1 MPAEASIRFR
11 AESQQ
16 ARREIQTLRGTLAQL
31 NKTLAEQRNQ
41 LMGATAA
48 EQKNIRAQ
56 IAANNALKTTIRSQ
70 IEQTNLRKQAI
81 AQTQRE
87 AKERERLAQQQVREA
102 QRVGKAQEQAARRAS
117 AAQSA
122 LIADLTRGARVVY
135 QELSRLTTGFVSAA
149 ANMETF
155 RNSVQAVTRDT
166 TETNRILA
174 ELLELTV
181 ELVGIETGTLISYA
195 GRLMAAG
202 LSAEEAITAIRGVT
216 ERIAEQGKSASVTA
230 RVMEQLTQ
238 SFNAGIATMQDFRP
252 ILREMPTFW
261 RDASNAL
268 GVQITNLEDFRQAAD
283 AAGGNTQALLLV
295 LAEMGRA
302 SEGANLDTLNAQIDI
317 LSDQARLLQA
327 ELGEHLIPAIVA
339 IAKEVNLWIERFR
352 NMDDRA
358 QAAIA
363 WAIALATAL
372 TGLSVIVGTAT
383 LGFGALSAS
392 LAAIT
397 GVAGVAGLTAGIGG
411 LTAAFVAAAPFIA
424 VSGIIVG
431 GIALLAKAIRDTS
444 ESARVLRTEIKRLDE
459 VTRVYNLTTGQL
471 EVVTASQSEA
481 FAVFQQRVKN
491 AQDDVGNISN
501 LLRQNRME
509 QEGLNKAMAVASGD
523 AIPALQLQLRGLEAE
538 GQELSQA
545 LDDATNKLQG
555 LQFEVA
561 PDESTLTDPIESLEE
576 QLVRAVDQVIRL
588 RDSFSEL
595 SRSEDIQ
602 AIESAASDLT
612 AALDRELSI
621 QLMNAELTAAERL
634 DLELTHA
641 REVEGVTTDT
651 QNRIR
656 KIAKETTEA
665 QAEAVER
672 QTDAQIA
679 FAARARSA
687 EVARWEAAA
696 ASGASYAKQL
706 SEIGSPEHRQRFVQ
720 MVEQLQDQGVMLE
733 QARAEAARY
742 IPILAAISNPIQ
754 TADVAY
760 QKFSSTLVDESNR
773 SADAVANLLS
783 GVQAL
788 GVALGERLP
797 DSEGSLERSLLNE
810 RQYFQQNPAGRTLD
824 DIQGEAG
831 EQGRNFVNRLFR
843 RQDRE
848 AEKAAI
854 EAQRESI
861 QLYNDL
867 SAATVDFTGSL
878 IDLKGETN
886 LADHA
891 FQDFLGTFG
900 RLATGDFTALLDIP
914 IRLLNISRQAAA
926 EREQGARD
934 RAALYEEQFGEF
946 ERFGRNF
953 DVVSGVLGIPESPEL
968 SDSLFFNPAGEFENV
983 LAQSTADFSDGIKNA
998 LLASVINLERDI
1010 RPEDIAGIFQSSI
1023 DALGENLDQSQ
1034 FNLNFDQQ
1042 LGRETADAYNALI
1055 TDTTAFYQ
1063 AQIDAI
1069 NLVRR
1074 TTGNLS
1080 FGDPEALARELQAEN
1095 NRLRL
1100 AAPPSGPQNAQQ
1112 FLAQTGRTRGLAA
1125 PTDDQERGV
1134 VAERI
1139 TPEAAAAVA
1148 AAETEEAERVAA
1160 EALANVIEGIN
1171 DDVALINAS
1180 ITAVETQIGRA
1191 SDPEAIAELLA
1202 QLPALIQEKYRRLR
1216 EALDERY
1223 AAGQI
1228 SVDVYNSSLSQL
1240 QSGETRD
1247 LESHSDAMLA
1257 NVVRMIDEDILLIDA
1272 SITDINTQIAGL
1284 SDPEAIAALL
1294 DELPALIQ
1302 EKYTRLR
1309 EALDA
1314 KYGAGEISVDVYNA
1328 SLSLL
1333 SSRESGEIEQ
1343 QSDAVLAQTIGAI
1356 DGDVALIDANIGALQ
1371 LAVENSDDPDAVA
1384 GLLDA
1389 IKLLIMDKYTRLRER
1404 LDALLANEE
1413 ISQTAFDAATTAIG
1427 TAESREISAL
1437 DAQGLNEISEA
1448 TQAQVSFI
1456 NGAISNLRTS
1466 LELTDD
1472 PAEVQQILEA
1482 IRVLVGARF
1491 DILRAEL
1498 EAIRE
1503 TLSPEEYQQAFDG
1516 LNLAERLA
1524 FQNLDTEVFSAI
1536 SAAAQMQVDFINGGI
1551 NNLRLSLQL
1560 TDDPAELEQILNSIK
1575 VLVGARFDILIQELK
1590 DIEESL
1596 DPEIFKQ
1603 ALEGLELG
1611 KLLGIQNIDREIT
1624 TATTPVTR
1632 FVAPVSRVATEIRNI
1647 ALETAERQT
1656 NFIDGTLDNLRTSLA
1671 LTDDPAE
1678 IQQILDAIK
1687 TLTSSR
1693 FDSLRAELEAI
1704 RNTLSSEDYQ
1714 QALKGLNLSE
1724 TLAIE
1729 NIDTEKFAAIS
1740 AEAQTQVDFVNGGIE
1755 NLRLSIQLTDDPT
1768 ERQQILDAIKILLM
1782 QRFTILRTEL
1792 ENIRE
1797 SLDPEDYDQ
1806 ALTGLNLGEQLS
1818 LQNLDTEK
1826 FAIISEAAQ
1835 EQVDFINTDIE
1846 NLRTAFELTDDPA
1859 DRQQILDTI
1868 KILTQA
1874 RFDILREELE
1884 AIRDRLSPEEY
1895 KQAVRGLNLGETLAL
1910 ENIDTEK
1917 FGVISEAAQKQVDF
1931 VNGAI
1936 SNLEL
1941 AFQLTDDP
1949 AEAQQILDAIKV
1961 LVAKRFEI
1969 LIEELKAIEDT
1980 FDDPAVFAQALE
1992 GLELGSQVAL
2002 RGIDDRSIGITLE
2015 GFTGRIS
2022 ETDAGI
2028 NALFD
2033 DLSEQTTA
2041 SGINTAIARLRTAIT
2056 TKYDLIRERIEASA
2070 ENEETQAEQIA
2081 AVNVQEAGELQ
2092 RLGEQGLGAFDSLIN
2107 TAQFLLDNATEAQF
2121 SNRREQLITAI
2132 NTFYDE
2138 RLAFING
2145 LDLSDTD
2152 RANML
2157 AVVDIQR
2164 NIAVEAVPQMHQ
2176 SVVDRLELEKD
2187 LQADIA
2193 DLRDDALDNEADRQQ
2208 KLVDLEQDT
2217 QDRILDIQRK
2227 ATQSR
2232 EDVEREFQREYED
2245 ITRERF
2251 EAENEVLRQFRE
2263 GSITSDEANRRI
2275 EELQAESA
2283 REITELGREKNR
2295 DLEDIGIREG
2305 RRVSD
2310 VERTSGDREQD
2321 IIRQAEQEALALRD
2335 VLAPLLEQQG
2345 NPPPANEAE
2354 TTTAENSTGIAEST
2368 QATADAQPAIMA
2380 ELEPISE
2387 IRDIEQQILQTLGLS
2402 LAAHTRAGVNLE
2414 ALVNATFRGATAR
2427 ERLIEEIEGFG
2438 AVLPDAVAVAIAA
2451 STTTEPAVQTE
2462 INELLELTRPQL
2474 PNNLR
2479 QDIINDIIQPTRA
2492 DVPMRG
2498 ITNLTQRIGAAEALS
2513 ATREVP
2519 TSFTADTVNVSG
2531 SVVNVSGG
2539 NRSGSRESET
2549 PQSRFPVESDE
2560 LRAEITLEFPD
2571 GTIQEINN
2579 QMLRLKQQDR
2589 T

>member
-41 LMGATAA
+41 LMGATAE
-48 EQKNIRAQ
+48 EQKNIRAH
-56 IAANNALKTTIRSQ
+56 IAANNALKTTMRSQ

-81 AQTQRE
+81 AQTQKE

-102 QRVGKAQEQAARRAS
+102 QRVAKAQEQAARRAS

-149 ANMETF
+149 ADMETF

-174 ELLELTV
+174 ELLQLTV
-181 ELVGIETGTLISYA
+181 ELVGIKTGTLISYA

-230 RVMEQLTQ
+230 RVMEQFTQ

-268 GVQITNLEDFRQAAD
+268 GVQITNLEGFRQAAD

-339 IAKEVNLWIERFR
+339 IAKEVNVWIERFR
-352 NMDDRA
+352 NLDDRA

-372 TGLSVIVGTAT
+372 TGISVIVGTAT

-392 LAAIT
+392 LAAMT

-424 VSGIIVG
+424 VGGIIVG

-612 AALDRELSI
+612 GALRRELTL
-621 QLMNAELTAAERL
+621 QLMDAELTAAERL

-968 SDSLFFNPAGEFENV
+968 SDSLFFNPAGKFENV

-1023 DALGENLDQSQ
+1023 DALGENLAQSQ
-1034 FNLNFDQQ
+1034 FNLNFDEQ
-1042 LGRETADAYNALI
+1042 LGRDTADAYNALI

-1069 NLVRR
+1069 NLVRQV
-1074 TTGNLS
+1074 TGNLS
-1080 FGDPEALARELQAEN
+1080 FGDPEALAREQQAQT
-1095 NRLRL
+1095 NRARL
-1100 AAPPSGPQNAQQ
+1100 AAPPLPSSSRYNANQRLQAQQ
-1112 FLAQTGRTRGLAA
+1112 AGR
-1125 PTDDQERGV
+1125 PSQEN
-1134 VAERI
+1134 I
-1139 TPEAAAAVA
+1139 DKYN
-1148 AAETEEAERVAA
+1148 
-1160 EALANVIEGIN
+1160 ALA
-1171 DDVALINAS
+1171 
-1180 ITAVETQIGRA
+1180 
-1191 SDPEAIAELLA
+1191 
-1202 QLPALIQEKYRRLR
+1202 
-1216 EALDERY
+1216 
-1223 AAGQI
+1223 
-1228 SVDVYNSSLSQL
+1228 
-1240 QSGETRD
+1240 
-1247 LESHSDAMLA
+1247 
-1257 NVVRMIDEDILLIDA
+1257 
-1272 SITDINTQIAGL
+1272 
-1284 SDPEAIAALL
+1284 
-1294 DELPALIQ
+1294 
-1302 EKYTRLR
+1302 
-1309 EALDA
+1309 
-1314 KYGAGEISVDVYNA
+1314 
-1328 SLSLL
+1328 
-1333 SSRESGEIEQ
+1333 
-1343 QSDAVLAQTIGAI
+1343 
-1356 DGDVALIDANIGALQ
+1356 
-1371 LAVENSDDPDAVA
+1371 
-1384 GLLDA
+1384 
-1389 IKLLIMDKYTRLRER
+1389 
-1404 LDALLANEE
+1404 
-1413 ISQTAFDAATTAIG
+1413 
-1427 TAESREISAL
+1427 
-1437 DAQGLNEISEA
+1437 DAQGG
-1448 TQAQVSFI
+1448 VRY
-1456 NGAISNLRTS
+1456 G
-1466 LELTDD
+1466 
-1472 PAEVQQILEA
+1472 
-1482 IRVLVGARF
+1482 
-1491 DILRAEL
+1491 
-1498 EAIRE
+1498 
-1503 TLSPEEYQQAFDG
+1503 EEG
-1516 LNLAERLA
+1516 
-1524 FQNLDTEVFSAI
+1524 
-1536 SAAAQMQVDFINGGI
+1536 
-1551 NNLRLSLQL
+1551 
-1560 TDDPAELEQILNSIK
+1560 
-1575 VLVGARFDILIQELK
+1575 
-1590 DIEESL
+1590 
-1596 DPEIFKQ
+1596 
-1603 ALEGLELG
+1603 
-1611 KLLGIQNIDREIT
+1611 
-1624 TATTPVTR
+1624 
-1632 FVAPVSRVATEIRNI
+1632 VSRV
-1647 ALETAERQT
+1647 
-1656 NFIDGTLDNLRTSLA
+1656 
-1671 LTDDPAE
+1671 DD
-1678 IQQILDAIK
+1678 Q
-1687 TLTSSR
+1687 
-1693 FDSLRAELEAI
+1693 
-1704 RNTLSSEDYQ
+1704 
-1714 QALKGLNLSE
+1714 
-1724 TLAIE
+1724 TLA
-1729 NIDTEKFAAIS
+1729 AALQ
-1740 AEAQTQVDFVNGGIE
+1740 ANQE
-1755 NLRLSIQLTDDPT
+1755 SI
-1768 ERQQILDAIKILLM
+1768 
-1782 QRFTILRTEL
+1782 
-1792 ENIRE
+1792 
-1797 SLDPEDYDQ
+1797 
-1806 ALTGLNLGEQLS
+1806 
-1818 LQNLDTEK
+1818 
-1826 FAIISEAAQ
+1826 AA
-1835 EQVDFINTDIE
+1835 
-1846 NLRTAFELTDDPA
+1846 
-1859 DRQQILDTI
+1859 
-1868 KILTQA
+1868 
-1874 RFDILREELE
+1874 
-1884 AIRDRLSPEEY
+1884 
-1895 KQAVRGLNLGETLAL
+1895 
-1910 ENIDTEK
+1910 
-1917 FGVISEAAQKQVDF
+1917 
-1931 VNGAI
+1931 
-1936 SNLEL
+1936 
-1941 AFQLTDDP
+1941 
-1949 AEAQQILDAIKV
+1949 
-1961 LVAKRFEI
+1961 
-1969 LIEELKAIEDT
+1969 
-1980 FDDPAVFAQALE
+1980 
-1992 GLELGSQVAL
+1992 
-2002 RGIDDRSIGITLE
+2002 
-2015 GFTGRIS
+2015 
-2022 ETDAGI
+2022 
-2028 NALFD
+2028 
-2033 DLSEQTTA
+2033 
-2041 SGINTAIARLRTAIT
+2041 INTAIA
-2056 TKYDLIRERIEASA
+2056 
-2070 ENEETQAEQIA
+2070 
-2081 AVNVQEAGELQ
+2081 
-2092 RLGEQGLGAFDSLIN
+2092 
-2107 TAQFLLDNATEAQF
+2107 
-2121 SNRREQLITAI
+2121 
-2132 NTFYDE
+2132 
-2138 RLAFING
+2138 G
-2145 LDLSDTD
+2145 LDAS
-2152 RANML
+2152 
-2157 AVVDIQR
+2157 IS
-2164 NIAVEAVPQMHQ
+2164 Q
-2176 SVVDRLELEKD
+2176 SNDP
-2187 LQADIA
+2187 
-2193 DLRDDALDNEADRQQ
+2193 
-2208 KLVDLEQDT
+2208 
-2217 QDRILDIQRK
+2217 
-2227 ATQSR
+2227 
-2232 EDVEREFQREYED
+2232 
-2245 ITRERF
+2245 
-2251 EAENEVLRQFRE
+2251 
-2263 GSITSDEANRRI
+2263 
-2275 EELQAESA
+2275 
-2283 REITELGREKNR
+2283 GR
-2295 DLEDIGIREG
+2295 
-2305 RRVSD
+2305 
-2310 VERTSGDREQD
+2310 
-2321 IIRQAEQEALALRD
+2321 
-2335 VLAPLLEQQG
+2335 
-2345 NPPPANEAE
+2345 
-2354 TTTAENSTGIAEST
+2354 
-2368 QATADAQPAIMA
+2368 
-2380 ELEPISE
+2380 
-2387 IRDIEQQILQTLGLS
+2387 
-2402 LAAHTRAGVNLE
+2402 
-2414 ALVNATFRGATAR
+2414 
-2427 ERLIEEIEGFG
+2427 
-2438 AVLPDAVAVAIAA
+2438 
-2451 STTTEPAVQTE
+2451 
-2462 INELLELTRPQL
+2462 
-2474 PNNLR
+2474 
-2479 QDIINDIIQPTRA
+2479 
-2492 DVPMRG
+2492 
-2498 ITNLTQRIGAAEALS
+2498 
-2513 ATREVP
+2513 
-2519 TSFTADTVNVSG
+2519 
-2531 SVVNVSGG
+2531 
-2539 NRSGSRESET
+2539 
-2549 PQSRFPVESDE
+2549 
-2560 LRAEITLEFPD
+2560 
-2571 GTIQEINN
+2571 
-2579 QMLRLKQQDR
+2579 DR
-2589 T
+2589 TTLTTNCHTNP

>member
-41 LMGATAA
+41 LIGATAE
-48 EQKNIRAQ
+48 EQKNIRAH
-56 IAANNALKTTIRSQ
+56 IAANNALKTTMRSQ

-102 QRVGKAQEQAARRAS
+102 QRVAKAQEQAARRTS

-149 ANMETF
+149 ADMETF

-174 ELLELTV
+174 ELLQLTV

-339 IAKEVNLWIERFR
+339 IAKEVNVWIERFR
-352 NMDDRA
+352 NLDDRA

-424 VSGIIVG
+424 VGGIIVG

-523 AIPALQLQLRGLEAE
+523 AIPALQLQLRGLKAE

-612 AALDRELSI
+612 GALRRELTL
-621 QLMNAELTAAERL
+621 QLMDAELTAAERL

-696 ASGASYAKQL
+696 ASGASYANQL
-706 SEIGSPEHRQRFVQ
+706 RELRSVSQRRNFVELVNTLQEQGLSFDEARQR
-720 MVEQLQDQGVMLE
+720 
-733 QARAEAARY
+733 A
-742 IPILAAISNPIQ
+742 
-754 TADVAY
+754 
-760 QKFSSTLVDESNR
+760 QKFLDEINEIPPVLKGADAAYGNFASTWVRELDR

-788 GVALGERLP
+788 GAEIKSLFDDKTFRL
-797 DSEGSLERSLLNE
+797 DSSLERSLLNE
-810 RQYFQQNPAGRTLD
+810 QRYFQQNPAGRTLD

-914 IRLLNISRQAAA
+914 IQLLNISRQAAA

-1042 LGRETADAYNALI
+1042 LGRDTADAYQSLI
-1055 TDTTAFYQ
+1055 NDTTTFYQ

-1069 NLVRR
+1069 NLVRQA
-1074 TTGNLS
+1074 TGNLS
-1080 FGDPEALARELQAEN
+1080 FGDPEALARQAQAET
-1095 NRLRL
+1095 NRQRL
-1100 AAPPSGPQNAQQ
+1100 AAPPLENNVTIRNRINAVRATAERTGTDRQATEDVAR
-1112 FLAQTGRTRGLAA
+1112 AQYGDAAYQAEFARVDDEVLAA
-1125 PTDDQERGV
+1125 ALQANQESIAAIHTAIAGLDASISQSNDP
-1134 VAERI
+1134 AEI
-1139 TPEAAAAVA
+1139 EQLLQQIAIQIPE
-1148 AAETEEAERVAA
+1148 RYRLRR
-1160 EALANVIEGIN
+1160 EALQQQLDAG
-1171 DDVALINAS
+1171 D
-1180 ITAVETQIGRA
+1180 ITQAAFDT
-1191 SDPEAIAELLA
+1191 SLA
-1202 QLPALIQEKYRRLR
+1202 QLGIEESAEL
-1216 EALDERY
+1216 ER
-1223 AAGQI
+1223 
-1228 SVDVYNSSLSQL
+1228 N
-1240 QSGETRD
+1240 
-1247 LESHSDAMLA
+1247 SDAMLA
-1257 NVVRMIDEDILLIDA
+1257 NALLINRQA
-1272 SITDINTQIAGL
+1272 I
-1284 SDPEAIAALL
+1284 EAINV
-1294 DELPALIQ
+1294 Q
-1302 EKYTRLR
+1302 
-1309 EALDA
+1309 
-1314 KYGAGEISVDVYNA
+1314 
-1328 SLSLL
+1328 
-1333 SSRESGEIEQ
+1333 
-1343 QSDAVLAQTIGAI
+1343 
-1356 DGDVALIDANIGALQ
+1356 
-1371 LAVENSDDPDAVA
+1371 VA
-1384 GLLDA
+1384 GLENA
-1389 IKLLIMDKYTRLRER
+1389 
-1404 LDALLANEE
+1404 
-1413 ISQTAFDAATTAIG
+1413 ISQ
-1427 TAESREISAL
+1427 
-1437 DAQGLNEISEA
+1437 
-1448 TQAQVSFI
+1448 
-1456 NGAISNLRTS
+1456 SN
-1466 LELTDD
+1466 
-1472 PAEVQQILEA
+1472 
-1482 IRVLVGARF
+1482 
-1491 DILRAEL
+1491 
-1498 EAIRE
+1498 
-1503 TLSPEEYQQAFDG
+1503 
-1516 LNLAERLA
+1516 
-1524 FQNLDTEVFSAI
+1524 
-1536 SAAAQMQVDFINGGI
+1536 
-1551 NNLRLSLQL
+1551 
-1560 TDDPAELEQILNSIK
+1560 
-1575 VLVGARFDILIQELK
+1575 
-1590 DIEESL
+1590 
-1596 DPEIFKQ
+1596 
-1603 ALEGLELG
+1603 
-1611 KLLGIQNIDREIT
+1611 
-1624 TATTPVTR
+1624 
-1632 FVAPVSRVATEIRNI
+1632 
-1647 ALETAERQT
+1647 
-1656 NFIDGTLDNLRTSLA
+1656 
-1671 LTDDPAE
+1671 DPAE
-1678 IQQILDAIK
+1678 IINLLQQIATQIPEIYRLRRDALSEQFAAGEI
-1687 TLTSSR
+1687 TLQAFNTSIAQLNIEQSAAVEQNS
-1693 FDSLRAELEAI
+1693 DQQLA
-1704 RNTLSSEDYQ
+1704 NTLLINQQTTEAVSSAISDLENRISESRDPAEIARLLMEIAEQIPEIYRLRRNALSAQYAAGEITLQAINTGMANLNIEQAAAVERNADAQLANALVINQ
-1714 QALKGLNLSE
+1714 QSIDMLSAGVSSLENAIAQSNDLTEIE
-1724 TLAIE
+1724 TLLMDIAVQIPE
-1729 NIDTEKFAAIS
+1729 IYQLRRDALQAQYDAGEITLSVLNTGLAVIDTEQAAALEQNSDAQLANALRMNQEAVESLNVGVS
-1740 AEAQTQVDFVNGGIE
+1740 ALENSIAQ
-1755 NLRLSIQLTDDPT
+1755 SSDPT
-1768 ERQQILDAIKILLM
+1768 EIATLLQQI
-1782 QRFTILRTEL
+1782 
-1792 ENIRE
+1792 
-1797 SLDPEDYDQ
+1797 
-1806 ALTGLNLGEQLS
+1806 
-1818 LQNLDTEK
+1818 
-1826 FAIISEAAQ
+1826 
-1835 EQVDFINTDIE
+1835 
-1846 NLRTAFELTDDPA
+1846 
-1859 DRQQILDTI
+1859 
-1868 KILTQA
+1868 
-1874 RFDILREELE
+1874 
-1884 AIRDRLSPEEY
+1884 
-1895 KQAVRGLNLGETLAL
+1895 
-1910 ENIDTEK
+1910 
-1917 FGVISEAAQKQVDF
+1917 
-1931 VNGAI
+1931 
-1936 SNLEL
+1936 
-1941 AFQLTDDP
+1941 
-1949 AEAQQILDAIKV
+1949 AQQIPEIYQLRREALQSQYDAG
-1961 LVAKRFEI
+1961 E
-1969 LIEELKAIEDT
+1969 
-1980 FDDPAVFAQALE
+1980 
-1992 GLELGSQVAL
+1992 
-2002 RGIDDRSIGITLE
+2002 ITLTALN
-2015 GFTGRIS
+2015 TGI
-2022 ETDAGI
+2022 
-2028 NALFD
+2028 
-2033 DLSEQTTA
+2033 A
-2041 SGINTAIARLRTAIT
+2041 SLN
-2056 TKYDLIRERIEASA
+2056 IEASA
-2070 ENEETQAEQIA
+2070 ALEQNSDAQLANALLINQQAVEAINAEISGIENAISQSNDPAEIANLLQQIA
-2081 AVNVQEAGELQ
+2081 VQIPEIYQL
-2092 RLGEQGLGAFDSLIN
+2092 
-2107 TAQFLLDNATEAQF
+2107 
-2121 SNRREQLITAI
+2121 RRETLQSQYDEGEMTLSALQTGLAELGIEESAAVARNSDAMLANALSINQLAAEAI
-2132 NTFYDE
+2132 NTHIAGLEERISSSNDPVEIATLLQQVAQQIPEIYRLRREALQRQFNEGEITLSALQTGLAQANIDASAALERNSDQQLANTLGVLNTDAQIVNTEINSLSEQIRNSNDPAEIVSLVVDLQTAVMEKYRLQREVLQKQLDAEELTIEAFNAELGSINLAETSELAGAAALGGAETDNLRRTSNALLQNALQRAQFNLTGATSESDFETRRRELLRFIEEYYDAEKARIDALMLSESQLRDQQEDTEFARQRALQQATDATNRFAEDRIQTEE
-2138 RLAFING
+2138 RLQ
-2145 LDLSDTD
+2145 D
-2152 RANML
+2152 R
-2157 AVVDIQR
+2157 I
-2164 NIAVEAVPQMHQ
+2164 E
-2176 SVVDRLELEKD
+2176 
-2187 LQADIA
+2187 
-2193 DLRDDALDNEADRQQ
+2193 DLRDDAVENEADRQQ
-2208 KLVDLEQDT
+2208 ALQDLAESH
-2217 QDRILDIQRK
+2217 QDRLTDIEEDGIRR
-2227 ATQSR
+2227 R
-2232 EDVEREFQREYED
+2232 EDLQRESQRSLEDLRREFQED
-2245 ITRERF
+2245 QFDVGAQLDRGEITRE
-2251 EAENEVLRQFRE
+2251 EAEQQISDLTREFLRDSGDLQ
-2263 GSITSDEANRRI
+2263 RR
-2275 EELQAESA
+2275 QRRA
-2283 REITELGREKNR
+2283 
-2295 DLEDIGIREG
+2295 LEDQGIRE
-2305 RRVSD
+2305 
-2310 VERTSGDREQD
+2310 ERQQEDA
-2321 IIRQAEQEALALRD
+2321 AEGFTKSQQQIETEARATATAIQTALT
-2335 VLAPLLEQQG
+2335 PLLTEQQTDEV
-2345 NPPPANEAE
+2345 AEKQVTAADKQIEA
-2354 TTTAENSTGIAEST
+2354 
-2368 QATADAQPAIMA
+2368 ADAQTTAADDLGTVVTGLKDSDIPGAIDVVRQSA
-2380 ELEPISE
+2380 EASLGISSAISALPSLLESSFERIFDDLQETIVDILEIESGILGINPEQFAPPEVEMPTPNMSE
-2387 IRDIEQQILQTLGLS
+2387 ITAMVETDVPLDVKVINPDDLYDPAEIERLREDGLNNREIGVHLREIASLAEPTRPDVSMRGLS
-2402 LAAHTRAGVNLE
+2402 DL
-2414 ALVNATFRGATAR
+2414 TA
-2427 ERLIEEIEGFG
+2427 
-2438 AVLPDAVAVAIAA
+2438 
-2451 STTTEPAVQTE
+2451 
-2462 INELLELTRPQL
+2462 
-2474 PNNLR
+2474 
-2479 QDIINDIIQPTRA
+2479 
-2492 DVPMRG
+2492 
-2498 ITNLTQRIGAAEALS
+2498 RIGAAEALS
-2513 ATREVP
+2513 ATRAVP

-2531 SVVNVSGG
+2531 GVVNVSGG

-2560 LRAEITLEFPD
+2560 LRADITLEFPD

>member
-1 MPAEASIRFR
+1 MPADVSIRFR

-16 ARREIQTLRGTLAQL
+16 ARKEVQILRGTLTQL
-31 NKTLAEQRNQ
+31 NKTLVENRNALLTSTGEERKRIQ
-41 LMGATAA
+41 AV
-48 EQKNIRAQ
+48 Q
-56 IAANNALKTTIRSQ
+56 AANAVQKAALQQQIRETQ
-70 IEQTNLRKQAI
+70 GRKQAI
-81 AQTQRE
+81 ADLQRE
-87 AKERERLAQQQVREA
+87 TRERERAAAQQAAAA

-135 QELSRLTTGFVSAA
+135 RELSRLTTGFVSAA
-149 ANMETF
+149 ADMETF

-339 IAKEVNLWIERFR
+339 IAKEVNVWIERFR
-352 NMDDRA
+352 NLDDRA

-392 LAAIT
+392 LAAMT

-424 VSGIIVG
+424 VGGIIVG

-444 ESARVLRTEIKRLDE
+444 ESAQVLRTEIKRLDE

-612 AALDRELSI
+612 GALRRELTL
-621 QLMNAELTAAERL
+621 QLMDAELTAAERL

-914 IRLLNISRQAAA
+914 IQLLNISRQAAA

-998 LLASVINLERDI
+998 LLSSVVNLERDI

-1042 LGRETADAYNALI
+1042 LGRDTADAYQSLI
-1055 TDTTAFYQ
+1055 NDTTTFYQ

-1069 NLVRR
+1069 NLVRQA
-1074 TTGNLS
+1074 TGNLS
-1080 FGDPEALARELQAEN
+1080 FGDPEALARQAQAET
-1095 NRLRL
+1095 NRQRL
-1100 AAPPSGPQNAQQ
+1100 AAPPLENNVTIRNRINAARATAERTGTDRQATEDVAR
-1112 FLAQTGRTRGLAA
+1112 AQYGDAAYQAEFARADDETLAA
-1125 PTDDQERGV
+1125 ALQANQESIAAINTAIAGLDASISQSNDP
-1134 VAERI
+1134 AEI
-1139 TPEAAAAVA
+1139 EQLLQQIAIQIPE
-1148 AAETEEAERVAA
+1148 RYRLRR
-1160 EALANVIEGIN
+1160 EALQQQLDAG
-1171 DDVALINAS
+1171 D
-1180 ITAVETQIGRA
+1180 ITQAAFDT
-1191 SDPEAIAELLA
+1191 SLA
-1202 QLPALIQEKYRRLR
+1202 QLGIEESAEL
-1216 EALDERY
+1216 ER
-1223 AAGQI
+1223 
-1228 SVDVYNSSLSQL
+1228 N
-1240 QSGETRD
+1240 
-1247 LESHSDAMLA
+1247 SDAMLA
-1257 NVVRMIDEDILLIDA
+1257 NALLINRQA
-1272 SITDINTQIAGL
+1272 I
-1284 SDPEAIAALL
+1284 EAINV
-1294 DELPALIQ
+1294 Q
-1302 EKYTRLR
+1302 
-1309 EALDA
+1309 
-1314 KYGAGEISVDVYNA
+1314 
-1328 SLSLL
+1328 
-1333 SSRESGEIEQ
+1333 
-1343 QSDAVLAQTIGAI
+1343 
-1356 DGDVALIDANIGALQ
+1356 
-1371 LAVENSDDPDAVA
+1371 VA
-1384 GLLDA
+1384 GLENA
-1389 IKLLIMDKYTRLRER
+1389 
-1404 LDALLANEE
+1404 
-1413 ISQTAFDAATTAIG
+1413 ISQ
-1427 TAESREISAL
+1427 
-1437 DAQGLNEISEA
+1437 
-1448 TQAQVSFI
+1448 
-1456 NGAISNLRTS
+1456 SN
-1466 LELTDD
+1466 
-1472 PAEVQQILEA
+1472 
-1482 IRVLVGARF
+1482 
-1491 DILRAEL
+1491 
-1498 EAIRE
+1498 
-1503 TLSPEEYQQAFDG
+1503 
-1516 LNLAERLA
+1516 
-1524 FQNLDTEVFSAI
+1524 
-1536 SAAAQMQVDFINGGI
+1536 
-1551 NNLRLSLQL
+1551 
-1560 TDDPAELEQILNSIK
+1560 
-1575 VLVGARFDILIQELK
+1575 
-1590 DIEESL
+1590 
-1596 DPEIFKQ
+1596 
-1603 ALEGLELG
+1603 
-1611 KLLGIQNIDREIT
+1611 
-1624 TATTPVTR
+1624 
-1632 FVAPVSRVATEIRNI
+1632 
-1647 ALETAERQT
+1647 
-1656 NFIDGTLDNLRTSLA
+1656 
-1671 LTDDPAE
+1671 DPAE
-1678 IQQILDAIK
+1678 IINLLQQIATQIPEIYRLRRDALSEQFAAGEI
-1687 TLTSSR
+1687 TLQAFNTSIAQLNIEQSAAVEQNS
-1693 FDSLRAELEAI
+1693 DQQLA
-1704 RNTLSSEDYQ
+1704 NTLLINQQTTEAVSSAISDLENRISESRDPAEIARLLMEIAEQIPEIYRLRRNALSAQYAAGEITLQAINTGMANLNIEQAAAVERNADAQLANALVINQ
-1714 QALKGLNLSE
+1714 QSIDMLSAGVSSLENAIAQSNDLTEIE
-1724 TLAIE
+1724 TLLMDIAVQIPE
-1729 NIDTEKFAAIS
+1729 IYQLRRDALQAQYDAGEITLSVLNTGLAVIDTEQAAALEQNSDAQLANALRMNQEAVESLNVGVS
-1740 AEAQTQVDFVNGGIE
+1740 ALENSIAQ
-1755 NLRLSIQLTDDPT
+1755 SSDPT
-1768 ERQQILDAIKILLM
+1768 EIATLLQQI
-1782 QRFTILRTEL
+1782 
-1792 ENIRE
+1792 
-1797 SLDPEDYDQ
+1797 
-1806 ALTGLNLGEQLS
+1806 
-1818 LQNLDTEK
+1818 
-1826 FAIISEAAQ
+1826 
-1835 EQVDFINTDIE
+1835 
-1846 NLRTAFELTDDPA
+1846 
-1859 DRQQILDTI
+1859 
-1868 KILTQA
+1868 
-1874 RFDILREELE
+1874 
-1884 AIRDRLSPEEY
+1884 
-1895 KQAVRGLNLGETLAL
+1895 
-1910 ENIDTEK
+1910 
-1917 FGVISEAAQKQVDF
+1917 
-1931 VNGAI
+1931 
-1936 SNLEL
+1936 
-1941 AFQLTDDP
+1941 
-1949 AEAQQILDAIKV
+1949 AQQIPEIYQLRREALQSQYDAG
-1961 LVAKRFEI
+1961 E
-1969 LIEELKAIEDT
+1969 
-1980 FDDPAVFAQALE
+1980 
-1992 GLELGSQVAL
+1992 
-2002 RGIDDRSIGITLE
+2002 ITLTALN
-2015 GFTGRIS
+2015 TGI
-2022 ETDAGI
+2022 
-2028 NALFD
+2028 
-2033 DLSEQTTA
+2033 A
-2041 SGINTAIARLRTAIT
+2041 SLN
-2056 TKYDLIRERIEASA
+2056 IEASA
-2070 ENEETQAEQIA
+2070 ALEQNSDAQLANALLINQQAVEAINAEISGIENAISQSNDPAEIANLLQQIA
-2081 AVNVQEAGELQ
+2081 VQIPEIYQL
-2092 RLGEQGLGAFDSLIN
+2092 
-2107 TAQFLLDNATEAQF
+2107 
-2121 SNRREQLITAI
+2121 RREILQSQYDEGEMTLSALQTGLAELGIEESAAVARNSDAMLANALSINQLAAEAI
-2132 NTFYDE
+2132 NTHIAGLEERISSSNDPVEIATLLQQVAQQIPEIYRLRREALQRQFNEGEITLSALQTGLAQANIDASAALERNSDQQLANTLGVLNTDAQIVNTEINSLSEQIRNSNDPAEIVSQVVDLQTAVMEKYRLQREVLQKQLDAEELTIEAFNAELGSINLAETSELAGAAALGGAKTHNLRRTSNALLQNALQRAQFNLTGATSESDFETRRRELLRFIEEYYDAEKARIDALMLSESQLRDQQEDTEFARQRALQQATDATNRFAEDRIQTEE
-2138 RLAFING
+2138 RLQ
-2145 LDLSDTD
+2145 D
-2152 RANML
+2152 R
-2157 AVVDIQR
+2157 I
-2164 NIAVEAVPQMHQ
+2164 E
-2176 SVVDRLELEKD
+2176 
-2187 LQADIA
+2187 
-2193 DLRDDALDNEADRQQ
+2193 DLRDDAVENEADRQQ
-2208 KLVDLEQDT
+2208 ALQDLAESH
-2217 QDRILDIQRK
+2217 QDRLTDIEEDGIRR
-2227 ATQSR
+2227 R
-2232 EDVEREFQREYED
+2232 EDLQRESQRSLEDLRREFQED
-2245 ITRERF
+2245 QFDVGAQLDRGEITRE
-2251 EAENEVLRQFRE
+2251 EAEQQISDLTREFLRDSGDLQ
-2263 GSITSDEANRRI
+2263 RR
-2275 EELQAESA
+2275 QRRA
-2283 REITELGREKNR
+2283 
-2295 DLEDIGIREG
+2295 LEDQGIRE
-2305 RRVSD
+2305 
-2310 VERTSGDREQD
+2310 ERQQEDA
-2321 IIRQAEQEALALRD
+2321 AEGFTKSQQQIETEARATATAIQTALT
-2335 VLAPLLEQQG
+2335 PLLTEQQTDEV
-2345 NPPPANEAE
+2345 AEKQVTAADKQIEA
-2354 TTTAENSTGIAEST
+2354 
-2368 QATADAQPAIMA
+2368 ADAQTTAADDLGTVVTGLKDSDIPGAIDLVRQSA
-2380 ELEPISE
+2380 EASLGISSAISALPSLLESSFERIFDDLQETIVDILEIESGILGINPEQFAPPEVEMPTPNMSE
-2387 IRDIEQQILQTLGLS
+2387 ITAMVETDVPLDVKVINPDDLYDPAEIERLREDGLNNREIGVHLREIASLAEPTRPDVSMRGLS
-2402 LAAHTRAGVNLE
+2402 DL
-2414 ALVNATFRGATAR
+2414 TA
-2427 ERLIEEIEGFG
+2427 
-2438 AVLPDAVAVAIAA
+2438 
-2451 STTTEPAVQTE
+2451 
-2462 INELLELTRPQL
+2462 
-2474 PNNLR
+2474 
-2479 QDIINDIIQPTRA
+2479 
-2492 DVPMRG
+2492 
-2498 ITNLTQRIGAAEALS
+2498 RIGAAEALS
-2513 ATREVP
+2513 ANREVP

-2531 SVVNVSGG
+2531 GVVNVSGE

-2549 PQSRFPVESDE
+2549 PQSRFPVEGDE
-2560 LRAEITLEFPD
+2560 LRADITLEFPD

>member
-41 LMGATAA
+41 LIGATAE
-48 EQKNIRAQ
+48 EQKNIRAH
-56 IAANNALKTTIRSQ
+56 IAANNALKTTMRSQ

-149 ANMETF
+149 ADMETF

-174 ELLELTV
+174 ELLQLTV

-216 ERIAEQGKSASVTA
+216 ERIAEQGKAASVTA
-230 RVMEQLTQ
+230 RVMEQVTQ

-339 IAKEVNLWIERFR
+339 IAKEVNVWIERFR

-392 LAAIT
+392 FAAIT

-424 VSGIIVG
+424 VGGIIVG

-612 AALDRELSI
+612 GALRRELTL
-621 QLMNAELTAAERL
+621 QLMDAELTAAERL

-672 QTDAQIA
+672 QTEAQIA

-696 ASGASYAKQL
+696 ASGASYAEQL

-720 MVEQLQDQGVMLE
+720 IVEQLQDQGVTLE

-861 QLYNDL
+861 QLYNEL
-867 SAATVDFTGSL
+867 SDATVDFTSSL
-878 IDLKGETN
+878 IDLQEETN

-914 IRLLNISRQAAA
+914 IQLLNISRQAAA

-998 LLASVINLERDI
+998 LLSSVVNLERDI

-1042 LGRETADAYNALI
+1042 LGRDTADAYQSLI
-1055 TDTTAFYQ
+1055 NDTTTFYQ

-1069 NLVRR
+1069 NLVRQA
-1074 TTGNLS
+1074 TGNLS
-1080 FGDPEALARELQAEN
+1080 FGDPEGLARQLQEET
-1095 NRLRL
+1095 NRARL
-1100 AAPPSGPQNAQQ
+1100 AAQPLESSNRFNRFQEFQRQQGAIPSQANIDEYNR
-1112 FLAQTGRTRGLAA
+1112 LADEQG
-1125 PTDDQERGV
+1125 GV
-1134 VAERI
+1134 RYD
-1139 TPEAAAAVA
+1139 PEPI
-1148 AAETEEAERVAA
+1148 TEEARAA
-1160 EALANVIEGIN
+1160 IEALETRTANRLAQEAIEAISEVTRDVN
-1171 DDVALINAS
+1171 ATETEILESWNAARPQIENWWQELYDDIVNNPNL
-1180 ITAVETQIGRA
+1180 
-1191 SDPEAIAELLA
+1191 SDAERTEAIAELGTQQAFVESIRSQYVTPALQGIQQAAEALQTRTANRLATEAINAIGEAASDINVTETEILSLWTAAVPAIETYWQELYEDIVNNPNLSDAQQSEDLAALGSQQDFVSSLKSQYVTPVLMGIVQATEALETRTANRLA
-1202 QLPALIQEKYRRLR
+1202 QDALGAISEAAGDVNATEQEILDQWTAAIPALENWWTELYDDIINNPNLSDAQQSESLTALGSQQDFVSSLKSQYVTPVLSGIAQATEALQTRTANRLAQEALGAISEAAGDTNITEEAIVTLWDTSIPALENWYQELLDDANAIENDAERGEALAALGSPEAFIANLKSQYVTPVITGIMRGTEALETRTANRLANEALSGIREAATDANITETAILDLWNTALPALENWYQELLDDVNAIENDAERT
-1216 EALDERY
+1216 EAL
-1223 AAGQI
+1223 AALG
-1228 SVDVYNSSLSQL
+1228 
-1240 QSGETRD
+1240 T
-1247 LESHSDAMLA
+1247 
-1257 NVVRMIDEDILLIDA
+1257 
-1272 SITDINTQIAGL
+1272 
-1284 SDPEAIAALL
+1284 PEAFIANLKSQYVTPVITGIAR
-1294 DELPALIQ
+1294 A
-1302 EKYTRLR
+1302 T
-1309 EALDA
+1309 EALET
-1314 KYGAGEISVDVYNA
+1314 K
-1328 SLSLL
+1328 
-1333 SSRESGEIEQ
+1333 
-1343 QSDAVLAQTIGAI
+1343 
-1356 DGDVALIDANIGALQ
+1356 
-1371 LAVENSDDPDAVA
+1371 
-1384 GLLDA
+1384 
-1389 IKLLIMDKYTRLRER
+1389 
-1404 LDALLANEE
+1404 
-1413 ISQTAFDAATTAIG
+1413 TA
-1427 TAESREISAL
+1427 
-1437 DAQGLNEISEA
+1437 
-1448 TQAQVSFI
+1448 
-1456 NGAISNLRTS
+1456 
-1466 LELTDD
+1466 
-1472 PAEVQQILEA
+1472 
-1482 IRVLVGARF
+1482 
-1491 DILRAEL
+1491 
-1498 EAIRE
+1498 
-1503 TLSPEEYQQAFDG
+1503 
-1516 LNLAERLA
+1516 
-1524 FQNLDTEVFSAI
+1524 
-1536 SAAAQMQVDFINGGI
+1536 
-1551 NNLRLSLQL
+1551 
-1560 TDDPAELEQILNSIK
+1560 
-1575 VLVGARFDILIQELK
+1575 
-1590 DIEESL
+1590 
-1596 DPEIFKQ
+1596 
-1603 ALEGLELG
+1603 
-1611 KLLGIQNIDREIT
+1611 
-1624 TATTPVTR
+1624 
-1632 FVAPVSRVATEIRNI
+1632 SRVA
-1647 ALETAERQT
+1647 
-1656 NFIDGTLDNLRTSLA
+1656 
-1671 LTDDPAE
+1671 
-1678 IQQILDAIK
+1678 
-1687 TLTSSR
+1687 
-1693 FDSLRAELEAI
+1693 
-1704 RNTLSSEDYQ
+1704 NT
-1714 QALKGLNLSE
+1714 ALKGLREATGDVNITEEVILGLWDTALPLIE
-1724 TLAIE
+1724 TWYQELLDDANAIE
-1729 NIDTEKFAAIS
+1729 NDAQRTEALTALGSPEAFIANLKSQYVSPVLMGIAQSTEALETRTANRQAQGAIGALRTVADDVNVTEQAIIDKWQEAIP
-1740 AEAQTQVDFVNGGIE
+1740 FIE
-1755 NLRLSIQLTDDPT
+1755 NWWRELYEDIVNNENLG
-1768 ERQQILDAIKILLM
+1768 DA
-1782 QRFTILRTEL
+1782 Q
-1792 ENIRE
+1792 IRE
-1797 SLDPEDYDQ
+1797 SL
-1806 ALTGLNLGEQLS
+1806 A
-1818 LQNLDTEK
+1818 
-1826 FAIISEAAQ
+1826 
-1835 EQVDFINTDIE
+1835 
-1846 NLRTAFELTDDPA
+1846 
-1859 DRQQILDTI
+1859 
-1868 KILTQA
+1868 
-1874 RFDILREELE
+1874 
-1884 AIRDRLSPEEY
+1884 
-1895 KQAVRGLNLGETLAL
+1895 
-1910 ENIDTEK
+1910 
-1917 FGVISEAAQKQVDF
+1917 
-1931 VNGAI
+1931 
-1936 SNLEL
+1936 
-1941 AFQLTDDP
+1941 
-1949 AEAQQILDAIKV
+1949 
-1961 LVAKRFEI
+1961 
-1969 LIEELKAIEDT
+1969 
-1980 FDDPAVFAQALE
+1980 
-1992 GLELGSQVAL
+1992 ELGSVEAFVGNIRSQYVTPVLNNIIGTQFQNRSNAAQNRVNRAQFNLGGATSESDFETRRGLVIDAL
-2002 RGIDDRSIGITLE
+2002 NAYYDAEEERINNLE
-2015 GFTGRIS
+2015 KS
-2022 ETDAGI
+2022 EEMLSDLRQDNQLARDQAIQRATDATNRFAEDRI
-2028 NALFD
+2028 
-2033 DLSEQTTA
+2033 QTEE
-2041 SGINTAIARLRTAIT
+2041 RLQ
-2056 TKYDLIRERIEASA
+2056 DRIE
-2070 ENEETQAEQIA
+2070 
-2081 AVNVQEAGELQ
+2081 
-2092 RLGEQGLGAFDSLIN
+2092 
-2107 TAQFLLDNATEAQF
+2107 
-2121 SNRREQLITAI
+2121 
-2132 NTFYDE
+2132 
-2138 RLAFING
+2138 
-2145 LDLSDTD
+2145 
-2152 RANML
+2152 
-2157 AVVDIQR
+2157 
-2164 NIAVEAVPQMHQ
+2164 
-2176 SVVDRLELEKD
+2176 
-2187 LQADIA
+2187 
-2193 DLRDDALDNEADRQQ
+2193 DLRDDAVENEADRQQ
-2208 KLVDLEQDT
+2208 ALQDLAESH
-2217 QDRILDIQRK
+2217 QDRLTDIEEDGIRR
-2227 ATQSR
+2227 R
-2232 EDVEREFQREYED
+2232 EDLQRESQRSLEDLRREFQED
-2245 ITRERF
+2245 QFDVGAQLDRGEITRE
-2251 EAENEVLRQFRE
+2251 EAEQQISDLTREFLRDSGDLQ
-2263 GSITSDEANRRI
+2263 RR
-2275 EELQAESA
+2275 QRRA
-2283 REITELGREKNR
+2283 
-2295 DLEDIGIREG
+2295 LEDQGIRE
-2305 RRVSD
+2305 
-2310 VERTSGDREQD
+2310 ERQQEDA
-2321 IIRQAEQEALALRD
+2321 AEGFTKSQQQIETEARATATAIQTALT
-2335 VLAPLLEQQG
+2335 PLLTEQQTG
-2345 NPPPANEAE
+2345 EVAEKQVAAADKQIEAAEGTE
-2354 TTTAENSTGIAEST
+2354 TAATDLGTVATALMDSDIPGAIDVVRQSAEASLGISSAISALPSLLESSFERIFDDLQETIVDILETESGIQGGVSQYLLDTLIESEGRATGIVGKP
-2368 QATADAQPAIMA
+2368 TAAFALQSLGINPEQFAPPEVEM
-2380 ELEPISE
+2380 PTPNMSE
-2387 IRDIEQQILQTLGLS
+2387 I
-2402 LAAHTRAGVNLE
+2402 
-2414 ALVNATFRGATAR
+2414 TAMVETDVPLDVKVINPDDLYDPAEI
-2427 ERLIEEIEGFG
+2427 ERLREDGRNNREIGVHLRE
-2438 AVLPDAVAVAIAA
+2438 IA
-2451 STTTEPAVQTE
+2451 SLTEP
-2462 INELLELTRPQL
+2462 TRP
-2474 PNNLR
+2474 
-2479 QDIINDIIQPTRA
+2479 DVSMRA
-2492 DVPMRG
+2492 LSD
-2498 ITNLTQRIGAAEALS
+2498 LTARIGAAEALS

-2539 NRSGSRESET
+2539 SRSGARESET
-2549 PQSRFPVESDE
+2549 PQSRFPVEGDE
-2560 LRAEITLEFPD
+2560 LRADITLEFPD

>member
-41 LMGATAA
+41 LMGATAE
-48 EQKNIRAQ
+48 EQKNIRAH
-56 IAANNALKTTIRSQ
+56 IAANNALKTTMRSQ

-149 ANMETF
+149 ADMETF

-174 ELLELTV
+174 ELLQLTV

-339 IAKEVNLWIERFR
+339 IAKEVNVWIERFR
-352 NMDDRA
+352 NLDDRA

-392 LAAIT
+392 LAAMT

-424 VSGIIVG
+424 VGGIIVG

-444 ESARVLRTEIKRLDE
+444 ESAQVLRTEIKRLDE
-459 VTRVYNLTTGQL
+459 VTRVYNLTTGHL

-523 AIPALQLQLRGLEAE
+523 AIPALQRQLRGLEAE

-612 AALDRELSI
+612 GALRRELTL
-621 QLMNAELTAAERL
+621 QLMDAELTAAERL

-914 IRLLNISRQAAA
+914 IQLLNISRQAAA

-968 SDSLFFNPAGEFENV
+968 SDSLFFDQAEEFENV
-983 LAQSTADFSDGIKNA
+983 ISQSTIDFSDGIKNA

-1063 AQIDAI
+1063 AQIDVI
-1069 NLVRR
+1069 NLVRQA
-1074 TTGNLS
+1074 TGDLD
-1080 FGDPEALARELQAEN
+1080 FGDQAGLARQLQQNLNQA
-1095 NRLRL
+1095 RLSQASDRPNFQAVSRQQGQL
-1100 AAPPSGPQNAQQ
+1100 ADRSI
-1112 FLAQTGRTRGLAA
+1112 
-1125 PTDDQERGV
+1125 PTNTNPLD
-1134 VAERI
+1134 VAYK
-1139 TPEAAAAVA
+1139 AAVA
-1148 AAETEEAERVAA
+1148 SATTGSDTVDDTTLAA
-1160 EALANVIEGIN
+1160 ALQTN
-1171 DDVALINAS
+1171 
-1180 ITAVETQIGRA
+1180 Q
-1191 SDPEAIAELLA
+1191 EAIAAINTAIAGLDASISQSNDPAEIEQLLQQIAIQIPERYRLRREALQQQLDAGDITQAAFDTSLA
-1202 QLPALIQEKYRRLR
+1202 QLGIEESAEL
-1216 EALDERY
+1216 ER
-1223 AAGQI
+1223 
-1228 SVDVYNSSLSQL
+1228 N
-1240 QSGETRD
+1240 
-1247 LESHSDAMLA
+1247 SDAMLA
-1257 NVVRMIDEDILLIDA
+1257 NALLINRQA
-1272 SITDINTQIAGL
+1272 IEAINVQVAGLENAISQSNDPAEIINLLQQIATQI
-1284 SDPEAIAALL
+1284 PEI
-1294 DELPALIQ
+1294 
-1302 EKYTRLR
+1302 YRLR
-1309 EALDA
+1309 REAVSA
-1314 KYGAGEISVDVYNA
+1314 QYAAGEITLDAFNTSLANLNIEQSAALEQNSDQQLANTLLINQQQTEVVSVAISELENRISQSNDPAEIARLLMDIATQIPEIYRLRRNA
-1328 SLSLL
+1328 LSKQFAA
-1333 SSRESGEIEQ
+1333 GEITSSAFNTEFANLNIEESAALEQ
-1343 QSDAVLAQTIGAI
+1343 NSDAQLANTLRINQEAQTAI
-1356 DGDVALIDANIGALQ
+1356 
-1371 LAVENSDDPDAVA
+1371 S
-1384 GLLDA
+1384 
-1389 IKLLIMDKYTRLRER
+1389 T
-1404 LDALLANEE
+1404 
-1413 ISQTAFDAATTAIG
+1413 
-1427 TAESREISAL
+1427 EISAL
-1437 DAQGLNEISEA
+1437 EQAITTSNDPVEIVELLMQIAEQIPEKYRLKREALQKQFDANEI
-1448 TQAQVSFI
+1448 TIGQ
-1456 NGAISNLRTS
+1456 LR
-1466 LELTDD
+1466 
-1472 PAEVQQILEA
+1472 
-1482 IRVLVGARF
+1482 
-1491 DILRAEL
+1491 
-1498 EAIRE
+1498 
-1503 TLSPEEYQQAFDG
+1503 DG
-1516 LNLAERLA
+1516 LL
-1524 FQNLDTEVFSAI
+1524 QLDTAE
-1536 SAAAQMQVDFINGGI
+1536 AAEIE
-1551 NNLRLSLQL
+1551 R
-1560 TDDPAELEQILNSIK
+1560 NSD
-1575 VLVGARFDILIQELK
+1575 A
-1590 DIEESL
+1590 
-1596 DPEIFKQ
+1596 
-1603 ALEGLELG
+1603 
-1611 KLLGIQNIDREIT
+1611 KLAN
-1624 TATTPVTR
+1624 
-1632 FVAPVSRVATEIRNI
+1632 
-1647 ALETAERQT
+1647 
-1656 NFIDGTLDNLRTSLA
+1656 A
-1671 LTDDPAE
+1671 LTDHNADIQLISNNINTLSADIRDAEDPAE
-1678 IQQILDAIK
+1678 IARLLVDLRAAIMEKFRLRREFLQKQLDAEELTVKQYQGRLGSLNIQEQGELGSAESLAGTETQGITDAVQRETQAAQRAADDAAQAAQRAADDAAQAAQRAAERTLANALRANQDAQGTVNVEISRLENAIAQSNDPAEIATLLQQIAVQIPETYRLRREALQTQFDAGKLTQEGLKNGIASLDIEQSAAIERNDDQRLAN
-1687 TLTSSR
+1687 TLVINQQ
-1693 FDSLRAELEAI
+1693 AVEAI
-1704 RNTLSSEDYQ
+1704 NTE
-1714 QALKGLNLSE
+1714 
-1724 TLAIE
+1724 
-1729 NIDTEKFAAIS
+1729 IS
-1740 AEAQTQVDFVNGGIE
+1740 GIE
-1755 NLRLSIQLTDDPT
+1755 N
-1768 ERQQILDAIKILLM
+1768 
-1782 QRFTILRTEL
+1782 
-1792 ENIRE
+1792 
-1797 SLDPEDYDQ
+1797 
-1806 ALTGLNLGEQLS
+1806 
-1818 LQNLDTEK
+1818 
-1826 FAIISEAAQ
+1826 
-1835 EQVDFINTDIE
+1835 
-1846 NLRTAFELTDDPA
+1846 
-1859 DRQQILDTI
+1859 
-1868 KILTQA
+1868 
-1874 RFDILREELE
+1874 
-1884 AIRDRLSPEEY
+1884 
-1895 KQAVRGLNLGETLAL
+1895 
-1910 ENIDTEK
+1910 
-1917 FGVISEAAQKQVDF
+1917 
-1931 VNGAI
+1931 AI
-1936 SNLEL
+1936 SQSN
-1941 AFQLTDDP
+1941 DP
-1949 AEAQQILDAIKV
+1949 AEIATLLQQIAIQIPEIYRLRREALQSQYDEGEITLSALQTGLAELGIEESAAVERNSDAMLANALSINQLAAEAINTHIAGLEERISSSNDPVEIATLLQQVAQQIP
-1961 LVAKRFEI
+1961 EI
-1969 LIEELKAIEDT
+1969 YRLRREALQRQFNEGEITLSALQT
-1980 FDDPAVFAQALE
+1980 GLAQANIDASAALE
-1992 GLELGSQVAL
+1992 RNSDQQLANTLGVL
-2002 RGIDDRSIGITLE
+2002 N
-2015 GFTGRIS
+2015 
-2022 ETDAGI
+2022 TDAQIVNTEI
-2028 NALFD
+2028 NS
-2033 DLSEQTTA
+2033 LSEQIRNSNDPAEIVSLVVDLQTA
-2041 SGINTAIARLRTAIT
+2041 VMEKYRLQREVLQKRLDAEELTIEAFNAQLGSINLAETSELTSAAALGGAETDDLRRTSNALLQNAIQRAQFNLTGATSESDFETRRRELLRFIKEYYDAEKARIDALMLSESELRDQQEDTEFARQRALQQATDATNRFAEDRIQT
-2056 TKYDLIRERIEASA
+2056 EERLQDRIE
-2070 ENEETQAEQIA
+2070 
-2081 AVNVQEAGELQ
+2081 
-2092 RLGEQGLGAFDSLIN
+2092 
-2107 TAQFLLDNATEAQF
+2107 
-2121 SNRREQLITAI
+2121 
-2132 NTFYDE
+2132 
-2138 RLAFING
+2138 
-2145 LDLSDTD
+2145 
-2152 RANML
+2152 
-2157 AVVDIQR
+2157 
-2164 NIAVEAVPQMHQ
+2164 
-2176 SVVDRLELEKD
+2176 
-2187 LQADIA
+2187 
-2193 DLRDDALDNEADRQQ
+2193 DLRDDAVENEADRQQ
-2208 KLVDLEQDT
+2208 ALQDLAESH
-2217 QDRILDIQRK
+2217 QDRLTDIEEDGIRR
-2227 ATQSR
+2227 R
-2232 EDVEREFQREYED
+2232 EDLQRESQRSLEDLRREFQED
-2245 ITRERF
+2245 QFDVGAQLDRGEITRE
-2251 EAENEVLRQFRE
+2251 EAEQQISDLTREFLRDSGDLQ
-2263 GSITSDEANRRI
+2263 RR
-2275 EELQAESA
+2275 QRRA
-2283 REITELGREKNR
+2283 
-2295 DLEDIGIREG
+2295 LEDQGIRE
-2305 RRVSD
+2305 
-2310 VERTSGDREQD
+2310 ERQQEDA
-2321 IIRQAEQEALALRD
+2321 AEGFTKSQQQIETEARATATAIQEALA
-2335 VLAPLLEQQG
+2335 PLLTEQQTDEV
-2345 NPPPANEAE
+2345 AEKQVTAADKQIEA
-2354 TTTAENSTGIAEST
+2354 
-2368 QATADAQPAIMA
+2368 ADAQTTAADDLGGVVTGLKDSDIPGAIDLVRQSA
-2380 ELEPISE
+2380 EASLGISSAISALPSLLESSFERIFDDLQSLGINPEQFAPPEVEMPTPNMSE
-2387 IRDIEQQILQTLGLS
+2387 ITAMVETDVPLDVKVINPDDLYDPAEIERLREDGLNNREIGVHLREIASLAEPTRPDVSIRGLS
-2402 LAAHTRAGVNLE
+2402 DL
-2414 ALVNATFRGATAR
+2414 TA
-2427 ERLIEEIEGFG
+2427 
-2438 AVLPDAVAVAIAA
+2438 
-2451 STTTEPAVQTE
+2451 
-2462 INELLELTRPQL
+2462 
-2474 PNNLR
+2474 
-2479 QDIINDIIQPTRA
+2479 
-2492 DVPMRG
+2492 
-2498 ITNLTQRIGAAEALS
+2498 RIGAAEALS
-2513 ATREVP
+2513 ATRAVP

-2531 SVVNVSGG
+2531 GVVNVSGG

-2560 LRAEITLEFPD
+2560 LRADITLEFPD

>member
-41 LMGATAA
+41 LIGATAE
-48 EQKNIRAQ
+48 EQKNIRAH
-56 IAANNALKTTIRSQ
+56 IAANNALKTTMRSQ

-174 ELLELTV
+174 ELLQLTV

-424 VSGIIVG
+424 VGGIIVG

-523 AIPALQLQLRGLEAE
+523 AIPALQLQLRGLKAE

-602 AIESAASDLT
+602 AIESAASNLT
-612 AALDRELSI
+612 GALRRELTL
-621 QLMNAELTAAERL
+621 QLMDAELTAAERL

-672 QTDAQIA
+672 QTEAQIA

-720 MVEQLQDQGVMLE
+720 MVEQLQDQGVTLE

-848 AEKAAI
+848 AEKAEI

-914 IRLLNISRQAAA
+914 IQLLNISRQAAA

-998 LLASVINLERDI
+998 LLSSVVNLERDI

-1042 LGRETADAYNALI
+1042 LGRDTADAYQSLI
-1055 TDTTAFYQ
+1055 NDTTTFYQ

-1069 NLVRR
+1069 NLVRQA
-1074 TTGNLS
+1074 TGNLS
-1080 FGDPEALARELQAEN
+1080 FGDPEALARQAQAETN
-1095 NRLRL
+1095 QLRL

-1112 FLAQTGRTRGLAA
+1112 FLAASNRTRGLTE
-1125 PTDDQERGV
+1125 PTDDQERGLTSAE
-1134 VAERI
+1134 VARVDDEVL
-1139 TPEAAAAVA
+1139 AAALQANQESIA
-1148 AAETEEAERVAA
+1148 A
-1160 EALANVIEGIN
+1160 IN
-1171 DDVALINAS
+1171 TAIAGLNAS
-1180 ITAVETQIGRA
+1180 ISQSNDPAEIEQLLQQIAIQIPERYRLRREALQQQLDAGDITQA
-1191 SDPEAIAELLA
+1191 AFDTSLA
-1202 QLPALIQEKYRRLR
+1202 QLGIEESAEL
-1216 EALDERY
+1216 ER
-1223 AAGQI
+1223 
-1228 SVDVYNSSLSQL
+1228 N
-1240 QSGETRD
+1240 
-1247 LESHSDAMLA
+1247 SDAMLA
-1257 NVVRMIDEDILLIDA
+1257 NALLINRQA
-1272 SITDINTQIAGL
+1272 I
-1284 SDPEAIAALL
+1284 EAINV
-1294 DELPALIQ
+1294 Q
-1302 EKYTRLR
+1302 
-1309 EALDA
+1309 
-1314 KYGAGEISVDVYNA
+1314 
-1328 SLSLL
+1328 
-1333 SSRESGEIEQ
+1333 
-1343 QSDAVLAQTIGAI
+1343 
-1356 DGDVALIDANIGALQ
+1356 
-1371 LAVENSDDPDAVA
+1371 VA
-1384 GLLDA
+1384 GLENA
-1389 IKLLIMDKYTRLRER
+1389 
-1404 LDALLANEE
+1404 
-1413 ISQTAFDAATTAIG
+1413 ISQ
-1427 TAESREISAL
+1427 
-1437 DAQGLNEISEA
+1437 
-1448 TQAQVSFI
+1448 
-1456 NGAISNLRTS
+1456 SN
-1466 LELTDD
+1466 
-1472 PAEVQQILEA
+1472 
-1482 IRVLVGARF
+1482 
-1491 DILRAEL
+1491 
-1498 EAIRE
+1498 
-1503 TLSPEEYQQAFDG
+1503 
-1516 LNLAERLA
+1516 
-1524 FQNLDTEVFSAI
+1524 
-1536 SAAAQMQVDFINGGI
+1536 
-1551 NNLRLSLQL
+1551 
-1560 TDDPAELEQILNSIK
+1560 
-1575 VLVGARFDILIQELK
+1575 
-1590 DIEESL
+1590 
-1596 DPEIFKQ
+1596 
-1603 ALEGLELG
+1603 
-1611 KLLGIQNIDREIT
+1611 
-1624 TATTPVTR
+1624 
-1632 FVAPVSRVATEIRNI
+1632 
-1647 ALETAERQT
+1647 
-1656 NFIDGTLDNLRTSLA
+1656 
-1671 LTDDPAE
+1671 DPAE
-1678 IQQILDAIK
+1678 IINLLQQIATQIPEIYRLRRDALSEQFAAGEI
-1687 TLTSSR
+1687 TLQAFNTSIAQLNIEQSAAVEQNS
-1693 FDSLRAELEAI
+1693 DQQLA
-1704 RNTLSSEDYQ
+1704 NTLLINQQTTEAVSSAISDLENRISQSSDPAEIARLLMEIAEQIPEIYRLRRNALSAQYAAGEITLQAINTGMANLNIEQAAAVERNADAQLANALVINQ
-1714 QALKGLNLSE
+1714 QSIDMLSAGVSSLENAIAQSNDLTEIE
-1724 TLAIE
+1724 TLLMDIAVQIPE
-1729 NIDTEKFAAIS
+1729 IYQLRRDTLQAQYDAGEITLSVLNTGLAVIDTEQAAALEQNSDAQLANALRMNQEAVESLNVGVSALENSIAQSSDPTEIATLLQQIAQQIPEIYQLRREALQSQYDAGEITLTALNTGIASLNIEESAALEQNSDAQLANALLINQQAVEAINAEIS
-1740 AEAQTQVDFVNGGIE
+1740 GIE
-1755 NLRLSIQLTDDPT
+1755 N
-1768 ERQQILDAIKILLM
+1768 
-1782 QRFTILRTEL
+1782 
-1792 ENIRE
+1792 
-1797 SLDPEDYDQ
+1797 
-1806 ALTGLNLGEQLS
+1806 
-1818 LQNLDTEK
+1818 
-1826 FAIISEAAQ
+1826 
-1835 EQVDFINTDIE
+1835 
-1846 NLRTAFELTDDPA
+1846 
-1859 DRQQILDTI
+1859 
-1868 KILTQA
+1868 
-1874 RFDILREELE
+1874 
-1884 AIRDRLSPEEY
+1884 
-1895 KQAVRGLNLGETLAL
+1895 
-1910 ENIDTEK
+1910 
-1917 FGVISEAAQKQVDF
+1917 
-1931 VNGAI
+1931 AI
-1936 SNLEL
+1936 SQSN
-1941 AFQLTDDP
+1941 DP
-1949 AEAQQILDAIKV
+1949 AEIANLLQQIAVQIPEIYQLRRETLQSQYDEGEITLSALQTGLAELGIEESAAVERNSDAMLANALSINQLAAEAINTHIAGLEERISSSNDPVEIATLLQQVAQQIPEIYRLRREALQRQFNEGEITLSALQTGLAQANIDESAALERNSDQQLANTLGVLNTDAQIVNTEINSLSEQIRNSNDPAEIVSLVVDLQTAVMEKYRLQREVLQKQLDA
-1961 LVAKRFEI
+1961 
-1969 LIEELKAIEDT
+1969 EELTIEA
-1980 FDDPAVFAQALE
+1980 FNA
-1992 GLELGSQVAL
+1992 ELGSINLAETSELAGAAAL
-2002 RGIDDRSIGITLE
+2002 GGA
-2015 GFTGRIS
+2015 
-2022 ETDAGI
+2022 ETDNLRRTS
-2028 NALFD
+2028 NALLQNALQRAQFNLTGATSESD
-2033 DLSEQTTA
+2033 FETRRRELLRFIKEYYDAEKARIDGLMLSESQLRDQQEDTEFARQRALQQATDATNRFAEDRIQTEE
-2041 SGINTAIARLRTAIT
+2041 RLQ
-2056 TKYDLIRERIEASA
+2056 DRIE
-2070 ENEETQAEQIA
+2070 
-2081 AVNVQEAGELQ
+2081 
-2092 RLGEQGLGAFDSLIN
+2092 
-2107 TAQFLLDNATEAQF
+2107 
-2121 SNRREQLITAI
+2121 
-2132 NTFYDE
+2132 
-2138 RLAFING
+2138 
-2145 LDLSDTD
+2145 
-2152 RANML
+2152 
-2157 AVVDIQR
+2157 
-2164 NIAVEAVPQMHQ
+2164 
-2176 SVVDRLELEKD
+2176 
-2187 LQADIA
+2187 
-2193 DLRDDALDNEADRQQ
+2193 DLRDDAVENEADRQQ
-2208 KLVDLEQDT
+2208 ALQDLAESH
-2217 QDRILDIQRK
+2217 QDRLTDIEEDGIRR
-2227 ATQSR
+2227 R
-2232 EDVEREFQREYED
+2232 EDLQRESQRSLEDLRREFQED
-2245 ITRERF
+2245 QFDVGAQLDRGEITRE
-2251 EAENEVLRQFRE
+2251 EAEQQISDLTREFLRDSGDLQ
-2263 GSITSDEANRRI
+2263 RR
-2275 EELQAESA
+2275 QRRA
-2283 REITELGREKNR
+2283 
-2295 DLEDIGIREG
+2295 LEDQGIRE
-2305 RRVSD
+2305 
-2310 VERTSGDREQD
+2310 ERQQEDA
-2321 IIRQAEQEALALRD
+2321 AEGFTKSQQQIETEARATATAIQTALT
-2335 VLAPLLEQQG
+2335 PLLTEQQTG
-2345 NPPPANEAE
+2345 EVAEKQVAAADKQIEA
-2354 TTTAENSTGIAEST
+2354 
-2368 QATADAQPAIMA
+2368 ADAQTTAADDLGTVVTGLKDSDIPGAIDLVRQSA
-2380 ELEPISE
+2380 EASLGISSAISALPSLLESSFEKIFDDLQETIVDILEIESGIQGGVSQYLLDTLIESEGRATGIVGQTAAFALQSLGINPEQFAPPEVEMPTPNMSE
-2387 IRDIEQQILQTLGLS
+2387 ITAMVETDVPLDVKVINPDDLYDPAEIERLREDGLNNREIGVHLREIASLTEPTRPDVSMRGLS
-2402 LAAHTRAGVNLE
+2402 DL
-2414 ALVNATFRGATAR
+2414 TA
-2427 ERLIEEIEGFG
+2427 
-2438 AVLPDAVAVAIAA
+2438 
-2451 STTTEPAVQTE
+2451 
-2462 INELLELTRPQL
+2462 
-2474 PNNLR
+2474 
-2479 QDIINDIIQPTRA
+2479 
-2492 DVPMRG
+2492 
-2498 ITNLTQRIGAAEALS
+2498 RIGAAEALS

-2531 SVVNVSGG
+2531 SVVNVSGE
-2539 NRSGSRESET
+2539 NRSDSRESET
-2549 PQSRFPVESDE
+2549 SQSRFPVEGDE

>member
-41 LMGATAA
+41 LIGATAE
-48 EQKNIRAQ
+48 EQKNIRAH

-81 AQTQRE
+81 AQTQ
-87 AKERERLAQQQVREA
+87 KESQQRERLAQQQVRDA
-102 QRVGKAQEQAARRAS
+102 ARVAKAQEQAARRTS

-149 ANMETF
+149 ADMETF

-174 ELLELTV
+174 ELLQLTV

-252 ILREMPTFW
+252 ILREMPTYW

-424 VSGIIVG
+424 VGGIIVG

-612 AALDRELSI
+612 GALRRELTL
-621 QLMNAELTAAERL
+621 QLMDAELTAAERL
-634 DLELTHA
+634 DLELSTTREIESAERDAQA
-641 REVEGVTTDT
+641 RITAI
-651 QNRIR
+651 N
-656 KIAKETTEA
+656 KEAAEA
-665 QAEAVER
+665 QAGSVER
-672 QTDAQIA
+672 VTERRIESAEL
-679 FAARARSA
+679 ARAA
-687 EVARWEAAA
+687 EVAAFTAAA
-696 ASGASYAKQL
+696 VSGREYAEQLNQLATVGQRQAFIEIVERFQAQGLSLEEARERAEPYLEVIRAMPAGLTAADIAFDSFTSNLVSGAN
-706 SEIGSPEHRQRFVQ
+706 E
-720 MVEQLQDQGVMLE
+720 
-733 QARAEAARY
+733 
-742 IPILAAISNPIQ
+742 
-754 TADVAY
+754 
-760 QKFSSTLVDESNR
+760 
-773 SADAVANLLS
+773 SADAIANLMDA
-783 GVQAL
+783 VNAL
-788 GVALGERLP
+788 GTSIATRLP
-797 DSEGSLERSLLNE
+797 DARGSAERAAQNE
-810 RQYFQQNPAGRTLD
+810 ADFFQQNPIGRTLD

-831 EQGRNFVNRLFR
+831 EQGRNFVNQLFR

-1042 LGRETADAYNALI
+1042 LGRDTADAYQSLI
-1055 TDTTAFYQ
+1055 NDTTTFYQ

-1069 NLVRR
+1069 NLVRQA
-1074 TTGNLS
+1074 TGNLS
-1080 FGDPEALARELQAEN
+1080 FGDPEALARQAQAETN
-1095 NRLRL
+1095 QLRL

-1112 FLAQTGRTRGLAA
+1112 FLAASNRTRGLTE
-1125 PTDDQERGV
+1125 PTDDQERGLTSAE
-1134 VAERI
+1134 VARVDVARVDDEVL
-1139 TPEAAAAVA
+1139 AAALQ
-1148 AAETEEAERVAA
+1148 T
-1160 EALANVIEGIN
+1160 N
-1171 DDVALINAS
+1171 
-1180 ITAVETQIGRA
+1180 Q
-1191 SDPEAIAELLA
+1191 EAIAAINTAIAGFDNAISQSNDPAEIEQLLQQIAIQIPERYRLRREALQQQLDAGDITQAAFDTSLA
-1202 QLPALIQEKYRRLR
+1202 QLGIEESAEL
-1216 EALDERY
+1216 ER
-1223 AAGQI
+1223 
-1228 SVDVYNSSLSQL
+1228 N
-1240 QSGETRD
+1240 
-1247 LESHSDAMLA
+1247 SDAMLA
-1257 NVVRMIDEDILLIDA
+1257 NTLLINRQAIEAINVQVAGLENAISQSNDPAEIINLLQQIATQIPEIYRLRRDA
-1272 SITDINTQIAGL
+1272 LSEQFAAGEITLQAFNTSIAQLNIEQSAALEQNSDQRLANTLLINQQQTEAVSSAISELENRIAQSNDPAEIAQLLMQIAEQIPEIYRLRRNALSAQYAAGEITLSAINTG
-1284 SDPEAIAALL
+1284 IAALNI
-1294 DELPALIQ
+1294 EESAAL
-1302 EKYTRLR
+1302 ER
-1309 EALDA
+1309 
-1314 KYGAGEISVDVYNA
+1314 N
-1328 SLSLL
+1328 
-1333 SSRESGEIEQ
+1333 
-1343 QSDAVLAQTIGAI
+1343 SDAVLANT
-1356 DGDVALIDANIGALQ
+1356 
-1371 LAVENSDDPDAVA
+1371 
-1384 GLLDA
+1384 
-1389 IKLLIMDKYTRLRER
+1389 LRINQE
-1404 LDALLANEE
+1404 A
-1413 ISQTAFDAATTAIG
+1413 QTAIST
-1427 TAESREISAL
+1427 EISAL
-1437 DAQGLNEISEA
+1437 EQAITTSNDPVEIVGLLMQIAEQIPEKYRLKREALQKQFDANEI
-1448 TQAQVSFI
+1448 TIGQ
-1456 NGAISNLRTS
+1456 LR
-1466 LELTDD
+1466 
-1472 PAEVQQILEA
+1472 
-1482 IRVLVGARF
+1482 
-1491 DILRAEL
+1491 
-1498 EAIRE
+1498 
-1503 TLSPEEYQQAFDG
+1503 DG
-1516 LNLAERLA
+1516 L
-1524 FQNLDTEVFSAI
+1524 
-1536 SAAAQMQVDFINGGI
+1536 
-1551 NNLRLSLQL
+1551 LQL
-1560 TDDPAELEQILNSIK
+1560 N
-1575 VLVGARFDILIQELK
+1575 
-1590 DIEESL
+1590 
-1596 DPEIFKQ
+1596 
-1603 ALEGLELG
+1603 
-1611 KLLGIQNIDREIT
+1611 
-1624 TATTPVTR
+1624 
-1632 FVAPVSRVATEIRNI
+1632 
-1647 ALETAERQT
+1647 TAEAAEIER
-1656 NFIDGTLDNLRTSLA
+1656 NSDEILANA
-1671 LTDDPAE
+1671 LTDHNADIQLIANTVSIVSADIRNSTDPAE
-1678 IQQILDAIK
+1678 IAQL
-1687 TLTSSR
+1687 LV
-1693 FDSLRAELEAI
+1693 SLRAAIMEKYRLQREFLQKQLDAEELTVKQYQGRIGSLNIQESAQLGGADTLAQTETQDIADTAQAAADTAQRTAAQNAQAAQAAAAQAAQAAQRAADEALANALRANQDQQGAINVEISRVENVISQSNDPADIAQLLQQIAEQIPEIYRLRREALQTQFDAGKLTQEGLENGIASLDIEQSAAIERNDDQRLANTLLINQQAVEAI
-1704 RNTLSSEDYQ
+1704 NTE
-1714 QALKGLNLSE
+1714 
-1724 TLAIE
+1724 
-1729 NIDTEKFAAIS
+1729 IS
-1740 AEAQTQVDFVNGGIE
+1740 GIE
-1755 NLRLSIQLTDDPT
+1755 N
-1768 ERQQILDAIKILLM
+1768 
-1782 QRFTILRTEL
+1782 
-1792 ENIRE
+1792 
-1797 SLDPEDYDQ
+1797 
-1806 ALTGLNLGEQLS
+1806 
-1818 LQNLDTEK
+1818 
-1826 FAIISEAAQ
+1826 
-1835 EQVDFINTDIE
+1835 
-1846 NLRTAFELTDDPA
+1846 
-1859 DRQQILDTI
+1859 
-1868 KILTQA
+1868 
-1874 RFDILREELE
+1874 
-1884 AIRDRLSPEEY
+1884 
-1895 KQAVRGLNLGETLAL
+1895 
-1910 ENIDTEK
+1910 
-1917 FGVISEAAQKQVDF
+1917 
-1931 VNGAI
+1931 AI
-1936 SNLEL
+1936 SQSN
-1941 AFQLTDDP
+1941 DP
-1949 AEAQQILDAIKV
+1949 AEIATLLQQIAIQIPEIYRLRRETLQSQYDEGEITLSALQTGLAELGIEESAAVARNSDAMLANALSINQLAAEAINTHIAGLEERISSSNDPVEIATLLQQVAQQIPEIYRLRREALQRQFDEGEITLSTLQTGLARANIDESAALERNSDQQLANTLGVLNTDAQIVNTEINSLSEQIRNSNDPAEIVSLVVDLQTAVMEKYRRQREVLQKQLDA
-1961 LVAKRFEI
+1961 
-1969 LIEELKAIEDT
+1969 EELTIEA
-1980 FDDPAVFAQALE
+1980 FNA
-1992 GLELGSQVAL
+1992 ELGSINLAETSELAGAAAL
-2002 RGIDDRSIGITLE
+2002 GGA
-2015 GFTGRIS
+2015 
-2022 ETDAGI
+2022 ETDNLRRTS
-2028 NALFD
+2028 NALLQNAIQRAQFNLTGATSESD
-2033 DLSEQTTA
+2033 FETRRRELLRFIEEYYDAEKARIDALMLSESQLRDQQEDTEFARQRALQQATDATNRFAEDRIQTEK
-2041 SGINTAIARLRTAIT
+2041 RLQ
-2056 TKYDLIRERIEASA
+2056 DRIE
-2070 ENEETQAEQIA
+2070 
-2081 AVNVQEAGELQ
+2081 
-2092 RLGEQGLGAFDSLIN
+2092 
-2107 TAQFLLDNATEAQF
+2107 
-2121 SNRREQLITAI
+2121 
-2132 NTFYDE
+2132 
-2138 RLAFING
+2138 
-2145 LDLSDTD
+2145 
-2152 RANML
+2152 
-2157 AVVDIQR
+2157 
-2164 NIAVEAVPQMHQ
+2164 
-2176 SVVDRLELEKD
+2176 
-2187 LQADIA
+2187 
-2193 DLRDDALDNEADRQQ
+2193 DLRDDAVENEADRQQ
-2208 KLVDLEQDT
+2208 ALQDLAESH
-2217 QDRILDIQRK
+2217 QDRLTDIEEDGIRR
-2227 ATQSR
+2227 R
-2232 EDVEREFQREYED
+2232 EDLQRESQRSLEDLRREFQED
-2245 ITRERF
+2245 QFDVGAQLDRGEITRE
-2251 EAENEVLRQFRE
+2251 EAEQQISDLTREFLRDSGDLQ
-2263 GSITSDEANRRI
+2263 RR
-2275 EELQAESA
+2275 QRRA
-2283 REITELGREKNR
+2283 
-2295 DLEDIGIREG
+2295 LEDQGIRE
-2305 RRVSD
+2305 
-2310 VERTSGDREQD
+2310 ERQQEDA
-2321 IIRQAEQEALALRD
+2321 AEGFTKSQQQIETEARATATAIQEALA
-2335 VLAPLLEQQG
+2335 PLLTEQQTDEV
-2345 NPPPANEAE
+2345 AEKQVTAADKQIEA
-2354 TTTAENSTGIAEST
+2354 
-2368 QATADAQPAIMA
+2368 ADAQTTAADDLGTVVTGLKDSDIPGAIDLVRQSA
-2380 ELEPISE
+2380 EASLGISSAISALPSLLESSFERIFDDLQSLGINPEQFAPPEVEMPTPNMSE
-2387 IRDIEQQILQTLGLS
+2387 ITAMVETDVPLDVKVINPDDLYDPAEIERLREDGLNNREIGVHLREIASLAEPTRPDVSIRGLS
-2402 LAAHTRAGVNLE
+2402 DL
-2414 ALVNATFRGATAR
+2414 TA
-2427 ERLIEEIEGFG
+2427 
-2438 AVLPDAVAVAIAA
+2438 
-2451 STTTEPAVQTE
+2451 
-2462 INELLELTRPQL
+2462 
-2474 PNNLR
+2474 
-2479 QDIINDIIQPTRA
+2479 
-2492 DVPMRG
+2492 
-2498 ITNLTQRIGAAEALS
+2498 RIGAAEALS

-2549 PQSRFPVESDE
+2549 PQSRFPVESNE
-2560 LRAEITLEFPD
+2560 LRADITLEFPD

>member
-41 LMGATAA
+41 LIGATAE
-48 EQKNIRAQ
+48 EQKNIRAH
-56 IAANNALKTTIRSQ
+56 IAANNALKTTMRSQ

-174 ELLELTV
+174 ELLQLTV

-339 IAKEVNLWIERFR
+339 IAKEVNVWIERFR
-352 NMDDRA
+352 NLDDRA

-424 VSGIIVG
+424 VGGIIVG

-523 AIPALQLQLRGLEAE
+523 AIPALQLQLRGLKAE

-602 AIESAASDLT
+602 AIESAASNLT
-612 AALDRELSI
+612 GALRRELTL

-672 QTDAQIA
+672 QTEAQIA

-720 MVEQLQDQGVMLE
+720 MVEQLQDQGVTLE

-848 AEKAAI
+848 AEKAEI

-914 IRLLNISRQAAA
+914 IQLLNISRQAAA

-998 LLASVINLERDI
+998 LLSSVVNLERDI

-1042 LGRETADAYNALI
+1042 LGRDTADAYQSLI
-1055 TDTTAFYQ
+1055 NDTTTFYQ

-1069 NLVRR
+1069 NLVRQA
-1074 TTGNLS
+1074 TGNLS
-1080 FGDPEALARELQAEN
+1080 FGDPEALARQAQAETN
-1095 NRLRL
+1095 QLRL

-1112 FLAQTGRTRGLAA
+1112 FLAQNNITRGLT
-1125 PTDDQERGV
+1125 PGQDDQERGV
-1134 VAERI
+1134 VFDPNTAAGASEALQTQIANRVANEALDAI
-1139 TPEAAAAVA
+1139 REAASDVNATTVSIVEAWEAAQPEVEA
-1148 AAETEEAERVAA
+1148 WYQELLEDANAIEDEAERA
-1160 EALANVIEGIN
+1160 
-1171 DDVALINAS
+1171 
-1180 ITAVETQIGRA
+1180 
-1191 SDPEAIAELLA
+1191 
-1202 QLPALIQEKYRRLR
+1202 
-1216 EALDERY
+1216 
-1223 AAGQI
+1223 
-1228 SVDVYNSSLSQL
+1228 
-1240 QSGETRD
+1240 
-1247 LESHSDAMLA
+1247 
-1257 NVVRMIDEDILLIDA
+1257 
-1272 SITDINTQIAGL
+1272 
-1284 SDPEAIAALL
+1284 EAIAALGTLPEFVANLKSQYVTPTIARIAQSAEALQTRTANRLAQDALSAVSEAVSDVNITEAEINRLWQEAIPSLENWWQELYEDIINNPNLSDAQQAEDLAALGSQQDFVSRLKSQYVTPVITGIQRSAEALETRTASRLAQEALRAISEAASDANATETEIVSLWDASIPALETWYQELL
-1294 DELPALIQ
+1294 DDANAIENDAERNEAIAALGTPEAFIANLKSQYVTPVITSIQNSAEALQTRTANRLANEALGAIRTAGSDANITEQAILDLWNTALPALENWYQELLDDANAIENDAERAEALAALGSPEAFVANLKAQYVTPVITGIQ
-1302 EKYTRLR
+1302 RSQESLETRTANRLAQEALGGLR
-1309 EALDA
+1309 EL
-1314 KYGAGEISVDVYNA
+1314 G
-1328 SLSLL
+1328 
-1333 SSRESGEIEQ
+1333 
-1343 QSDAVLAQTIGAI
+1343 SDANVTEQAIADAWIAALPLIETWYQELLDDADAIANEDLRNEALAALGTPEAFVANLKAQYVTPIITGIQRSQEARETRTANRLAQ
-1356 DGDVALIDANIGALQ
+1356 D
-1371 LAVENSDDPDAVA
+1371 
-1384 GLLDA
+1384 
-1389 IKLLIMDKYTRLRER
+1389 
-1404 LDALLANEE
+1404 
-1413 ISQTAFDAATTAIG
+1413 
-1427 TAESREISAL
+1427 
-1437 DAQGLNEISEA
+1437 
-1448 TQAQVSFI
+1448 
-1456 NGAISNLRTS
+1456 
-1466 LELTDD
+1466 
-1472 PAEVQQILEA
+1472 
-1482 IRVLVGARF
+1482 
-1491 DILRAEL
+1491 
-1498 EAIRE
+1498 
-1503 TLSPEEYQQAFDG
+1503 
-1516 LNLAERLA
+1516 
-1524 FQNLDTEVFSAI
+1524 
-1536 SAAAQMQVDFINGGI
+1536 
-1551 NNLRLSLQL
+1551 
-1560 TDDPAELEQILNSIK
+1560 
-1575 VLVGARFDILIQELK
+1575 
-1590 DIEESL
+1590 
-1596 DPEIFKQ
+1596 
-1603 ALEGLELG
+1603 
-1611 KLLGIQNIDREIT
+1611 
-1624 TATTPVTR
+1624 
-1632 FVAPVSRVATEIRNI
+1632 
-1647 ALETAERQT
+1647 
-1656 NFIDGTLDNLRTSLA
+1656 
-1671 LTDDPAE
+1671 
-1678 IQQILDAIK
+1678 
-1687 TLTSSR
+1687 
-1693 FDSLRAELEAI
+1693 
-1704 RNTLSSEDYQ
+1704 
-1714 QALKGLNLSE
+1714 ALKGLREIGADVNVTEQAIADAWIAALPFIETWYQELLDDANAIANDEDRGEALAALGSPEAFVANLKSQYVTPVLTGIAQSTEALE
-1724 TLAIE
+1724 TRTANRQAQGAIGALRTVADDVNVTE
-1729 NIDTEKFAAIS
+1729 QAIIDKWQEAIPFI
-1740 AEAQTQVDFVNGGIE
+1740 ETWWQELYDDIVNNE
-1755 NLRLSIQLTDDPT
+1755 NLNDD
-1768 ERQQILDAIKILLM
+1768 Q
-1782 QRFTILRTEL
+1782 
-1792 ENIRE
+1792 IRE
-1797 SLDPEDYDQ
+1797 SL
-1806 ALTGLNLGEQLS
+1806 A
-1818 LQNLDTEK
+1818 
-1826 FAIISEAAQ
+1826 
-1835 EQVDFINTDIE
+1835 
-1846 NLRTAFELTDDPA
+1846 
-1859 DRQQILDTI
+1859 
-1868 KILTQA
+1868 
-1874 RFDILREELE
+1874 
-1884 AIRDRLSPEEY
+1884 
-1895 KQAVRGLNLGETLAL
+1895 
-1910 ENIDTEK
+1910 
-1917 FGVISEAAQKQVDF
+1917 
-1931 VNGAI
+1931 
-1936 SNLEL
+1936 
-1941 AFQLTDDP
+1941 
-1949 AEAQQILDAIKV
+1949 
-1961 LVAKRFEI
+1961 
-1969 LIEELKAIEDT
+1969 
-1980 FDDPAVFAQALE
+1980 
-1992 GLELGSQVAL
+1992 ELGSVEAFIGNIRSQYVTPVLNNILGTQFRNRSNAAQNRVNRAQFNLGGATSESDFETRRGLVIAAL
-2002 RGIDDRSIGITLE
+2002 NAYYDAEEERINNLE
-2015 GFTGRIS
+2015 KS
-2022 ETDAGI
+2022 EEMLSDLRQDNQLARDQAIQRATDATNRFAEDRI
-2028 NALFD
+2028 
-2033 DLSEQTTA
+2033 QTEE
-2041 SGINTAIARLRTAIT
+2041 RLQ
-2056 TKYDLIRERIEASA
+2056 DRIE
-2070 ENEETQAEQIA
+2070 
-2081 AVNVQEAGELQ
+2081 
-2092 RLGEQGLGAFDSLIN
+2092 
-2107 TAQFLLDNATEAQF
+2107 
-2121 SNRREQLITAI
+2121 
-2132 NTFYDE
+2132 
-2138 RLAFING
+2138 
-2145 LDLSDTD
+2145 
-2152 RANML
+2152 
-2157 AVVDIQR
+2157 
-2164 NIAVEAVPQMHQ
+2164 
-2176 SVVDRLELEKD
+2176 
-2187 LQADIA
+2187 
-2193 DLRDDALDNEADRQQ
+2193 DLRDDAVENEADRQQ
-2208 KLVDLEQDT
+2208 ALQDLAESH
-2217 QDRILDIQRK
+2217 QDRLTDIEEDGIRR
-2227 ATQSR
+2227 R
-2232 EDVEREFQREYED
+2232 EDLQRESQRSLEDLRREFQED
-2245 ITRERF
+2245 QFDVGAQLDRGEITRE
-2251 EAENEVLRQFRE
+2251 EAEQQISDLTREFLRDSGDLQ
-2263 GSITSDEANRRI
+2263 RR
-2275 EELQAESA
+2275 QRRA
-2283 REITELGREKNR
+2283 
-2295 DLEDIGIREG
+2295 LEDQGIRE
-2305 RRVSD
+2305 
-2310 VERTSGDREQD
+2310 ERQQEDA
-2321 IIRQAEQEALALRD
+2321 AEGFTKSQQQIETEARATATAIQTALT
-2335 VLAPLLEQQG
+2335 PLLTEQQTG
-2345 NPPPANEAE
+2345 EVAEKQVAAADKQIEA
-2354 TTTAENSTGIAEST
+2354 
-2368 QATADAQPAIMA
+2368 ADAQTTAADDLGTVVTGLKDSDIPGAIDLVRQSA
-2380 ELEPISE
+2380 EASLGISSAISALPSLLESSFERIFDDLQETIVDILEIESGIQGGVSQYLLDTLIESEGRATGIVGQTAAFALQSLGINPEQFAPPEVEMPTPNMSE
-2387 IRDIEQQILQTLGLS
+2387 ITAMVETDVPLDVKVINPDDLYDPAEIERLREDGLNNREIGVHLREIASLTEPTRPDVSMRGLS
-2402 LAAHTRAGVNLE
+2402 DL
-2414 ALVNATFRGATAR
+2414 TA
-2427 ERLIEEIEGFG
+2427 
-2438 AVLPDAVAVAIAA
+2438 
-2451 STTTEPAVQTE
+2451 
-2462 INELLELTRPQL
+2462 
-2474 PNNLR
+2474 
-2479 QDIINDIIQPTRA
+2479 
-2492 DVPMRG
+2492 
-2498 ITNLTQRIGAAEALS
+2498 RIGAAEALS

-2549 PQSRFPVESDE
+2549 PQSRFPVEGDE

>member
-41 LMGATAA
+41 LMGATAE
-48 EQKNIRAQ
+48 EQKNIRAH
-56 IAANNALKTTIRSQ
+56 IAANNALKTTMRSQ

-149 ANMETF
+149 ADMETF

-174 ELLELTV
+174 ELLQLTV
-181 ELVGIETGTLISYA
+181 ELVGIKTGTLISYA

-268 GVQITNLEDFRQAAD
+268 GVQITNLEGFRQAAD

-339 IAKEVNLWIERFR
+339 IAKEVNVWIERFR
-352 NMDDRA
+352 NLDDRA

-372 TGLSVIVGTAT
+372 TGISVIVGTAT

-392 LAAIT
+392 LAAMT

-968 SDSLFFNPAGEFENV
+968 SDSLFFNPAREFENV

-1042 LGRETADAYNALI
+1042 LGRDTADAYQSLI
-1055 TDTTAFYQ
+1055 NDTTTFYQ

-1069 NLVRR
+1069 NLVRQA
-1074 TTGNLS
+1074 TGNLS
-1080 FGDPEALARELQAEN
+1080 FGDPEALARQAQAETN
-1095 NRLRL
+1095 QLRL

-1112 FLAQTGRTRGLAA
+1112 FLAASNRTRGLTE
-1125 PTDDQERGV
+1125 PTDDQERGLTS
-1134 VAERI
+1134 AEFARVDDE
-1139 TPEAAAAVA
+1139 TLAAALQ
-1148 AAETEEAERVAA
+1148 T
-1160 EALANVIEGIN
+1160 N
-1171 DDVALINAS
+1171 
-1180 ITAVETQIGRA
+1180 Q
-1191 SDPEAIAELLA
+1191 EAIAAINTAIAGFDNAISQSNDPAEIEQLLQQIAIQIPERYRLRREALQQQLDAGDITQAAFDTSLA
-1202 QLPALIQEKYRRLR
+1202 QLGIEESAEL
-1216 EALDERY
+1216 ER
-1223 AAGQI
+1223 
-1228 SVDVYNSSLSQL
+1228 N
-1240 QSGETRD
+1240 
-1247 LESHSDAMLA
+1247 SDAMLA
-1257 NVVRMIDEDILLIDA
+1257 NALLINRQAIEAINVQVAGLENAISQSNDPAEIINLLQQIATQIPEIYRLRRDA
-1272 SITDINTQIAGL
+1272 LSEQFAAGEITLQAFNTSIAQLNIEQSAALEQNSDQRLANTLLINQQQTEAVSSAISELENRIAQSNDPAEIAQLLMQIAEQIPEIYRLRRNALSAQFAAGEITLSAINTG
-1284 SDPEAIAALL
+1284 IAALNI
-1294 DELPALIQ
+1294 EESAAL
-1302 EKYTRLR
+1302 ER
-1309 EALDA
+1309 
-1314 KYGAGEISVDVYNA
+1314 N
-1328 SLSLL
+1328 
-1333 SSRESGEIEQ
+1333 
-1343 QSDAVLAQTIGAI
+1343 SDAVLANT
-1356 DGDVALIDANIGALQ
+1356 
-1371 LAVENSDDPDAVA
+1371 
-1384 GLLDA
+1384 
-1389 IKLLIMDKYTRLRER
+1389 LRINQE
-1404 LDALLANEE
+1404 A
-1413 ISQTAFDAATTAIG
+1413 QTAIST
-1427 TAESREISAL
+1427 EISAL
-1437 DAQGLNEISEA
+1437 EQAITTSNDPVEIVGLLMQIAEQIPEKYRLKREALQKQFDANEI
-1448 TQAQVSFI
+1448 TIGQ
-1456 NGAISNLRTS
+1456 LR
-1466 LELTDD
+1466 
-1472 PAEVQQILEA
+1472 
-1482 IRVLVGARF
+1482 
-1491 DILRAEL
+1491 
-1498 EAIRE
+1498 
-1503 TLSPEEYQQAFDG
+1503 DG
-1516 LNLAERLA
+1516 L
-1524 FQNLDTEVFSAI
+1524 
-1536 SAAAQMQVDFINGGI
+1536 
-1551 NNLRLSLQL
+1551 LQL
-1560 TDDPAELEQILNSIK
+1560 N
-1575 VLVGARFDILIQELK
+1575 
-1590 DIEESL
+1590 
-1596 DPEIFKQ
+1596 
-1603 ALEGLELG
+1603 
-1611 KLLGIQNIDREIT
+1611 
-1624 TATTPVTR
+1624 
-1632 FVAPVSRVATEIRNI
+1632 
-1647 ALETAERQT
+1647 TAEAAEIER
-1656 NFIDGTLDNLRTSLA
+1656 NSDEILANA
-1671 LTDDPAE
+1671 LTDHNADIQLIANTVSIVSADIRNSTDPAE
-1678 IQQILDAIK
+1678 IAQL
-1687 TLTSSR
+1687 LV
-1693 FDSLRAELEAI
+1693 SLRAAI
-1704 RNTLSSEDYQ
+1704 M
-1714 QALKGLNLSE
+1714 
-1724 TLAIE
+1724 
-1729 NIDTEKFAAIS
+1729 EKY
-1740 AEAQTQVDFVNGGIE
+1740 
-1755 NLRLSIQLTDDPT
+1755 RLQREFL
-1768 ERQQILDAIKILLM
+1768 QKQLDA
-1782 QRFTILRTEL
+1782 E
-1792 ENIRE
+1792 
-1797 SLDPEDYDQ
+1797 
-1806 ALTGLNLGEQLS
+1806 
-1818 LQNLDTEK
+1818 
-1826 FAIISEAAQ
+1826 
-1835 EQVDFINTDIE
+1835 
-1846 NLRTAFELTDDPA
+1846 ELTVKQYQGRIGSLNIQESAQLGSA
-1859 DRQQILDTI
+1859 D
-1868 KILTQA
+1868 
-1874 RFDILREELE
+1874 
-1884 AIRDRLSPEEY
+1884 
-1895 KQAVRGLNLGETLAL
+1895 TLAL
-1910 ENIDTEK
+1910 TETQDIADTAQRSTQSV
-1917 FGVISEAAQKQVDF
+1917 FRSAGGRQRTVDPAQAAQRAADEALANALRANQDAQGT
-1931 VNGAI
+1931 VNVEI
-1936 SNLEL
+1936 SRLENVI
-1941 AFQLTDDP
+1941 AQSNDP
-1949 AEAQQILDAIKV
+1949 AEIATLLQQIAVQIPETYRLRREALQTQFDAGKLTQEGLKNGIASLDIEQSAAIERNDDQRLANTLLINQQAVAAINTEISGLENAIAQSNDPAEIATLLQQIAVQIPEIYQLRRETLQSQYDEGEITLSALQTGLAELGIEESAAVARNSDAMLANALSINQLAAEAINTHIAGLEERISSSNDPVEIATLLQQVAQQIPEIYRLRREALQRQFDEGEITLSTLQTGLARANIDESAALERNSDQQLANTLGVLNTDAQIVNTEINSLSEQIRNSNDPAEIVSLVVDLQTAVMEKYRRQREVLQKQLDA
-1961 LVAKRFEI
+1961 
-1969 LIEELKAIEDT
+1969 EELTIEA
-1980 FDDPAVFAQALE
+1980 FNA
-1992 GLELGSQVAL
+1992 ELGSINLAETSELAGAAAL
-2002 RGIDDRSIGITLE
+2002 GGA
-2015 GFTGRIS
+2015 
-2022 ETDAGI
+2022 ETDNLRRTS
-2028 NALFD
+2028 NALLQNAIQRAQFNLTGATSESD
-2033 DLSEQTTA
+2033 FETRRRELLRFIEEYYDAEKARIDALMLSESQLRDQQEDTEFARQRALQQATDATNRFAEDRIQTEE
-2041 SGINTAIARLRTAIT
+2041 RLQ
-2056 TKYDLIRERIEASA
+2056 DRIE
-2070 ENEETQAEQIA
+2070 
-2081 AVNVQEAGELQ
+2081 
-2092 RLGEQGLGAFDSLIN
+2092 
-2107 TAQFLLDNATEAQF
+2107 
-2121 SNRREQLITAI
+2121 
-2132 NTFYDE
+2132 
-2138 RLAFING
+2138 
-2145 LDLSDTD
+2145 
-2152 RANML
+2152 
-2157 AVVDIQR
+2157 
-2164 NIAVEAVPQMHQ
+2164 
-2176 SVVDRLELEKD
+2176 
-2187 LQADIA
+2187 
-2193 DLRDDALDNEADRQQ
+2193 DLRDDAVENEADRQQ
-2208 KLVDLEQDT
+2208 ALQDLAESH
-2217 QDRILDIQRK
+2217 QDRLTDIEEDGIRR
-2227 ATQSR
+2227 R
-2232 EDVEREFQREYED
+2232 EDLQRESQRSLEDLRREFQED
-2245 ITRERF
+2245 QFDVGAQLDRGEITRE
-2251 EAENEVLRQFRE
+2251 EAEQQISDLTREFLRDSGDLQ
-2263 GSITSDEANRRI
+2263 RR
-2275 EELQAESA
+2275 QRRA
-2283 REITELGREKNR
+2283 
-2295 DLEDIGIREG
+2295 LEDQGIRE
-2305 RRVSD
+2305 
-2310 VERTSGDREQD
+2310 ERQQEDA
-2321 IIRQAEQEALALRD
+2321 AEGFTKSQQQIETEARATATAIQEALA
-2335 VLAPLLEQQG
+2335 PLLTEQQTDEV
-2345 NPPPANEAE
+2345 AEKQVTAADKQIEA
-2354 TTTAENSTGIAEST
+2354 
-2368 QATADAQPAIMA
+2368 ADAQTTAADDLGTVVTGLKDSDIPGAIDLVRQSA
-2380 ELEPISE
+2380 EASLGISSAISALPSLLESSFERIFDDLQSLGINPEQFAPPEVEMPTPNMSE
-2387 IRDIEQQILQTLGLS
+2387 ITAMVETDVPLDVKVINPDDLYDPAEIERLREDGLNNREIGVHLREIASLAEPTRPDVSIRGLS
-2402 LAAHTRAGVNLE
+2402 DL
-2414 ALVNATFRGATAR
+2414 TA
-2427 ERLIEEIEGFG
+2427 
-2438 AVLPDAVAVAIAA
+2438 
-2451 STTTEPAVQTE
+2451 
-2462 INELLELTRPQL
+2462 
-2474 PNNLR
+2474 
-2479 QDIINDIIQPTRA
+2479 
-2492 DVPMRG
+2492 
-2498 ITNLTQRIGAAEALS
+2498 RIGAAEALS
-2513 ATREVP
+2513 ATRAVP

-2549 PQSRFPVESDE
+2549 PQSRFPVESEE
-2560 LRAEITLEFPD
+2560 LRADITLEFPD

>member
-41 LMGATAA
+41 LIGATAE
-48 EQKNIRAQ
+48 EQKNIRAH
-56 IAANNALKTTIRSQ
+56 IAANNALKTTMRSQ

-174 ELLELTV
+174 ELLQLTV

-339 IAKEVNLWIERFR
+339 IAKEVNVWIERFR

-424 VSGIIVG
+424 VGGIIVG

-523 AIPALQLQLRGLEAE
+523 AIPALQLQLRGLKAE

-602 AIESAASDLT
+602 AIESAASNLT
-612 AALDRELSI
+612 GALRRELTL
-621 QLMNAELTAAERL
+621 QLMDAELTAAERL

-672 QTDAQIA
+672 QTEAQIA

-720 MVEQLQDQGVMLE
+720 MVEQLQDQGVTLE

-754 TADVAY
+754 TADLAY

-848 AEKAAI
+848 AEKAEI

-914 IRLLNISRQAAA
+914 IQLLNISRQAAA

-998 LLASVINLERDI
+998 LLSSVVNLERDI

-1042 LGRETADAYNALI
+1042 LGRDTADAYQSLI
-1055 TDTTAFYQ
+1055 NDTTTFYQ

-1069 NLVRR
+1069 NLVRQA
-1074 TTGNLS
+1074 TGNLS
-1080 FGDPEALARELQAEN
+1080 FGDPEALARQAQAETN
-1095 NRLRL
+1095 QLRL

-1112 FLAQTGRTRGLAA
+1112 FLAQNNITRGLT
-1125 PTDDQERGV
+1125 PGQDDQERGV
-1134 VAERI
+1134 VFDPNTAAGASEALQTQIANRVANEALDAI
-1139 TPEAAAAVA
+1139 REAASDVNATTVSIVEAWEAAQPEVEA
-1148 AAETEEAERVAA
+1148 WYQELLEDANAIEDEAERA
-1160 EALANVIEGIN
+1160 
-1171 DDVALINAS
+1171 
-1180 ITAVETQIGRA
+1180 
-1191 SDPEAIAELLA
+1191 
-1202 QLPALIQEKYRRLR
+1202 
-1216 EALDERY
+1216 
-1223 AAGQI
+1223 
-1228 SVDVYNSSLSQL
+1228 
-1240 QSGETRD
+1240 
-1247 LESHSDAMLA
+1247 
-1257 NVVRMIDEDILLIDA
+1257 
-1272 SITDINTQIAGL
+1272 
-1284 SDPEAIAALL
+1284 EAIAALGTLPEFVANLKSQYVTPTIARIAQSAEALQTRTANRLAQDALSAVSEAVSDVNITEAEINRLWQEAIPSLENWWQELYEDIINNPNLSDAQQAEDLAALGSQQDFVSRLKSQYVTPVITGIQRSAEALETRTASRLAQEALRAISEAASDANATETEIVSLWNASIPALETWYQELL
-1294 DELPALIQ
+1294 DDANAIENDAERNEAIAALGTPEAFIANLKSQYVTPVITSIQNSAEALQTRTANRLANEALGAIRTAGSDANITEQAILDLWNTALPALENWYQELLDDANAIENDAERAEALAALGSPEAFVANLKAQYVTPVITGIQ
-1302 EKYTRLR
+1302 RSQESLETRTANRLAQEALGGLR
-1309 EALDA
+1309 EL
-1314 KYGAGEISVDVYNA
+1314 G
-1328 SLSLL
+1328 
-1333 SSRESGEIEQ
+1333 
-1343 QSDAVLAQTIGAI
+1343 SDANVTEQAIADAWIAALPLIETWYQELLDDADAIANEDLRNEALAALGTPEAFVANLKAQYVTPIITGIQRSQEARETRTANRLAQ
-1356 DGDVALIDANIGALQ
+1356 D
-1371 LAVENSDDPDAVA
+1371 
-1384 GLLDA
+1384 
-1389 IKLLIMDKYTRLRER
+1389 
-1404 LDALLANEE
+1404 
-1413 ISQTAFDAATTAIG
+1413 
-1427 TAESREISAL
+1427 
-1437 DAQGLNEISEA
+1437 
-1448 TQAQVSFI
+1448 
-1456 NGAISNLRTS
+1456 
-1466 LELTDD
+1466 
-1472 PAEVQQILEA
+1472 
-1482 IRVLVGARF
+1482 
-1491 DILRAEL
+1491 
-1498 EAIRE
+1498 
-1503 TLSPEEYQQAFDG
+1503 
-1516 LNLAERLA
+1516 
-1524 FQNLDTEVFSAI
+1524 
-1536 SAAAQMQVDFINGGI
+1536 
-1551 NNLRLSLQL
+1551 
-1560 TDDPAELEQILNSIK
+1560 
-1575 VLVGARFDILIQELK
+1575 
-1590 DIEESL
+1590 
-1596 DPEIFKQ
+1596 
-1603 ALEGLELG
+1603 
-1611 KLLGIQNIDREIT
+1611 
-1624 TATTPVTR
+1624 
-1632 FVAPVSRVATEIRNI
+1632 
-1647 ALETAERQT
+1647 
-1656 NFIDGTLDNLRTSLA
+1656 
-1671 LTDDPAE
+1671 
-1678 IQQILDAIK
+1678 
-1687 TLTSSR
+1687 
-1693 FDSLRAELEAI
+1693 
-1704 RNTLSSEDYQ
+1704 
-1714 QALKGLNLSE
+1714 ALKGLREIGADVNVTEQAIADAWIAALPFIETWYQELLDDANAIANDEDRGEALAALGSPEAFVANLKSQYVTPVLTGIAQSTEALE
-1724 TLAIE
+1724 TRTANRQAQGAIGALRTVADDVNVTE
-1729 NIDTEKFAAIS
+1729 QAIIDKWQEAIPFI
-1740 AEAQTQVDFVNGGIE
+1740 ETWWQELYDDIVNNE
-1755 NLRLSIQLTDDPT
+1755 NLNDD
-1768 ERQQILDAIKILLM
+1768 Q
-1782 QRFTILRTEL
+1782 
-1792 ENIRE
+1792 IRE
-1797 SLDPEDYDQ
+1797 SL
-1806 ALTGLNLGEQLS
+1806 A
-1818 LQNLDTEK
+1818 
-1826 FAIISEAAQ
+1826 
-1835 EQVDFINTDIE
+1835 
-1846 NLRTAFELTDDPA
+1846 
-1859 DRQQILDTI
+1859 
-1868 KILTQA
+1868 
-1874 RFDILREELE
+1874 
-1884 AIRDRLSPEEY
+1884 
-1895 KQAVRGLNLGETLAL
+1895 
-1910 ENIDTEK
+1910 
-1917 FGVISEAAQKQVDF
+1917 
-1931 VNGAI
+1931 
-1936 SNLEL
+1936 
-1941 AFQLTDDP
+1941 
-1949 AEAQQILDAIKV
+1949 
-1961 LVAKRFEI
+1961 
-1969 LIEELKAIEDT
+1969 
-1980 FDDPAVFAQALE
+1980 
-1992 GLELGSQVAL
+1992 ELGSVEAFIGNIRSQYVTPVLNNILGTQFRNRSNAAQNRVNRAQFNLGGATSESDFETRRGLVIAAL
-2002 RGIDDRSIGITLE
+2002 NAYYDAEEERINNLE
-2015 GFTGRIS
+2015 KS
-2022 ETDAGI
+2022 EEMLSDLRQDNQLARDQAIQRATDATNRFAEDRI
-2028 NALFD
+2028 
-2033 DLSEQTTA
+2033 QTEE
-2041 SGINTAIARLRTAIT
+2041 RLQ
-2056 TKYDLIRERIEASA
+2056 DRIE
-2070 ENEETQAEQIA
+2070 
-2081 AVNVQEAGELQ
+2081 
-2092 RLGEQGLGAFDSLIN
+2092 
-2107 TAQFLLDNATEAQF
+2107 
-2121 SNRREQLITAI
+2121 
-2132 NTFYDE
+2132 
-2138 RLAFING
+2138 
-2145 LDLSDTD
+2145 
-2152 RANML
+2152 
-2157 AVVDIQR
+2157 
-2164 NIAVEAVPQMHQ
+2164 
-2176 SVVDRLELEKD
+2176 
-2187 LQADIA
+2187 
-2193 DLRDDALDNEADRQQ
+2193 DLRDDAVENEADRQQ
-2208 KLVDLEQDT
+2208 ALQDLAESH
-2217 QDRILDIQRK
+2217 QDRLTDIEEDGIRR
-2227 ATQSR
+2227 R
-2232 EDVEREFQREYED
+2232 EDLQRESQRSLEDLRREFQED
-2245 ITRERF
+2245 QFDVGAQLDRGEITRE
-2251 EAENEVLRQFRE
+2251 EAEQQISDLTREFLRDSGDLQ
-2263 GSITSDEANRRI
+2263 RR
-2275 EELQAESA
+2275 QRRA
-2283 REITELGREKNR
+2283 
-2295 DLEDIGIREG
+2295 LEDQGIRE
-2305 RRVSD
+2305 
-2310 VERTSGDREQD
+2310 ERQQEDA
-2321 IIRQAEQEALALRD
+2321 AEGFTKSQQQIETEARATATAIQTALT
-2335 VLAPLLEQQG
+2335 PLLTEQQTG
-2345 NPPPANEAE
+2345 EVAEKQVAAADKQIEA
-2354 TTTAENSTGIAEST
+2354 
-2368 QATADAQPAIMA
+2368 ADAQTTAADDLGTVVTGLKDSDIPGAIDLVRQSA
-2380 ELEPISE
+2380 EASLGISSAISALPSLLESSFERIFDDLQETIVDILEIESGIQGGVSQYLLDTLIESEGRATGIVGQTAAFALQSLGINPEQFAPPEVEMPTPNMSE
-2387 IRDIEQQILQTLGLS
+2387 ITAMVETDVPLDVKVINPDDLYDPAEIERLREDGLNNREIGVHLREIASLTEPTRPDVSMRGLS
-2402 LAAHTRAGVNLE
+2402 DL
-2414 ALVNATFRGATAR
+2414 TA
-2427 ERLIEEIEGFG
+2427 
-2438 AVLPDAVAVAIAA
+2438 
-2451 STTTEPAVQTE
+2451 
-2462 INELLELTRPQL
+2462 
-2474 PNNLR
+2474 
-2479 QDIINDIIQPTRA
+2479 
-2492 DVPMRG
+2492 
-2498 ITNLTQRIGAAEALS
+2498 RIGAAEALS

-2549 PQSRFPVESDE
+2549 PQSRFPVEGDE

>member
-41 LMGATAA
+41 LIGATAE
-48 EQKNIRAQ
+48 EQKNIRAH

-81 AQTQRE
+81 AQTQ
-87 AKERERLAQQQVREA
+87 KESQQRERLAQQQVREA
-102 QRVGKAQEQAARRAS
+102 QRVAKAQEQAARRTS

-149 ANMETF
+149 ADMETF

-174 ELLELTV
+174 ELLQLTV

-339 IAKEVNLWIERFR
+339 IAKEVNVWIERFR

-424 VSGIIVG
+424 VGGIIVG

-444 ESARVLRTEIKRLDE
+444 ESARVLQTEIKRLDE

-612 AALDRELSI
+612 GALRRELTL
-621 QLMNAELTAAERL
+621 QLMDAELTAAERL

-672 QTDAQIA
+672 QTEAQIA

-696 ASGASYAKQL
+696 ASGASYAEQL

-720 MVEQLQDQGVMLE
+720 IVEQLQDQGVTLE

-797 DSEGSLERSLLNE
+797 DSGGSLERSLLNE
-810 RQYFQQNPAGRTLD
+810 QRYFQQNPAGRTLD

-914 IRLLNISRQAAA
+914 IQLLNISRQAAA

-934 RAALYEEQFGEF
+934 RAAFYEEQFGEF

-998 LLASVINLERDI
+998 LLSSVVNLERDI

-1042 LGRETADAYNALI
+1042 LGRDTADAYQSLI
-1055 TDTTAFYQ
+1055 NDTTTFYQ

-1069 NLVRR
+1069 NLVRQA
-1074 TTGNLS
+1074 TGNLS
-1080 FGDPEALARELQAEN
+1080 FGDPEALARQLQAETN
-1095 NRLRL
+1095 QLRL

-1112 FLAQTGRTRGLAA
+1112 FLAASNRTRGLTE
-1125 PTDDQERGV
+1125 PTDDQERGLTSAE
-1134 VAERI
+1134 VARVDDEVL
-1139 TPEAAAAVA
+1139 AAALQANQESIA
-1148 AAETEEAERVAA
+1148 AINTAIAGLDASISQSNDPAEIEQLLQQIVIQIPERYRLRR
-1160 EALANVIEGIN
+1160 EALQQQLDAG
-1171 DDVALINAS
+1171 D
-1180 ITAVETQIGRA
+1180 ITQAAFDT
-1191 SDPEAIAELLA
+1191 SLA
-1202 QLPALIQEKYRRLR
+1202 QLGIEESAEL
-1216 EALDERY
+1216 ER
-1223 AAGQI
+1223 
-1228 SVDVYNSSLSQL
+1228 N
-1240 QSGETRD
+1240 
-1247 LESHSDAMLA
+1247 SDAMLA
-1257 NVVRMIDEDILLIDA
+1257 NALLINRQA
-1272 SITDINTQIAGL
+1272 I
-1284 SDPEAIAALL
+1284 EAINV
-1294 DELPALIQ
+1294 Q
-1302 EKYTRLR
+1302 
-1309 EALDA
+1309 
-1314 KYGAGEISVDVYNA
+1314 
-1328 SLSLL
+1328 
-1333 SSRESGEIEQ
+1333 
-1343 QSDAVLAQTIGAI
+1343 
-1356 DGDVALIDANIGALQ
+1356 
-1371 LAVENSDDPDAVA
+1371 VA
-1384 GLLDA
+1384 GLENA
-1389 IKLLIMDKYTRLRER
+1389 
-1404 LDALLANEE
+1404 
-1413 ISQTAFDAATTAIG
+1413 ISQ
-1427 TAESREISAL
+1427 
-1437 DAQGLNEISEA
+1437 
-1448 TQAQVSFI
+1448 
-1456 NGAISNLRTS
+1456 SN
-1466 LELTDD
+1466 
-1472 PAEVQQILEA
+1472 
-1482 IRVLVGARF
+1482 
-1491 DILRAEL
+1491 
-1498 EAIRE
+1498 
-1503 TLSPEEYQQAFDG
+1503 
-1516 LNLAERLA
+1516 
-1524 FQNLDTEVFSAI
+1524 
-1536 SAAAQMQVDFINGGI
+1536 
-1551 NNLRLSLQL
+1551 
-1560 TDDPAELEQILNSIK
+1560 
-1575 VLVGARFDILIQELK
+1575 
-1590 DIEESL
+1590 
-1596 DPEIFKQ
+1596 
-1603 ALEGLELG
+1603 
-1611 KLLGIQNIDREIT
+1611 
-1624 TATTPVTR
+1624 
-1632 FVAPVSRVATEIRNI
+1632 
-1647 ALETAERQT
+1647 
-1656 NFIDGTLDNLRTSLA
+1656 
-1671 LTDDPAE
+1671 DPAE
-1678 IQQILDAIK
+1678 IINLLQQIATQIPEIYRLRRDALSEQFAAGEI
-1687 TLTSSR
+1687 TLQAFNTSIAQLNIEQSAAVEQNS
-1693 FDSLRAELEAI
+1693 DQQLA
-1704 RNTLSSEDYQ
+1704 NTLLINQQTTEAVASAISDLENRISQSSDPAEIARLLMEIAEQIPEIYRLRRNALSAQYAAGEITLQAINTGMANLNIEQAAAVERNADAQLANALVINQ
-1714 QALKGLNLSE
+1714 QSIDMLSAGVSSLENAIAQSNDLTEIE
-1724 TLAIE
+1724 TLLMDIAVQIPE
-1729 NIDTEKFAAIS
+1729 IYQLRRDALQAQYDAGEITLSVLNTGLAVIDTEQAAALEQNSDAQLANALRMNQEAVESLNVGVS
-1740 AEAQTQVDFVNGGIE
+1740 ALENSIAQ
-1755 NLRLSIQLTDDPT
+1755 SSDPT
-1768 ERQQILDAIKILLM
+1768 EIATLLQQI
-1782 QRFTILRTEL
+1782 
-1792 ENIRE
+1792 
-1797 SLDPEDYDQ
+1797 
-1806 ALTGLNLGEQLS
+1806 
-1818 LQNLDTEK
+1818 
-1826 FAIISEAAQ
+1826 
-1835 EQVDFINTDIE
+1835 V
-1846 NLRTAFELTDDPA
+1846 
-1859 DRQQILDTI
+1859 QQIPEI
-1868 KILTQA
+1868 YQ
-1874 RFDILREELE
+1874 LRRE
-1884 AIRDRLSPEEY
+1884 ALQSQYD
-1895 KQAVRGLNLGETLAL
+1895 AGE
-1910 ENIDTEK
+1910 
-1917 FGVISEAAQKQVDF
+1917 
-1931 VNGAI
+1931 
-1936 SNLEL
+1936 
-1941 AFQLTDDP
+1941 
-1949 AEAQQILDAIKV
+1949 
-1961 LVAKRFEI
+1961 
-1969 LIEELKAIEDT
+1969 
-1980 FDDPAVFAQALE
+1980 
-1992 GLELGSQVAL
+1992 
-2002 RGIDDRSIGITLE
+2002 ITLTALN
-2015 GFTGRIS
+2015 TGI
-2022 ETDAGI
+2022 
-2028 NALFD
+2028 
-2033 DLSEQTTA
+2033 A
-2041 SGINTAIARLRTAIT
+2041 SLN
-2056 TKYDLIRERIEASA
+2056 IEASA
-2070 ENEETQAEQIA
+2070 ALEQNSDAQLANALLINQQAVEAINAEISGIENAISQSNDPAEIATLLQQIA
-2081 AVNVQEAGELQ
+2081 IQIPEIYRLRREALQSQYDAGEITLSALQ
-2092 RLGEQGLGAFDSLIN
+2092 TGIAELGIEESAAVERNSDAMLA
-2107 TAQFLLDNATEAQF
+2107 NAL
-2121 SNRREQLITAI
+2121 SMNQLAAEAI
-2132 NTFYDE
+2132 NTHIAGLEERISSSNDPVEIATLLQQVAQQIPEIYRLRRAALQRQVNEGEITLSALQTGLAQANIDESAALERNSDQQLANTLGVLNTDAQIVNTEINSLSEQIRNSNDPVSEIVSLVVDLQTAVMEKYRLQREVLQKQLDAEELTIEAFNAELGSINLAETSELAGAAALGGAETDNLRRTSNALLQNALQRAQFNLTGATSESDFETRRRELLRFIEEYYDAEKARIDALMLSESQLRDQQEDTEFARQRALQQATDATNRFAEDRIQTEE
-2138 RLAFING
+2138 RLQ
-2145 LDLSDTD
+2145 D
-2152 RANML
+2152 R
-2157 AVVDIQR
+2157 I
-2164 NIAVEAVPQMHQ
+2164 E
-2176 SVVDRLELEKD
+2176 
-2187 LQADIA
+2187 
-2193 DLRDDALDNEADRQQ
+2193 DLRDDAVENEADRQQ
-2208 KLVDLEQDT
+2208 ALQDLAESH
-2217 QDRILDIQRK
+2217 QDRLTDIEEDGIRR
-2227 ATQSR
+2227 R
-2232 EDVEREFQREYED
+2232 EDLQRESQRSLEDLRREFQED
-2245 ITRERF
+2245 QFDVGAQLDRGEITRE
-2251 EAENEVLRQFRE
+2251 EAEQQISDLTREFLRDSGDLQ
-2263 GSITSDEANRRI
+2263 RR
-2275 EELQAESA
+2275 QRRA
-2283 REITELGREKNR
+2283 
-2295 DLEDIGIREG
+2295 LEDQGIRE
-2305 RRVSD
+2305 
-2310 VERTSGDREQD
+2310 ERQQEDA
-2321 IIRQAEQEALALRD
+2321 AEGFTKSQQQIETEARATATAIQTALT
-2335 VLAPLLEQQG
+2335 PLLTEQQTG
-2345 NPPPANEAE
+2345 EVAEKQVAAADKQIEAAEGTE
-2354 TTTAENSTGIAEST
+2354 TAATDLGTVATALMDSDIPGAIDVVRQSAEASLGISSAISALPSLLESSFERIFDDLQETIVDILEIESGIQGGVSQYLLDTLIESEGRATGIVGETAAFALQSLGINPEQFAPPEVETDVPLDVKVINPDDLYDPAEIERLREDGRNNREIGVHLREIASLT
-2368 QATADAQPAIMA
+2368 
-2380 ELEPISE
+2380 EPTRPDVSM
-2387 IRDIEQQILQTLGLS
+2387 RGLS
-2402 LAAHTRAGVNLE
+2402 DL
-2414 ALVNATFRGATAR
+2414 TA
-2427 ERLIEEIEGFG
+2427 
-2438 AVLPDAVAVAIAA
+2438 
-2451 STTTEPAVQTE
+2451 
-2462 INELLELTRPQL
+2462 
-2474 PNNLR
+2474 
-2479 QDIINDIIQPTRA
+2479 
-2492 DVPMRG
+2492 
-2498 ITNLTQRIGAAEALS
+2498 RIGAAEALS

-2531 SVVNVSGG
+2531 NVVNVSGG
-2539 NRSGSRESET
+2539 NRSGARESET
-2549 PQSRFPVESDE
+2549 PQSRFPVEGDE
-2560 LRAEITLEFPD
+2560 LRADITLEFPD

>member
-1 MPAEASIRFR
+1 MPADVSIRFR

-16 ARREIQTLRGTLAQL
+16 ARKEVQILRGTLTQL
-31 NKTLAEQRNQ
+31 NKTLVENRNALLTSTGEERKRIQ
-41 LMGATAA
+41 AV
-48 EQKNIRAQ
+48 Q
-56 IAANNALKTTIRSQ
+56 AANAVQKAALQQQIRETQ
-70 IEQTNLRKQAI
+70 GRKQAI
-81 AQTQRE
+81 ADLQRE
-87 AKERERLAQQQVREA
+87 TRERERAAAQQAAAA

-135 QELSRLTTGFVSAA
+135 RELSRLTTGFVSAA
-149 ANMETF
+149 ADMETF

-339 IAKEVNLWIERFR
+339 IAKEVNVWIERFR
-352 NMDDRA
+352 NLDDRA

-392 LAAIT
+392 LAAMT

-424 VSGIIVG
+424 VGGIIVG

-444 ESARVLRTEIKRLDE
+444 ESAQVLRTEIKRLDE

-612 AALDRELSI
+612 GALRRELTL
-621 QLMNAELTAAERL
+621 QLMDAELTAAERL

-914 IRLLNISRQAAA
+914 IQLLNISRQATA

-998 LLASVINLERDI
+998 LLASVVNLERDI

-1042 LGRETADAYNALI
+1042 LGRDTADAYQSLI
-1055 TDTTAFYQ
+1055 NDTTTFYQ

-1069 NLVRR
+1069 NLVRQA
-1074 TTGNLS
+1074 TGNLS
-1080 FGDPEALARELQAEN
+1080 FGDPEALARQAQAETN
-1095 NRLRL
+1095 QTRLQLASDRPNFQSISRQQGRL
-1100 AAPPSGPQNAQQ
+1100 ADERAVADTTVSPEYAQYQ
-1112 FLAQTGRTRGLAA
+1112 
-1125 PTDDQERGV
+1125 
-1134 VAERI
+1134 
-1139 TPEAAAAVA
+1139 AAVA
-1148 AAETEEAERVAA
+1148 ETVDPPPGVTEDITRIIEAVETRTANRLAQDTLAAITEAAGDVNATETTIIERWNEAVPEIKNWWTEIYDDIVNNPDLKEIERTESLSALGTQQDFVASLKSQYVTPVLSGIAQATEALETRTANRLAQEALGAIGEAASDVNATEQEILDQWTAAIPALENWWSELYDDIINNPNLSDAQQSESLAALGSQQDFVSSLKSQYVTPVLSGIAQATEALQTRTANRLAQEALGSLSEATSDVNITEAEVVDLWTATLPALETWYQELLDDANAIADDAERTEALAALGSPEAFIANLKSQYVTPVITGIQRSA
-1160 EALANVIEGIN
+1160 EALQTRTANR
-1171 DDVALINAS
+1171 VAQS
-1180 ITAVETQIGRA
+1180 
-1191 SDPEAIAELLA
+1191 
-1202 QLPALIQEKYRRLR
+1202 ALKGLR
-1216 EALDERY
+1216 EATSDVNITEAEVINLWTATVPLIETWYQELLD
-1223 AAGQI
+1223 
-1228 SVDVYNSSLSQL
+1228 
-1240 QSGETRD
+1240 
-1247 LESHSDAMLA
+1247 DA
-1257 NVVRMIDEDILLIDA
+1257 N
-1272 SITDINTQIAGL
+1272 
-1284 SDPEAIAALL
+1284 AIADDA
-1294 DELPALIQ
+1294 ER
-1302 EKYTRLR
+1302 T

-1314 KYGAGEISVDVYNA
+1314 LG
-1328 SLSLL
+1328 
-1333 SSRESGEIEQ
+1333 
-1343 QSDAVLAQTIGAI
+1343 
-1356 DGDVALIDANIGALQ
+1356 
-1371 LAVENSDDPDAVA
+1371 
-1384 GLLDA
+1384 
-1389 IKLLIMDKYTRLRER
+1389 
-1404 LDALLANEE
+1404 
-1413 ISQTAFDAATTAIG
+1413 
-1427 TAESREISAL
+1427 
-1437 DAQGLNEISEA
+1437 
-1448 TQAQVSFI
+1448 
-1456 NGAISNLRTS
+1456 
-1466 LELTDD
+1466 
-1472 PAEVQQILEA
+1472 
-1482 IRVLVGARF
+1482 
-1491 DILRAEL
+1491 
-1498 EAIRE
+1498 
-1503 TLSPEEYQQAFDG
+1503 SPEAFVA
-1516 LNLAERLA
+1516 NLKSQYVTPVITGIQRSAE
-1524 FQNLDTEVFSAI
+1524 
-1536 SAAAQMQVDFINGGI
+1536 
-1551 NNLRLSLQL
+1551 
-1560 TDDPAELEQILNSIK
+1560 
-1575 VLVGARFDILIQELK
+1575 
-1590 DIEESL
+1590 
-1596 DPEIFKQ
+1596 
-1603 ALEGLELG
+1603 ALET
-1611 KLLGIQNIDREIT
+1611 K
-1624 TATTPVTR
+1624 TA
-1632 FVAPVSRVATEIRNI
+1632 SRVA
-1647 ALETAERQT
+1647 
-1656 NFIDGTLDNLRTSLA
+1656 
-1671 LTDDPAE
+1671 
-1678 IQQILDAIK
+1678 
-1687 TLTSSR
+1687 
-1693 FDSLRAELEAI
+1693 
-1704 RNTLSSEDYQ
+1704 NT
-1714 QALKGLNLSE
+1714 ALKGLREATSDVNITEEAILGLWNTALPLIETWYQELLDDANAIADDAERTEALDALGSPEAFVANLKSQYVTPVLTGIAQSTEALE
-1724 TLAIE
+1724 TRTANRQAQDAIGALRTVADDVNVTE
-1729 NIDTEKFAAIS
+1729 QAIIDKWQEAIPFIES
-1740 AEAQTQVDFVNGGIE
+1740 WWQELYDDIVNNANFTDSDIAEA
-1755 NLRLSIQLTDDPT
+1755 LT
-1768 ERQQILDAIKILLM
+1768 
-1782 QRFTILRTEL
+1782 
-1792 ENIRE
+1792 
-1797 SLDPEDYDQ
+1797 
-1806 ALTGLNLGEQLS
+1806 
-1818 LQNLDTEK
+1818 
-1826 FAIISEAAQ
+1826 
-1835 EQVDFINTDIE
+1835 
-1846 NLRTAFELTDDPA
+1846 
-1859 DRQQILDTI
+1859 
-1868 KILTQA
+1868 
-1874 RFDILREELE
+1874 
-1884 AIRDRLSPEEY
+1884 
-1895 KQAVRGLNLGETLAL
+1895 
-1910 ENIDTEK
+1910 
-1917 FGVISEAAQKQVDF
+1917 
-1931 VNGAI
+1931 
-1936 SNLEL
+1936 
-1941 AFQLTDDP
+1941 
-1949 AEAQQILDAIKV
+1949 
-1961 LVAKRFEI
+1961 
-1969 LIEELKAIEDT
+1969 
-1980 FDDPAVFAQALE
+1980 
-1992 GLELGSQVAL
+1992 ELGSVEAFV
-2002 RGIDDRSIGITLE
+2002 GNIRSQYVTPVLNNIL
-2015 GFTGRIS
+2015 
-2022 ETDAGI
+2022 
-2028 NALFD
+2028 
-2033 DLSEQTTA
+2033 QT
-2041 SGINTAIARLRTAIT
+2041 
-2056 TKYDLIRERIEASA
+2056 
-2070 ENEETQAEQIA
+2070 
-2081 AVNVQEAGELQ
+2081 
-2092 RLGEQGLGAFDSLIN
+2092 
-2107 TAQFLLDNATEAQF
+2107 QF
-2121 SNRREQLITAI
+2121 SNRSNAAQ
-2132 NTFYDE
+2132 
-2138 RLAFING
+2138 
-2145 LDLSDTD
+2145 
-2152 RANML
+2152 
-2157 AVVDIQR
+2157 
-2164 NIAVEAVPQMHQ
+2164 
-2176 SVVDRLELEKD
+2176 
-2187 LQADIA
+2187 
-2193 DLRDDALDNEADRQQ
+2193 
-2208 KLVDLEQDT
+2208 
-2217 QDRILDIQRK
+2217 
-2227 ATQSR
+2227 
-2232 EDVEREFQREYED
+2232 
-2245 ITRERF
+2245 
-2251 EAENEVLRQFRE
+2251 
-2263 GSITSDEANRRI
+2263 NR
-2275 EELQAESA
+2275 
-2283 REITELGREKNR
+2283 
-2295 DLEDIGIREG
+2295 
-2305 RRVSD
+2305 V
-2310 VERTSGDREQD
+2310 
-2321 IIRQAEQEALALRD
+2321 
-2335 VLAPLLEQQG
+2335 
-2345 NPPPANEAE
+2345 
-2354 TTTAENSTGIAEST
+2354 
-2368 QATADAQPAIMA
+2368 
-2380 ELEPISE
+2380 
-2387 IRDIEQQILQTLGLS
+2387 
-2402 LAAHTRAGVNLE
+2402 
-2414 ALVNATFRGATAR
+2414 
-2427 ERLIEEIEGFG
+2427 
-2438 AVLPDAVAVAIAA
+2438 
-2451 STTTEPAVQTE
+2451 
-2462 INELLELTRPQL
+2462 
-2474 PNNLR
+2474 
-2479 QDIINDIIQPTRA
+2479 
-2492 DVPMRG
+2492 
-2498 ITNLTQRIGAAEALS
+2498 
-2513 ATREVP
+2513 
-2519 TSFTADTVNVSG
+2519 
-2531 SVVNVSGG
+2531 
-2539 NRSGSRESET
+2539 NRSQFNLGGCNVR
-2549 PQSRFPVESDE
+2549 
-2560 LRAEITLEFPD
+2560 I
-2571 GTIQEINN
+2571 
-2579 QMLRLKQQDR
+2579 RL
-2589 T
+2589 

>member
-41 LMGATAA
+41 LIGATAE
-48 EQKNIRAQ
+48 EQKNIRAH
-56 IAANNALKTTIRSQ
+56 IAANNALKTTMRSQ

-174 ELLELTV
+174 ELLQLTV

-339 IAKEVNLWIERFR
+339 IAKEVNVWIERFR
-352 NMDDRA
+352 NLDDRA

-424 VSGIIVG
+424 VGGIIVG

-523 AIPALQLQLRGLEAE
+523 AIPALQLQLRGLKAE

-602 AIESAASDLT
+602 AIESAASNLT
-612 AALDRELSI
+612 GALRRELAL
-621 QLMNAELTAAERL
+621 QLMDAELTAAERL

-672 QTDAQIA
+672 QTEAQIA

-720 MVEQLQDQGVMLE
+720 MVEQLQDQGVTLE

-754 TADVAY
+754 TADLAY

-810 RQYFQQNPAGRTLD
+810 RQYFEQNPAGRTLD

-848 AEKAAI
+848 AEKAEI

-914 IRLLNISRQAAA
+914 IQLLNISRQAAA

-998 LLASVINLERDI
+998 LLSSVVNLERDI

-1042 LGRETADAYNALI
+1042 LGRDTADAYQSLI
-1055 TDTTAFYQ
+1055 NDTTTFYQ

-1069 NLVRR
+1069 NLVRQA
-1074 TTGNLS
+1074 TGNLS
-1080 FGDPEALARELQAEN
+1080 FGDPEALARQAQAETN
-1095 NRLRL
+1095 QLRL

-1112 FLAQTGRTRGLAA
+1112 FLAASNRTRGLTE
-1125 PTDDQERGV
+1125 PTDDQERGLTSV
-1134 VAERI
+1134 EVARVDDEVL
-1139 TPEAAAAVA
+1139 AAALQANQESIA
-1148 AAETEEAERVAA
+1148 A
-1160 EALANVIEGIN
+1160 IN
-1171 DDVALINAS
+1171 TAIAGLNAS
-1180 ITAVETQIGRA
+1180 ISQSNDPAEIEQLLQQIAIQIPERYRLRREALQQQLDAGDITQA
-1191 SDPEAIAELLA
+1191 AFDTSLA
-1202 QLPALIQEKYRRLR
+1202 QLGIEESAEL
-1216 EALDERY
+1216 ER
-1223 AAGQI
+1223 
-1228 SVDVYNSSLSQL
+1228 N
-1240 QSGETRD
+1240 
-1247 LESHSDAMLA
+1247 SDAMLA
-1257 NVVRMIDEDILLIDA
+1257 NALLINRQA
-1272 SITDINTQIAGL
+1272 I
-1284 SDPEAIAALL
+1284 EAINV
-1294 DELPALIQ
+1294 Q
-1302 EKYTRLR
+1302 
-1309 EALDA
+1309 
-1314 KYGAGEISVDVYNA
+1314 
-1328 SLSLL
+1328 
-1333 SSRESGEIEQ
+1333 
-1343 QSDAVLAQTIGAI
+1343 
-1356 DGDVALIDANIGALQ
+1356 
-1371 LAVENSDDPDAVA
+1371 VA
-1384 GLLDA
+1384 GLENA
-1389 IKLLIMDKYTRLRER
+1389 
-1404 LDALLANEE
+1404 
-1413 ISQTAFDAATTAIG
+1413 ISQ
-1427 TAESREISAL
+1427 
-1437 DAQGLNEISEA
+1437 
-1448 TQAQVSFI
+1448 
-1456 NGAISNLRTS
+1456 SN
-1466 LELTDD
+1466 
-1472 PAEVQQILEA
+1472 
-1482 IRVLVGARF
+1482 
-1491 DILRAEL
+1491 
-1498 EAIRE
+1498 
-1503 TLSPEEYQQAFDG
+1503 
-1516 LNLAERLA
+1516 
-1524 FQNLDTEVFSAI
+1524 
-1536 SAAAQMQVDFINGGI
+1536 
-1551 NNLRLSLQL
+1551 
-1560 TDDPAELEQILNSIK
+1560 
-1575 VLVGARFDILIQELK
+1575 
-1590 DIEESL
+1590 
-1596 DPEIFKQ
+1596 
-1603 ALEGLELG
+1603 
-1611 KLLGIQNIDREIT
+1611 
-1624 TATTPVTR
+1624 
-1632 FVAPVSRVATEIRNI
+1632 
-1647 ALETAERQT
+1647 
-1656 NFIDGTLDNLRTSLA
+1656 
-1671 LTDDPAE
+1671 DPAE
-1678 IQQILDAIK
+1678 IINLLQQIATQIPEIYRLRRDALSEQFAAGEI
-1687 TLTSSR
+1687 TLQAFNTSIAQLNIEQSAAVEQNS
-1693 FDSLRAELEAI
+1693 DQQLA
-1704 RNTLSSEDYQ
+1704 NTLLINQQTTEAVSSAISDLENRISQSSDPAEIARLLMEIAEQIPEIYRLRRNALSAQYAAGEITLQAINTGMANLNIEQAAAVERNADAQLANALVINQ
-1714 QALKGLNLSE
+1714 QSIDMLSAGVSSLENAIAQSNDLTEIE
-1724 TLAIE
+1724 TLLMDIAVQIPE
-1729 NIDTEKFAAIS
+1729 IYQLRRDTLQAQYDAGEITLSVLNTGLAVIDTEQAAALEQNSDAQLANALRMNQEAVESLNVGVSALENSIAQSSDPTEIATLLQQIAQQIPEIYQLRREALQSQYDAGEITLTALNTGIASLNIEESAALEQNSDAQLANALLINQQAVEAINAEIS
-1740 AEAQTQVDFVNGGIE
+1740 GIE
-1755 NLRLSIQLTDDPT
+1755 N
-1768 ERQQILDAIKILLM
+1768 
-1782 QRFTILRTEL
+1782 
-1792 ENIRE
+1792 
-1797 SLDPEDYDQ
+1797 
-1806 ALTGLNLGEQLS
+1806 
-1818 LQNLDTEK
+1818 
-1826 FAIISEAAQ
+1826 
-1835 EQVDFINTDIE
+1835 
-1846 NLRTAFELTDDPA
+1846 
-1859 DRQQILDTI
+1859 
-1868 KILTQA
+1868 
-1874 RFDILREELE
+1874 
-1884 AIRDRLSPEEY
+1884 
-1895 KQAVRGLNLGETLAL
+1895 
-1910 ENIDTEK
+1910 
-1917 FGVISEAAQKQVDF
+1917 
-1931 VNGAI
+1931 AI
-1936 SNLEL
+1936 SQSN
-1941 AFQLTDDP
+1941 DP
-1949 AEAQQILDAIKV
+1949 AEIANLLQQIAVQIPEIYQLRRETLQSQYDEGEITLSALQTGLAELGIEESAAVERNSDAMLANALSINQLAAEAINTHIAGLEERISSSNDPVEIATLLQQVAQQIPEIYRLRREALQRQFNEGEITLSALQTGLAQANIDESAALERNSDQQLANTLGVLNTDAQIVNTEINSLSEQIRNSNDPAEIVSLVVDLQTAVMEKYRLQREVLQKQLDA
-1961 LVAKRFEI
+1961 
-1969 LIEELKAIEDT
+1969 EELTIEA
-1980 FDDPAVFAQALE
+1980 FNA
-1992 GLELGSQVAL
+1992 ELGSINLAETSELAGAAAL
-2002 RGIDDRSIGITLE
+2002 GGA
-2015 GFTGRIS
+2015 
-2022 ETDAGI
+2022 ETDNLRRTS
-2028 NALFD
+2028 NALLQNALQRAQFNLTGATSESD
-2033 DLSEQTTA
+2033 FETRRRELLRFIEEYYDAEKARIDGLMLSESQLRDQQEDTEFARQRALQQATDATNRFAEDRIQTEE
-2041 SGINTAIARLRTAIT
+2041 RLQ
-2056 TKYDLIRERIEASA
+2056 DRIE
-2070 ENEETQAEQIA
+2070 
-2081 AVNVQEAGELQ
+2081 
-2092 RLGEQGLGAFDSLIN
+2092 
-2107 TAQFLLDNATEAQF
+2107 
-2121 SNRREQLITAI
+2121 
-2132 NTFYDE
+2132 
-2138 RLAFING
+2138 
-2145 LDLSDTD
+2145 
-2152 RANML
+2152 
-2157 AVVDIQR
+2157 
-2164 NIAVEAVPQMHQ
+2164 
-2176 SVVDRLELEKD
+2176 
-2187 LQADIA
+2187 
-2193 DLRDDALDNEADRQQ
+2193 DLRDDAVENEADRQQ
-2208 KLVDLEQDT
+2208 ALQDLAESH
-2217 QDRILDIQRK
+2217 QDRLTDIEEDGIRR
-2227 ATQSR
+2227 R
-2232 EDVEREFQREYED
+2232 EDLQRESQRSLEDLRREFQED
-2245 ITRERF
+2245 QFDVGAQLDRGEITRE
-2251 EAENEVLRQFRE
+2251 EAEQQISDLTREFLRDSGDLQ
-2263 GSITSDEANRRI
+2263 RR
-2275 EELQAESA
+2275 QRRA
-2283 REITELGREKNR
+2283 
-2295 DLEDIGIREG
+2295 LEDQGIRE
-2305 RRVSD
+2305 
-2310 VERTSGDREQD
+2310 ERQQEDA
-2321 IIRQAEQEALALRD
+2321 AEGFTKSQQQIETEARATATAIQTALT
-2335 VLAPLLEQQG
+2335 PLLTEQQTG
-2345 NPPPANEAE
+2345 EVAEKQVAAADKQIEAAEGTE
-2354 TTTAENSTGIAEST
+2354 TAATALGTVATALMDSDIPGAIDLVRQSAEASLGISSAISALPSLLESSFERIFDDLQETIVDILEIESGIQGGVSQYLLDTLIESEGRATGIVG
-2368 QATADAQPAIMA
+2368 QMA
-2380 ELEPISE
+2380 AFALQSLGINPEQFAPPEVEMPTPNMSE
-2387 IRDIEQQILQTLGLS
+2387 ITAMVETDVPLDVKVINPDDLYDPAEIERLREDGLNNREIGVHLREIASLTEPTRPDVSMRGLS
-2402 LAAHTRAGVNLE
+2402 DL
-2414 ALVNATFRGATAR
+2414 TA
-2427 ERLIEEIEGFG
+2427 
-2438 AVLPDAVAVAIAA
+2438 
-2451 STTTEPAVQTE
+2451 
-2462 INELLELTRPQL
+2462 
-2474 PNNLR
+2474 
-2479 QDIINDIIQPTRA
+2479 
-2492 DVPMRG
+2492 
-2498 ITNLTQRIGAAEALS
+2498 RIGAAEALS

-2549 PQSRFPVESDE
+2549 PQSRFPVEGDE

>member
-41 LMGATAA
+41 LIGATAE
-48 EQKNIRAQ
+48 EQKNIRAH
-56 IAANNALKTTIRSQ
+56 IAANNALKTTMRSQ

-174 ELLELTV
+174 ELLQLTV

-339 IAKEVNLWIERFR
+339 IAKEVNVWIERFR
-352 NMDDRA
+352 NLDDRA

-424 VSGIIVG
+424 VGGIIVG

-523 AIPALQLQLRGLEAE
+523 AIPALQLQLRGLKAE

-602 AIESAASDLT
+602 AIESAASNLT
-612 AALDRELSI
+612 GALRRELAL
-621 QLMNAELTAAERL
+621 QLMDAELTAAERL

-672 QTDAQIA
+672 QTEAQIA

-720 MVEQLQDQGVMLE
+720 MVEQLQDQGVTLE

-810 RQYFQQNPAGRTLD
+810 RQYFEQNPAGRTLD

-848 AEKAAI
+848 AEKAEI

-914 IRLLNISRQAAA
+914 IQLLNISRQAAA

-998 LLASVINLERDI
+998 LLSSVVNLERDI

-1042 LGRETADAYNALI
+1042 LGRDTADAYQSLI
-1055 TDTTAFYQ
+1055 NDTTTFYQ

-1069 NLVRR
+1069 NLVRQA
-1074 TTGNLS
+1074 TGNLS
-1080 FGDPEALARELQAEN
+1080 FGDPEALARQAQAETN
-1095 NRLRL
+1095 QLRL

-1112 FLAQTGRTRGLAA
+1112 FLAASNRTRGLTE
-1125 PTDDQERGV
+1125 PTDDQERGLTSAE
-1134 VAERI
+1134 VARVDDEVL
-1139 TPEAAAAVA
+1139 AAALQANQESIA
-1148 AAETEEAERVAA
+1148 A
-1160 EALANVIEGIN
+1160 IN
-1171 DDVALINAS
+1171 TAIAGLNAS
-1180 ITAVETQIGRA
+1180 ISQSNDPAEIEQLLQQIAIQIPERYRLRREALQQQLDAGDITQA
-1191 SDPEAIAELLA
+1191 AFDTSLA
-1202 QLPALIQEKYRRLR
+1202 QLGIEESAEL
-1216 EALDERY
+1216 ER
-1223 AAGQI
+1223 
-1228 SVDVYNSSLSQL
+1228 N
-1240 QSGETRD
+1240 
-1247 LESHSDAMLA
+1247 SDAMLA
-1257 NVVRMIDEDILLIDA
+1257 NALLINRQA
-1272 SITDINTQIAGL
+1272 I
-1284 SDPEAIAALL
+1284 EAINV
-1294 DELPALIQ
+1294 Q
-1302 EKYTRLR
+1302 
-1309 EALDA
+1309 
-1314 KYGAGEISVDVYNA
+1314 
-1328 SLSLL
+1328 
-1333 SSRESGEIEQ
+1333 
-1343 QSDAVLAQTIGAI
+1343 
-1356 DGDVALIDANIGALQ
+1356 
-1371 LAVENSDDPDAVA
+1371 VA
-1384 GLLDA
+1384 GLENA
-1389 IKLLIMDKYTRLRER
+1389 
-1404 LDALLANEE
+1404 
-1413 ISQTAFDAATTAIG
+1413 ISQ
-1427 TAESREISAL
+1427 
-1437 DAQGLNEISEA
+1437 
-1448 TQAQVSFI
+1448 
-1456 NGAISNLRTS
+1456 SN
-1466 LELTDD
+1466 
-1472 PAEVQQILEA
+1472 
-1482 IRVLVGARF
+1482 
-1491 DILRAEL
+1491 
-1498 EAIRE
+1498 
-1503 TLSPEEYQQAFDG
+1503 
-1516 LNLAERLA
+1516 
-1524 FQNLDTEVFSAI
+1524 
-1536 SAAAQMQVDFINGGI
+1536 
-1551 NNLRLSLQL
+1551 
-1560 TDDPAELEQILNSIK
+1560 
-1575 VLVGARFDILIQELK
+1575 
-1590 DIEESL
+1590 
-1596 DPEIFKQ
+1596 
-1603 ALEGLELG
+1603 
-1611 KLLGIQNIDREIT
+1611 
-1624 TATTPVTR
+1624 
-1632 FVAPVSRVATEIRNI
+1632 
-1647 ALETAERQT
+1647 
-1656 NFIDGTLDNLRTSLA
+1656 
-1671 LTDDPAE
+1671 DPAE
-1678 IQQILDAIK
+1678 IINLLQQIATQIPEIYRLRRDALSEQFAAGEI
-1687 TLTSSR
+1687 TLQAFNTSIAQLNIEQSAAVEQNS
-1693 FDSLRAELEAI
+1693 DQQLA
-1704 RNTLSSEDYQ
+1704 NTLLINQQTTEAVSSAISDLENRISQSSDPAEIARLLMEIAEQIPEIYRLRRNALSAQYAAGEITLQAINTGMANLNIEQAAAVERNADAQLANALVINQ
-1714 QALKGLNLSE
+1714 QSIDMLSAGVSSLENAIAQSNDLTEIE
-1724 TLAIE
+1724 TLLMDIAVQIPE
-1729 NIDTEKFAAIS
+1729 IYQLRRDALQAQYDAGEITLSVLNTGLAVIDTEQAAALEQNSDAQLANALRMNQEAVESLNVGVSALENSIAQSSDPTEIATLLQQIAQQIPEIYQLRREALQSQYDAGEITLTALNTGIASLNIEESAALEQNSDAQLANALLINQQAVEAINAEIS
-1740 AEAQTQVDFVNGGIE
+1740 GIE
-1755 NLRLSIQLTDDPT
+1755 N
-1768 ERQQILDAIKILLM
+1768 
-1782 QRFTILRTEL
+1782 
-1792 ENIRE
+1792 
-1797 SLDPEDYDQ
+1797 
-1806 ALTGLNLGEQLS
+1806 
-1818 LQNLDTEK
+1818 
-1826 FAIISEAAQ
+1826 
-1835 EQVDFINTDIE
+1835 
-1846 NLRTAFELTDDPA
+1846 
-1859 DRQQILDTI
+1859 
-1868 KILTQA
+1868 
-1874 RFDILREELE
+1874 
-1884 AIRDRLSPEEY
+1884 
-1895 KQAVRGLNLGETLAL
+1895 
-1910 ENIDTEK
+1910 
-1917 FGVISEAAQKQVDF
+1917 
-1931 VNGAI
+1931 AI
-1936 SNLEL
+1936 SQSN
-1941 AFQLTDDP
+1941 DP
-1949 AEAQQILDAIKV
+1949 AEIANLLQQIAVQIPEIYQLRRETLQSQYDEGEITLSALQTGLAELGIEESAAVERNSDAMLANALSINQLAAEAINTHIAGLEERISSSNDPVEIATLLQQVAQQIPEIYRLRREALQRQFNEGEITLSALQTGLAQANIDESAALERNSDQQLANTLGVLNTDAQIVNTEINSLSEQIRNSNDPAEIVSLVVDLQTAVMEKYRLQREVLQKQLDA
-1961 LVAKRFEI
+1961 
-1969 LIEELKAIEDT
+1969 EELTIEA
-1980 FDDPAVFAQALE
+1980 FNA
-1992 GLELGSQVAL
+1992 ELGSINLAETSELAGAAAL
-2002 RGIDDRSIGITLE
+2002 GGA
-2015 GFTGRIS
+2015 
-2022 ETDAGI
+2022 ETDNLRRTS
-2028 NALFD
+2028 NALLQNALQRAQFNLTGATSESD
-2033 DLSEQTTA
+2033 FETRRRELLRFIEEYYDAEKARIDGLMLSESQLRDQQEDTEF
-2041 SGINTAIARLRTAIT
+2041 ARQRALQQATDATNRFAEDRIQAEERLQ
-2056 TKYDLIRERIEASA
+2056 DRIE
-2070 ENEETQAEQIA
+2070 
-2081 AVNVQEAGELQ
+2081 
-2092 RLGEQGLGAFDSLIN
+2092 
-2107 TAQFLLDNATEAQF
+2107 
-2121 SNRREQLITAI
+2121 
-2132 NTFYDE
+2132 
-2138 RLAFING
+2138 
-2145 LDLSDTD
+2145 
-2152 RANML
+2152 
-2157 AVVDIQR
+2157 
-2164 NIAVEAVPQMHQ
+2164 
-2176 SVVDRLELEKD
+2176 
-2187 LQADIA
+2187 
-2193 DLRDDALDNEADRQQ
+2193 DLRDDAVENEADRQQ
-2208 KLVDLEQDT
+2208 ALQDLAESH
-2217 QDRILDIQRK
+2217 QDRLTDIEEDGIRR
-2227 ATQSR
+2227 R
-2232 EDVEREFQREYED
+2232 EDLQRESQRSLEDLRREFQED
-2245 ITRERF
+2245 QFDVGAQLDRGEITRE
-2251 EAENEVLRQFRE
+2251 EAEQQISDLTREFLRDSGDLQ
-2263 GSITSDEANRRI
+2263 RR
-2275 EELQAESA
+2275 QRRA
-2283 REITELGREKNR
+2283 
-2295 DLEDIGIREG
+2295 LEDQGIRE
-2305 RRVSD
+2305 
-2310 VERTSGDREQD
+2310 ERQQEDA
-2321 IIRQAEQEALALRD
+2321 AEGFTKSQQQIETEARATATAIQEALA
-2335 VLAPLLEQQG
+2335 PLLTEQQTDEV
-2345 NPPPANEAE
+2345 AEKQVTAADKQIEA
-2354 TTTAENSTGIAEST
+2354 
-2368 QATADAQPAIMA
+2368 ADAQTTAADDLGTVATGLKDSDIPGAIDVVRQSA
-2380 ELEPISE
+2380 EASLGISSAISALPSLLESSFERIFDDLQETIVDILEIESGIQGGVSQYLLDTLIESEGRATGIVGQTAAFALQSLGINPEQFAPPEVEMPTPNMSE
-2387 IRDIEQQILQTLGLS
+2387 ITAMVETDVPLDVKVINPDDLYDPAEIERLREDGLNNREIGVHLREIASLTEPTRPDVSMRGLS
-2402 LAAHTRAGVNLE
+2402 
-2414 ALVNATFRGATAR
+2414 
-2427 ERLIEEIEGFG
+2427 
-2438 AVLPDAVAVAIAA
+2438 D
-2451 STTTEPAVQTE
+2451 
-2462 INELLELTRPQL
+2462 
-2474 PNNLR
+2474 
-2479 QDIINDIIQPTRA
+2479 
-2492 DVPMRG
+2492 
-2498 ITNLTQRIGAAEALS
+2498 LTQRIGAAEALS

-2549 PQSRFPVESDE
+2549 PQSRFPVEGDE

>member
-41 LMGATAA
+41 LIGATAE
-48 EQKNIRAQ
+48 EQKNIRAH
-56 IAANNALKTTIRSQ
+56 IAANNALKATMRSQ

-149 ANMETF
+149 ADMETF

-174 ELLELTV
+174 ELLQLTV

-339 IAKEVNLWIERFR
+339 IAKEVNVWIERFR
-352 NMDDRA
+352 NLDDRA

-424 VSGIIVG
+424 VGGIIVG

-612 AALDRELSI
+612 GTLRRELTL
-621 QLMNAELTAAERL
+621 QLMDAELTAAERL

-656 KIAKETTEA
+656 EIAKETTEA

-672 QTDAQIA
+672 QTEAQIA

-696 ASGASYAKQL
+696 ASGASYAEQL
-706 SEIGSPEHRQRFVQ
+706 SEIGSPEQRQRFVQ
-720 MVEQLQDQGVMLE
+720 IVEQLQDQGVTLE

-797 DSEGSLERSLLNE
+797 DSGGSLERSLLNE

-914 IRLLNISRQAAA
+914 IQLLNISRQAAA

-998 LLASVINLERDI
+998 LLSSVVNLERDI

-1042 LGRETADAYNALI
+1042 LGRDTADAYQSLI
-1055 TDTTAFYQ
+1055 NDTTTFYQ

-1069 NLVRR
+1069 NLVRQA
-1074 TTGNLS
+1074 TGNLS
-1080 FGDPEALARELQAEN
+1080 FGDPEALARQLQAETN
-1095 NRLRL
+1095 QLRL

-1112 FLAQTGRTRGLAA
+1112 FLAASNRTRGLTE
-1125 PTDDQERGV
+1125 PTDDQERGLTSAE
-1134 VAERI
+1134 VARVDDEVL
-1139 TPEAAAAVA
+1139 AAALQANQESIA
-1148 AAETEEAERVAA
+1148 AINTAIAGLDASISQSNDPVSEIEQLLQQIAIQIPERYRLRR
-1160 EALANVIEGIN
+1160 EALQQQLDAG
-1171 DDVALINAS
+1171 D
-1180 ITAVETQIGRA
+1180 ITQAAFDT
-1191 SDPEAIAELLA
+1191 SLA
-1202 QLPALIQEKYRRLR
+1202 QLGIEESAEV
-1216 EALDERY
+1216 ER
-1223 AAGQI
+1223 
-1228 SVDVYNSSLSQL
+1228 N
-1240 QSGETRD
+1240 
-1247 LESHSDAMLA
+1247 SDAMLA
-1257 NVVRMIDEDILLIDA
+1257 NALLINRQA
-1272 SITDINTQIAGL
+1272 I
-1284 SDPEAIAALL
+1284 EAINV
-1294 DELPALIQ
+1294 Q
-1302 EKYTRLR
+1302 
-1309 EALDA
+1309 
-1314 KYGAGEISVDVYNA
+1314 
-1328 SLSLL
+1328 
-1333 SSRESGEIEQ
+1333 
-1343 QSDAVLAQTIGAI
+1343 
-1356 DGDVALIDANIGALQ
+1356 
-1371 LAVENSDDPDAVA
+1371 VA
-1384 GLLDA
+1384 GLENA
-1389 IKLLIMDKYTRLRER
+1389 
-1404 LDALLANEE
+1404 
-1413 ISQTAFDAATTAIG
+1413 ISQ
-1427 TAESREISAL
+1427 
-1437 DAQGLNEISEA
+1437 
-1448 TQAQVSFI
+1448 
-1456 NGAISNLRTS
+1456 SN
-1466 LELTDD
+1466 
-1472 PAEVQQILEA
+1472 
-1482 IRVLVGARF
+1482 
-1491 DILRAEL
+1491 
-1498 EAIRE
+1498 
-1503 TLSPEEYQQAFDG
+1503 
-1516 LNLAERLA
+1516 
-1524 FQNLDTEVFSAI
+1524 
-1536 SAAAQMQVDFINGGI
+1536 
-1551 NNLRLSLQL
+1551 
-1560 TDDPAELEQILNSIK
+1560 
-1575 VLVGARFDILIQELK
+1575 
-1590 DIEESL
+1590 
-1596 DPEIFKQ
+1596 
-1603 ALEGLELG
+1603 
-1611 KLLGIQNIDREIT
+1611 
-1624 TATTPVTR
+1624 
-1632 FVAPVSRVATEIRNI
+1632 
-1647 ALETAERQT
+1647 
-1656 NFIDGTLDNLRTSLA
+1656 
-1671 LTDDPAE
+1671 DPAE
-1678 IQQILDAIK
+1678 IINLLQQIATQIPEIYRLRRDALSEQFAAGEI
-1687 TLTSSR
+1687 TLQAFNTSIAQLNIEQSAAVEQNS
-1693 FDSLRAELEAI
+1693 DQQLA
-1704 RNTLSSEDYQ
+1704 NTLLINQQTTEAVASAISDLENRISQSSDPAEIARLLMEIAEQIPEIYRLRRNALSAQYAAGEITLQAINTGMANLNIEQAAAVERNADAQLANALVINQ
-1714 QALKGLNLSE
+1714 QSIDMLSAGVSSLENAIAQSNDLTEIE
-1724 TLAIE
+1724 TLLMDIAVQIPE
-1729 NIDTEKFAAIS
+1729 IYQLRRDALQAQYDAGEITLSVLNTGLAVIDTEQAAALEQNSDAQLANALRMNQEAVESLNVGVS
-1740 AEAQTQVDFVNGGIE
+1740 ALENSIAQ
-1755 NLRLSIQLTDDPT
+1755 SSDPT
-1768 ERQQILDAIKILLM
+1768 EIATLLQQI
-1782 QRFTILRTEL
+1782 
-1792 ENIRE
+1792 
-1797 SLDPEDYDQ
+1797 
-1806 ALTGLNLGEQLS
+1806 
-1818 LQNLDTEK
+1818 
-1826 FAIISEAAQ
+1826 
-1835 EQVDFINTDIE
+1835 
-1846 NLRTAFELTDDPA
+1846 
-1859 DRQQILDTI
+1859 
-1868 KILTQA
+1868 
-1874 RFDILREELE
+1874 
-1884 AIRDRLSPEEY
+1884 
-1895 KQAVRGLNLGETLAL
+1895 
-1910 ENIDTEK
+1910 
-1917 FGVISEAAQKQVDF
+1917 
-1931 VNGAI
+1931 
-1936 SNLEL
+1936 
-1941 AFQLTDDP
+1941 
-1949 AEAQQILDAIKV
+1949 AQQIPEIYQLRREALQSQYDAG
-1961 LVAKRFEI
+1961 E
-1969 LIEELKAIEDT
+1969 
-1980 FDDPAVFAQALE
+1980 
-1992 GLELGSQVAL
+1992 
-2002 RGIDDRSIGITLE
+2002 ITLTALN
-2015 GFTGRIS
+2015 TGI
-2022 ETDAGI
+2022 
-2028 NALFD
+2028 
-2033 DLSEQTTA
+2033 A
-2041 SGINTAIARLRTAIT
+2041 SLN
-2056 TKYDLIRERIEASA
+2056 IEASA
-2070 ENEETQAEQIA
+2070 ALEQNSDAQLANALLINQQAVEAINAEISGIENAISQSNDPAEIANLLQQIA
-2081 AVNVQEAGELQ
+2081 VQIPEIYQL
-2092 RLGEQGLGAFDSLIN
+2092 
-2107 TAQFLLDNATEAQF
+2107 
-2121 SNRREQLITAI
+2121 RRETLQSQYDEGEMTLSALQTGLAELGIEESAAVERNSDAMLANALSMNQLAAEAI
-2132 NTFYDE
+2132 NTHIAGLEERISSSNDPVEIATLLQQVAQQIPEIYRLRRAALQRQVNEGEITLSALQTGLAQANIDESAALERNSDQQLANTLGVLNTDAQIVNTEINSLSEQIRNSNDPVSEIVSLVVDLQTAVMEKYRLQREVLQKQLDAEELTIEAFNAELGSINLAETSELTGAAALGGAETDNLRRTSNALLQNALQRAQFNLTGATSESDFETRRRELLRFIEEYYDAEKARIDALMLSESQLRDQQEDTEFARQRALQQATDATNRFAEDRIQTEE
-2138 RLAFING
+2138 RLQ
-2145 LDLSDTD
+2145 D
-2152 RANML
+2152 R
-2157 AVVDIQR
+2157 I
-2164 NIAVEAVPQMHQ
+2164 E
-2176 SVVDRLELEKD
+2176 
-2187 LQADIA
+2187 
-2193 DLRDDALDNEADRQQ
+2193 DLRDDAVENEADRQQ
-2208 KLVDLEQDT
+2208 ALQDLAESH
-2217 QDRILDIQRK
+2217 QDRLTDIEEDGIRR
-2227 ATQSR
+2227 R
-2232 EDVEREFQREYED
+2232 EDLQRESQRSLEDLRREFQED
-2245 ITRERF
+2245 QFDVGAQLDRGEITRE
-2251 EAENEVLRQFRE
+2251 EAEQQISDLTREFLRDSGDLQ
-2263 GSITSDEANRRI
+2263 RR
-2275 EELQAESA
+2275 QRRS
-2283 REITELGREKNR
+2283 
-2295 DLEDIGIREG
+2295 LEDQGIRE
-2305 RRVSD
+2305 
-2310 VERTSGDREQD
+2310 ERQQEDA
-2321 IIRQAEQEALALRD
+2321 AEGFTKSQQQIETEARATATAIQEALT
-2335 VLAPLLEQQG
+2335 PLLTEQQTG
-2345 NPPPANEAE
+2345 EVAEKQVTAADKQIEAAEGTE
-2354 TTTAENSTGIAEST
+2354 TAATDLGTVATALMDSDIPGAIDVVRQSAEASLGISSAISALPSLLESSFERIFDDLQETIVDILEIESGIQGGVSQYLLDTLIESEGRATGIVGETAAFALQSLGINPEQFAPPEVETDVPLDVKVINPDDLYDPAEIERLREDGLNNREIGVHLREIASLT
-2368 QATADAQPAIMA
+2368 
-2380 ELEPISE
+2380 EPTRPDVSM
-2387 IRDIEQQILQTLGLS
+2387 RGLS
-2402 LAAHTRAGVNLE
+2402 DL
-2414 ALVNATFRGATAR
+2414 TA
-2427 ERLIEEIEGFG
+2427 
-2438 AVLPDAVAVAIAA
+2438 
-2451 STTTEPAVQTE
+2451 
-2462 INELLELTRPQL
+2462 
-2474 PNNLR
+2474 
-2479 QDIINDIIQPTRA
+2479 
-2492 DVPMRG
+2492 
-2498 ITNLTQRIGAAEALS
+2498 RIGAAEALS

-2531 SVVNVSGG
+2531 SVVNVSGE

-2549 PQSRFPVESDE
+2549 PQSRFPVEGDE
-2560 LRAEITLEFPD
+2560 LRADITLEFPD

>member
-41 LMGATAA
+41 LIGATAE
-48 EQKNIRAQ
+48 EQKNIRAH
-56 IAANNALKTTIRSQ
+56 IAANNALKTTMRSQ

-149 ANMETF
+149 ADMETF

-174 ELLELTV
+174 ELLQLTV

-339 IAKEVNLWIERFR
+339 IAKEVNVWIERFR
-352 NMDDRA
+352 NLDDRA

-392 LAAIT
+392 LAAMT

-424 VSGIIVG
+424 VGGIIVG

-444 ESARVLRTEIKRLDE
+444 ESAQVLRTEIKRLDE

-612 AALDRELSI
+612 GALRRELTL
-621 QLMNAELTAAERL
+621 QLMDAELTAAERL

-914 IRLLNISRQAAA
+914 IQLLNISRQAAA

-998 LLASVINLERDI
+998 LLSSVVNLERDI

-1042 LGRETADAYNALI
+1042 LGRDTADAYQSLI
-1055 TDTTAFYQ
+1055 NDTTTFYQ

-1069 NLVRR
+1069 NLVRQA
-1074 TTGNLS
+1074 TGNLS
-1080 FGDPEALARELQAEN
+1080 FGDPEALARQAQAET
-1095 NRLRL
+1095 NRQRL
-1100 AAPPSGPQNAQQ
+1100 AAPPLENNVTIRNRINAARATAERTGTDRQATEDVAR
-1112 FLAQTGRTRGLAA
+1112 AQYGDAAYQAEFARADDETLAA
-1125 PTDDQERGV
+1125 ALQANQESIAAINTAIAGLDASISQSNDP
-1134 VAERI
+1134 AEI
-1139 TPEAAAAVA
+1139 EQLLQQIAIQIPE
-1148 AAETEEAERVAA
+1148 RYRLRR
-1160 EALANVIEGIN
+1160 EALQQQLDAG
-1171 DDVALINAS
+1171 D
-1180 ITAVETQIGRA
+1180 ITQAAFDT
-1191 SDPEAIAELLA
+1191 SLA
-1202 QLPALIQEKYRRLR
+1202 QLGIEESAEL
-1216 EALDERY
+1216 ER
-1223 AAGQI
+1223 
-1228 SVDVYNSSLSQL
+1228 N
-1240 QSGETRD
+1240 
-1247 LESHSDAMLA
+1247 SDAMLA
-1257 NVVRMIDEDILLIDA
+1257 NALLINRQA
-1272 SITDINTQIAGL
+1272 I
-1284 SDPEAIAALL
+1284 EAINV
-1294 DELPALIQ
+1294 Q
-1302 EKYTRLR
+1302 
-1309 EALDA
+1309 
-1314 KYGAGEISVDVYNA
+1314 
-1328 SLSLL
+1328 
-1333 SSRESGEIEQ
+1333 
-1343 QSDAVLAQTIGAI
+1343 
-1356 DGDVALIDANIGALQ
+1356 
-1371 LAVENSDDPDAVA
+1371 VA
-1384 GLLDA
+1384 GLENA
-1389 IKLLIMDKYTRLRER
+1389 
-1404 LDALLANEE
+1404 
-1413 ISQTAFDAATTAIG
+1413 ISQ
-1427 TAESREISAL
+1427 
-1437 DAQGLNEISEA
+1437 
-1448 TQAQVSFI
+1448 
-1456 NGAISNLRTS
+1456 SN
-1466 LELTDD
+1466 
-1472 PAEVQQILEA
+1472 
-1482 IRVLVGARF
+1482 
-1491 DILRAEL
+1491 
-1498 EAIRE
+1498 
-1503 TLSPEEYQQAFDG
+1503 
-1516 LNLAERLA
+1516 
-1524 FQNLDTEVFSAI
+1524 
-1536 SAAAQMQVDFINGGI
+1536 
-1551 NNLRLSLQL
+1551 
-1560 TDDPAELEQILNSIK
+1560 
-1575 VLVGARFDILIQELK
+1575 
-1590 DIEESL
+1590 
-1596 DPEIFKQ
+1596 
-1603 ALEGLELG
+1603 
-1611 KLLGIQNIDREIT
+1611 
-1624 TATTPVTR
+1624 
-1632 FVAPVSRVATEIRNI
+1632 
-1647 ALETAERQT
+1647 
-1656 NFIDGTLDNLRTSLA
+1656 
-1671 LTDDPAE
+1671 DPAE
-1678 IQQILDAIK
+1678 IINLLQQIATQIPEIYRLRRDALSEQFAAGEI
-1687 TLTSSR
+1687 TLQAFNTSIAQLNIEQSAAVEQNS
-1693 FDSLRAELEAI
+1693 DQQLA
-1704 RNTLSSEDYQ
+1704 NTLLINQQTTEAVSSAISDLENRISESRDPAEIARLLMEIAEQIPEIYRLRRNALSAQYAAGEITLQAINTGMANLNIEQAAAVERNADAQLANALVINQ
-1714 QALKGLNLSE
+1714 QSIDMLSAGVSSLENAIAQSNDLTEIE
-1724 TLAIE
+1724 TLLMDIAVQIPE
-1729 NIDTEKFAAIS
+1729 IYQLRRDALQAQYDAGEITLSVLNTGLAVIDTEQAAALEQNSDAQLANALRMNQEAVESLNVGVS
-1740 AEAQTQVDFVNGGIE
+1740 ALENSIAQ
-1755 NLRLSIQLTDDPT
+1755 SSDPT
-1768 ERQQILDAIKILLM
+1768 EIATLLQQI
-1782 QRFTILRTEL
+1782 
-1792 ENIRE
+1792 
-1797 SLDPEDYDQ
+1797 
-1806 ALTGLNLGEQLS
+1806 
-1818 LQNLDTEK
+1818 
-1826 FAIISEAAQ
+1826 
-1835 EQVDFINTDIE
+1835 
-1846 NLRTAFELTDDPA
+1846 
-1859 DRQQILDTI
+1859 
-1868 KILTQA
+1868 
-1874 RFDILREELE
+1874 
-1884 AIRDRLSPEEY
+1884 
-1895 KQAVRGLNLGETLAL
+1895 
-1910 ENIDTEK
+1910 
-1917 FGVISEAAQKQVDF
+1917 
-1931 VNGAI
+1931 
-1936 SNLEL
+1936 
-1941 AFQLTDDP
+1941 
-1949 AEAQQILDAIKV
+1949 AQQIPEIYQLRREALQSQYDAG
-1961 LVAKRFEI
+1961 E
-1969 LIEELKAIEDT
+1969 
-1980 FDDPAVFAQALE
+1980 
-1992 GLELGSQVAL
+1992 
-2002 RGIDDRSIGITLE
+2002 ITLTALN
-2015 GFTGRIS
+2015 TGI
-2022 ETDAGI
+2022 
-2028 NALFD
+2028 
-2033 DLSEQTTA
+2033 A
-2041 SGINTAIARLRTAIT
+2041 SLN
-2056 TKYDLIRERIEASA
+2056 IEASA
-2070 ENEETQAEQIA
+2070 ALEQNSDAQLANALLINQQAVEAINAEISGIENAISQSNDPAEIANLLQQIA
-2081 AVNVQEAGELQ
+2081 VQIPEIYQL
-2092 RLGEQGLGAFDSLIN
+2092 
-2107 TAQFLLDNATEAQF
+2107 
-2121 SNRREQLITAI
+2121 RRETLQSQYDEGEMTLSALQTGLAELGIEESAAVARNSDAMLANALSINQLAAEAI
-2132 NTFYDE
+2132 NTHIAGLEERISSSNDPVEIATLLQQVAQQIPEIYRLRREALQRQFNEGEITLSALQTGLAQANIDASAALERNSDQQLANTLGVLNTDAQIVNTEINSLSEQIRNSNDPAEIVSQVVDLQTAVMEKYRLQREVLQKQLDAEELTIEAFNAELGSINLAETSELAGAAALGGAKTHNLRRTSNALLQNALQRAQFNLTGATSESDFETRRRELLRFIEEYYDAEKARIDALMLSESQLRDQQEDTEFARQRALQQATDATNRFAEDRIQTEE
-2138 RLAFING
+2138 RLQ
-2145 LDLSDTD
+2145 D
-2152 RANML
+2152 R
-2157 AVVDIQR
+2157 I
-2164 NIAVEAVPQMHQ
+2164 E
-2176 SVVDRLELEKD
+2176 
-2187 LQADIA
+2187 
-2193 DLRDDALDNEADRQQ
+2193 DLRDDAVENEADRQQ
-2208 KLVDLEQDT
+2208 ALQDLAESH
-2217 QDRILDIQRK
+2217 QDRLTDIEEDGIRR
-2227 ATQSR
+2227 R
-2232 EDVEREFQREYED
+2232 EDLQRESQRSLEDLRREFQED
-2245 ITRERF
+2245 QFDVGAQLDRGEITRE
-2251 EAENEVLRQFRE
+2251 EAEQQISDLTREFLRDSGDLQ
-2263 GSITSDEANRRI
+2263 RR
-2275 EELQAESA
+2275 QRRA
-2283 REITELGREKNR
+2283 
-2295 DLEDIGIREG
+2295 LEDQGIRE
-2305 RRVSD
+2305 
-2310 VERTSGDREQD
+2310 ERQQEDA
-2321 IIRQAEQEALALRD
+2321 AEGFTKSQQQIETEARATATAIQTALT
-2335 VLAPLLEQQG
+2335 PLLTEQQTDEV
-2345 NPPPANEAE
+2345 AEKQVTAADKQIEA
-2354 TTTAENSTGIAEST
+2354 
-2368 QATADAQPAIMA
+2368 ADAQTTAADDLGTVVTGLKDSDIPGAIDLVRQSA
-2380 ELEPISE
+2380 EASLGISSAISALLSLLESSFERIFDDLQETIVDILEIESGILGINPEQFAPPEVEMPIPNMSE
-2387 IRDIEQQILQTLGLS
+2387 ITAMVETDVPLDVKVINPDDLYDPAEIERLREDGLNNREIGVHLREIASLAEPTRPDVSMRGLS
-2402 LAAHTRAGVNLE
+2402 DL
-2414 ALVNATFRGATAR
+2414 TA
-2427 ERLIEEIEGFG
+2427 
-2438 AVLPDAVAVAIAA
+2438 
-2451 STTTEPAVQTE
+2451 
-2462 INELLELTRPQL
+2462 
-2474 PNNLR
+2474 
-2479 QDIINDIIQPTRA
+2479 
-2492 DVPMRG
+2492 
-2498 ITNLTQRIGAAEALS
+2498 RIGAAEALS
-2513 ATREVP
+2513 VTREVP

-2560 LRAEITLEFPD
+2560 LRADITLEFPD

>member
-41 LMGATAA
+41 LIGATAE
-48 EQKNIRAQ
+48 EQKNIRAH
-56 IAANNALKTTIRSQ
+56 IAANNALKTTMRSQ

-149 ANMETF
+149 ADMETF

-174 ELLELTV
+174 ELLQLTV

-339 IAKEVNLWIERFR
+339 IAKEVNVWIERFR
-352 NMDDRA
+352 NLDDRA

-392 LAAIT
+392 LAAMT

-424 VSGIIVG
+424 VGGIIVG

-444 ESARVLRTEIKRLDE
+444 ESAQVLRTEIKRLDE

-612 AALDRELSI
+612 GALRRELTL
-621 QLMNAELTAAERL
+621 QLMDAELTAAERL

-914 IRLLNISRQAAA
+914 IQLLNISRQAAA

-998 LLASVINLERDI
+998 LLSSVVNLERDI

-1042 LGRETADAYNALI
+1042 LGRDTADAYQSLI
-1055 TDTTAFYQ
+1055 NDTTTFYQ

-1069 NLVRR
+1069 NLVRQA
-1074 TTGNLS
+1074 TSNLS
-1080 FGDPEALARELQAEN
+1080 FGDPEALARQAQAET
-1095 NRLRL
+1095 NRQRL
-1100 AAPPSGPQNAQQ
+1100 AAPPLENNVTIRNRINAARATAERTGTDRQATEDVAR
-1112 FLAQTGRTRGLAA
+1112 AQYGDAAYQAEFARADDETLAA
-1125 PTDDQERGV
+1125 ALQANQESIAAINTAIAGLDASISQSNDP
-1134 VAERI
+1134 AEI
-1139 TPEAAAAVA
+1139 EQLLQQIAIQIPE
-1148 AAETEEAERVAA
+1148 RYRLRR
-1160 EALANVIEGIN
+1160 EALQQQLDAG
-1171 DDVALINAS
+1171 D
-1180 ITAVETQIGRA
+1180 ITQAAFDT
-1191 SDPEAIAELLA
+1191 SLA
-1202 QLPALIQEKYRRLR
+1202 QLGIEESAEL
-1216 EALDERY
+1216 ER
-1223 AAGQI
+1223 
-1228 SVDVYNSSLSQL
+1228 N
-1240 QSGETRD
+1240 
-1247 LESHSDAMLA
+1247 SDAMLA
-1257 NVVRMIDEDILLIDA
+1257 NALLINRQA
-1272 SITDINTQIAGL
+1272 I
-1284 SDPEAIAALL
+1284 EAINV
-1294 DELPALIQ
+1294 Q
-1302 EKYTRLR
+1302 
-1309 EALDA
+1309 
-1314 KYGAGEISVDVYNA
+1314 
-1328 SLSLL
+1328 
-1333 SSRESGEIEQ
+1333 
-1343 QSDAVLAQTIGAI
+1343 
-1356 DGDVALIDANIGALQ
+1356 
-1371 LAVENSDDPDAVA
+1371 VA
-1384 GLLDA
+1384 GLENA
-1389 IKLLIMDKYTRLRER
+1389 
-1404 LDALLANEE
+1404 
-1413 ISQTAFDAATTAIG
+1413 ISQ
-1427 TAESREISAL
+1427 
-1437 DAQGLNEISEA
+1437 
-1448 TQAQVSFI
+1448 
-1456 NGAISNLRTS
+1456 SN
-1466 LELTDD
+1466 
-1472 PAEVQQILEA
+1472 
-1482 IRVLVGARF
+1482 
-1491 DILRAEL
+1491 
-1498 EAIRE
+1498 
-1503 TLSPEEYQQAFDG
+1503 
-1516 LNLAERLA
+1516 
-1524 FQNLDTEVFSAI
+1524 
-1536 SAAAQMQVDFINGGI
+1536 
-1551 NNLRLSLQL
+1551 
-1560 TDDPAELEQILNSIK
+1560 
-1575 VLVGARFDILIQELK
+1575 
-1590 DIEESL
+1590 
-1596 DPEIFKQ
+1596 
-1603 ALEGLELG
+1603 
-1611 KLLGIQNIDREIT
+1611 
-1624 TATTPVTR
+1624 
-1632 FVAPVSRVATEIRNI
+1632 
-1647 ALETAERQT
+1647 
-1656 NFIDGTLDNLRTSLA
+1656 
-1671 LTDDPAE
+1671 DPAE
-1678 IQQILDAIK
+1678 IINLLQQIATQIPEIYRLRRDALSEQFAAGEI
-1687 TLTSSR
+1687 TLQAFNTSIAQLNIEQSAAVEQNS
-1693 FDSLRAELEAI
+1693 DQQLA
-1704 RNTLSSEDYQ
+1704 NTLLINQQTTEAVSSAISDLENRISESRDPAEIARLLMEIAEQIPEIYRLRRNALSAQYAAGEITLQAINTGMANLNIEQAAAVERNADAQLANALVINQ
-1714 QALKGLNLSE
+1714 QSIDMLSAGVSSLENAIAQSNDLTEIE
-1724 TLAIE
+1724 TLLMDIAVQIPE
-1729 NIDTEKFAAIS
+1729 IYQLRRDALQAQYDAGEITLSVLNTGLAVIDTEQAAALEQNSDAQLANALRMNQEAVESLNVGVS
-1740 AEAQTQVDFVNGGIE
+1740 ALENSIAQ
-1755 NLRLSIQLTDDPT
+1755 SSDPT
-1768 ERQQILDAIKILLM
+1768 EIATLLQQI
-1782 QRFTILRTEL
+1782 
-1792 ENIRE
+1792 
-1797 SLDPEDYDQ
+1797 
-1806 ALTGLNLGEQLS
+1806 
-1818 LQNLDTEK
+1818 
-1826 FAIISEAAQ
+1826 
-1835 EQVDFINTDIE
+1835 
-1846 NLRTAFELTDDPA
+1846 
-1859 DRQQILDTI
+1859 
-1868 KILTQA
+1868 
-1874 RFDILREELE
+1874 
-1884 AIRDRLSPEEY
+1884 
-1895 KQAVRGLNLGETLAL
+1895 
-1910 ENIDTEK
+1910 
-1917 FGVISEAAQKQVDF
+1917 
-1931 VNGAI
+1931 
-1936 SNLEL
+1936 
-1941 AFQLTDDP
+1941 
-1949 AEAQQILDAIKV
+1949 AQQIPEIYQLRREALQSQYDAG
-1961 LVAKRFEI
+1961 E
-1969 LIEELKAIEDT
+1969 
-1980 FDDPAVFAQALE
+1980 
-1992 GLELGSQVAL
+1992 
-2002 RGIDDRSIGITLE
+2002 ITLTALN
-2015 GFTGRIS
+2015 TGI
-2022 ETDAGI
+2022 
-2028 NALFD
+2028 
-2033 DLSEQTTA
+2033 A
-2041 SGINTAIARLRTAIT
+2041 SLN
-2056 TKYDLIRERIEASA
+2056 IEASA
-2070 ENEETQAEQIA
+2070 ALEQNSDAQLANALLINQQAVEAINAEISGIENAISQSNDPAEIANLLQQIA
-2081 AVNVQEAGELQ
+2081 VQIPEIYQL
-2092 RLGEQGLGAFDSLIN
+2092 
-2107 TAQFLLDNATEAQF
+2107 
-2121 SNRREQLITAI
+2121 RRETLQSQYDEGEMTLSALQTGLAELGIEESAAVARNSDAMLANALSINQLAAEAI
-2132 NTFYDE
+2132 NTHIAGLEERISSSNDPVEIATLLQQVAQQIPEIYRLRREALQRQFNEGEITLSALQTGLAQANIDASAALERNSDQQLANTLGVLNTDAQIVNTEINSLSEQIRNSNDPAEIVSQVVDLQTAVMEKYRLQREVLQKQLDAEELTIEAFNAELGSINLAETSELAGAAALGGAKTHNLRRTSNALLQNALQRAQFNLTGATSESDFETRRRELLRFIEEYYDAEKARIDALMLSESQLRDQQEDTEFARQRALQQATDATNRFAEDRIQTEE
-2138 RLAFING
+2138 RLQ
-2145 LDLSDTD
+2145 D
-2152 RANML
+2152 R
-2157 AVVDIQR
+2157 I
-2164 NIAVEAVPQMHQ
+2164 E
-2176 SVVDRLELEKD
+2176 
-2187 LQADIA
+2187 
-2193 DLRDDALDNEADRQQ
+2193 DLRDDAVENEADRQQ
-2208 KLVDLEQDT
+2208 ALQDLAESH
-2217 QDRILDIQRK
+2217 QDRLTDIEEDGIRR
-2227 ATQSR
+2227 R
-2232 EDVEREFQREYED
+2232 EDLQRESQRSLEDLRREFQED
-2245 ITRERF
+2245 QFDVGAQLDRGEITRE
-2251 EAENEVLRQFRE
+2251 EAEQQISDLTREFLRDSGDLQ
-2263 GSITSDEANRRI
+2263 RR
-2275 EELQAESA
+2275 QRRA
-2283 REITELGREKNR
+2283 
-2295 DLEDIGIREG
+2295 LEDQGIRE
-2305 RRVSD
+2305 
-2310 VERTSGDREQD
+2310 ERQQEDA
-2321 IIRQAEQEALALRD
+2321 AEGFTKSQQQIETEARATATAIQTALT
-2335 VLAPLLEQQG
+2335 PLLTEQQTG
-2345 NPPPANEAE
+2345 EVAEKQVTAADKQIEA
-2354 TTTAENSTGIAEST
+2354 
-2368 QATADAQPAIMA
+2368 ADAQTTAADDLGTVVTGLKDSDIPGAIDVVRQSA
-2380 ELEPISE
+2380 EASLGISSAISALPSLLESSFERIFDDLQETIVDILEIESGILGINPEQFAPPEVEMPTPNMSE
-2387 IRDIEQQILQTLGLS
+2387 ITAMVETDVPLDVKVINPDDLYDPAEIERLREDGRNNREIGVHLREIASLAEPTRPDVSMRGLS
-2402 LAAHTRAGVNLE
+2402 DL
-2414 ALVNATFRGATAR
+2414 TA
-2427 ERLIEEIEGFG
+2427 
-2438 AVLPDAVAVAIAA
+2438 
-2451 STTTEPAVQTE
+2451 
-2462 INELLELTRPQL
+2462 
-2474 PNNLR
+2474 
-2479 QDIINDIIQPTRA
+2479 
-2492 DVPMRG
+2492 
-2498 ITNLTQRIGAAEALS
+2498 RIGAAEALS

-2560 LRAEITLEFPD
+2560 LRADITLEFPD

>member
-16 ARREIQTLRGTLAQL
+16 ARREIQTLWGTLAQL

-41 LMGATAA
+41 LIGATAE
-48 EQKNIRAQ
+48 EQKNIRAH
-56 IAANNALKTTIRSQ
+56 IAANNALKTTMRSQ

-149 ANMETF
+149 ADMETF

-339 IAKEVNLWIERFR
+339 IAKEVNVWIERFR
-352 NMDDRA
+352 NLDDRA

-424 VSGIIVG
+424 VGGIIVG

-523 AIPALQLQLRGLEAE
+523 AIPALQLQLRGLKAE

-612 AALDRELSI
+612 GALRRELTL
-621 QLMNAELTAAERL
+621 QLMDAELTAAERL

-1023 DALGENLDQSQ
+1023 EGLQENLDAATFNLDFARQTDGNVEGALQNVIGANTEYYQRRIDAANVERRLFGDSIDNVEELNRILQAANNETALQLERVPTLASQRSVVQRRQRDRAARQEGDASSDAYTRSLLETGDFTFEELNANDTIVAAAQALESLETQIANRVANDALGAIREAASDVNATAESIIQLWEDAQPSVEAWYNELLEDAQLIEN
-1034 FNLNFDQQ
+1034 
-1042 LGRETADAYNALI
+1042 EAE
-1055 TDTTAFYQ
+1055 
-1063 AQIDAI
+1063 
-1069 NLVRR
+1069 R
-1074 TTGNLS
+1074 T
-1080 FGDPEALARELQAEN
+1080 EALAALGTLPDFVANLKSQYVTPVVNSIQRATEALETRTATRLANEAISAISEVASDVNVTEQAILERWNEAVPRIEAWWSELYEDIVNNPDLTDAERTESLAELGTQQDFVSSLKSQYVTPVLSGIAQATEALQTRTA
-1095 NRLRL
+1095 NRLAQDAISAIGEAAGDVNATEQEILDQWTQAIPALENWWSELYEDIVNNPNLSDAQQSEDL
-1100 AAPPSGPQNAQQ
+1100 AALGSQQ
-1112 FLAQTGRTRGLAA
+1112 DF
-1125 PTDDQERGV
+1125 
-1134 VAERI
+1134 VASLKSQYVTPII
-1139 TPEAAAAVA
+1139 TSISQ
-1148 AAETEEAERVAA
+1148 AA
-1160 EALANVIEGIN
+1160 EALQTRTANRLAQG
-1171 DDVALINAS
+1171 ALGAIREA
-1180 ITAVETQIGRA
+1180 A
-1191 SDPEAIAELLA
+1191 SDVNVTEQAIAQLWTDALPLIETWYQELLDDANAIENEGLRDEAIA
-1202 QLPALIQEKYRRLR
+1202 
-1216 EALDERY
+1216 
-1223 AAGQI
+1223 
-1228 SVDVYNSSLSQL
+1228 
-1240 QSGETRD
+1240 D
-1247 LESHSDAMLA
+1247 LGSPESF
-1257 NVVRMIDEDILLIDA
+1257 I
-1272 SITDINTQIAGL
+1272 
-1284 SDPEAIAALL
+1284 
-1294 DELPALIQ
+1294 
-1302 EKYTRLR
+1302 
-1309 EALDA
+1309 
-1314 KYGAGEISVDVYNA
+1314 A
-1328 SLSLL
+1328 SL
-1333 SSRESGEIEQ
+1333 
-1343 QSDAVLAQTIGAI
+1343 
-1356 DGDVALIDANIGALQ
+1356 
-1371 LAVENSDDPDAVA
+1371 
-1384 GLLDA
+1384 
-1389 IKLLIMDKYTRLRER
+1389 K
-1404 LDALLANEE
+1404 
-1413 ISQTAFDAATTAIG
+1413 SQYVTPIIT
-1427 TAESREISAL
+1427 
-1437 DAQGLNEISEA
+1437 
-1448 TQAQVSFI
+1448 
-1456 NGAISNLRTS
+1456 
-1466 LELTDD
+1466 
-1472 PAEVQQILEA
+1472 
-1482 IRVLVGARF
+1482 
-1491 DILRAEL
+1491 
-1498 EAIRE
+1498 
-1503 TLSPEEYQQAFDG
+1503 
-1516 LNLAERLA
+1516 
-1524 FQNLDTEVFSAI
+1524 
-1536 SAAAQMQVDFINGGI
+1536 
-1551 NNLRLSLQL
+1551 
-1560 TDDPAELEQILNSIK
+1560 
-1575 VLVGARFDILIQELK
+1575 
-1590 DIEESL
+1590 
-1596 DPEIFKQ
+1596 
-1603 ALEGLELG
+1603 
-1611 KLLGIQNIDREIT
+1611 GIQRSAE
-1624 TATTPVTR
+1624 
-1632 FVAPVSRVATEIRNI
+1632 
-1647 ALETAERQT
+1647 ALET
-1656 NFIDGTLDNLRTSLA
+1656 RTANRLA
-1671 LTDDPAE
+1671 
-1678 IQQILDAIK
+1678 QG
-1687 TLTSSR
+1687 
-1693 FDSLRAELEAI
+1693 
-1704 RNTLSSEDYQ
+1704 
-1714 QALKGLNLSE
+1714 ALKGLRDATSDTNITEQAIVDLWTAALPLLE
-1724 TLAIE
+1724 NWYQELLDDANAIE
-1729 NIDTEKFAAIS
+1729 NEGLRDEAIADLGSPESFIASLKSQYVTPIITGIQSGREALETRTANRLANDALGSLREAAGDVNITEAEIANLWTTALPLIENWYQELLDDANAIENEGLRDEAVTDLGSPEAFIANLKSQYVTPIITGISQATEALQTRTANRLANDAIS
-1740 AEAQTQVDFVNGGIE
+1740 AISDVANDVNVTEEAIIDKWQEAVPFIEGWWQELSDDIVNNE
-1755 NLRLSIQLTDDPT
+1755 NLNDADIAESLAELGSVEAFVGNIRSQYVTPVLNNILQTRFGNRSNRAQSRRARAQFDLGGATSESDFENRRDVLIQAVNDYYDAEE
-1768 ERQQILDAIKILLM
+1768 ERIRQLDQSHEDLGRAIKSNQLA
-1782 QRFTILRTEL
+1782 R
-1792 ENIRE
+1792 
-1797 SLDPEDYDQ
+1797 DQ
-1806 ALTGLNLGEQLS
+1806 ALRQATTATN
-1818 LQNLDTEK
+1818 T
-1826 FAIISEAAQ
+1826 FAQ
-1835 EQVDFINTDIE
+1835 
-1846 NLRTAFELTDDPA
+1846 
-1859 DRQQILDTI
+1859 
-1868 KILTQA
+1868 
-1874 RFDILREELE
+1874 
-1884 AIRDRLSPEEY
+1884 DRLRAEER
-1895 KQAVRGLNLGETLAL
+1895 V
-1910 ENIDTEK
+1910 
-1917 FGVISEAAQKQVDF
+1917 
-1931 VNGAI
+1931 
-1936 SNLEL
+1936 
-1941 AFQLTDDP
+1941 
-1949 AEAQQILDAIKV
+1949 
-1961 LVAKRFEI
+1961 
-1969 LIEELKAIEDT
+1969 
-1980 FDDPAVFAQALE
+1980 
-1992 GLELGSQVAL
+1992 
-2002 RGIDDRSIGITLE
+2002 
-2015 GFTGRIS
+2015 
-2022 ETDAGI
+2022 
-2028 NALFD
+2028 
-2033 DLSEQTTA
+2033 
-2041 SGINTAIARLRTAIT
+2041 
-2056 TKYDLIRERIEASA
+2056 
-2070 ENEETQAEQIA
+2070 
-2081 AVNVQEAGELQ
+2081 
-2092 RLGEQGLGAFDSLIN
+2092 
-2107 TAQFLLDNATEAQF
+2107 
-2121 SNRREQLITAI
+2121 
-2132 NTFYDE
+2132 
-2138 RLAFING
+2138 
-2145 LDLSDTD
+2145 
-2152 RANML
+2152 
-2157 AVVDIQR
+2157 
-2164 NIAVEAVPQMHQ
+2164 
-2176 SVVDRLELEKD
+2176 
-2187 LQADIA
+2187 QADID
-2193 DLRDDALDNEADRQQ
+2193 DLRDDALENEQVRQQ
-2208 KLVDLEQDT
+2208 ALQDLAESH
-2217 QDRILDIQRK
+2217 QDRLTDIEEDGIRR
-2227 ATQSR
+2227 R
-2232 EDVEREFQREYED
+2232 EDLQRESQRSLEDLRREFQED
-2245 ITRERF
+2245 QFDVGTQLDRGEITRE
-2251 EAENEVLRQFRE
+2251 EAEQQISDLTGEFLRDSGDLQ
-2263 GSITSDEANRRI
+2263 RR
-2275 EELQAESA
+2275 QRRA
-2283 REITELGREKNR
+2283 
-2295 DLEDIGIREG
+2295 LEDQGIRE
-2305 RRVSD
+2305 
-2310 VERTSGDREQD
+2310 ERQQEDA
-2321 IIRQAEQEALALRD
+2321 AEGFTKSQQQIETEARATATAIQTALT
-2335 VLAPLLEQQG
+2335 PLLTEQQTG
-2345 NPPPANEAE
+2345 EVAEKQVAAADKQIEA
-2354 TTTAENSTGIAEST
+2354 
-2368 QATADAQPAIMA
+2368 ADAQTTAADDLGTVVTGLKDSDIPGAIDLVRQSA
-2380 ELEPISE
+2380 EASLGISSAISALPSLLESSFERIFDDLQETIVDILEIESGILGINPEQFAPPEVEMPTPNMSE
-2387 IRDIEQQILQTLGLS
+2387 ITAMVETDVPLDVKVINPDDLYDPAEIERLREDGRNNREIGVHLREIASLAEPTRPDVSMRGLS
-2402 LAAHTRAGVNLE
+2402 DL
-2414 ALVNATFRGATAR
+2414 TA
-2427 ERLIEEIEGFG
+2427 
-2438 AVLPDAVAVAIAA
+2438 
-2451 STTTEPAVQTE
+2451 
-2462 INELLELTRPQL
+2462 
-2474 PNNLR
+2474 
-2479 QDIINDIIQPTRA
+2479 
-2492 DVPMRG
+2492 
-2498 ITNLTQRIGAAEALS
+2498 RIGAAEALS
-2513 ATREVP
+2513 ATRAVP
-2519 TSFTADTVNVSG
+2519 TAFTADTVNVSG

-2549 PQSRFPVESDE
+2549 PQSRFPVEGDE
-2560 LRAEITLEFPD
+2560 LRADITLEFPD
-2571 GTIQEINN
+2571 GTIQEISN

>member
-41 LMGATAA
+41 LIGATAE
-48 EQKNIRAQ
+48 EQKNIRAH

-81 AQTQRE
+81 AQTQ
-87 AKERERLAQQQVREA
+87 KESQQRERLAQQQVRDA
-102 QRVGKAQEQAARRAS
+102 ARVAKAQEQAARRTS

-149 ANMETF
+149 ADMETF

-174 ELLELTV
+174 ELLQLTV

-339 IAKEVNLWIERFR
+339 IAKEVNVWIERFR

-424 VSGIIVG
+424 VGGIIVG

-444 ESARVLRTEIKRLDE
+444 ESAQVLRTEIKRLDE

-523 AIPALQLQLRGLEAE
+523 AIPALQLQLRGLKAE

-602 AIESAASDLT
+602 AIESAASNLT
-612 AALDRELSI
+612 GALRRELTL
-621 QLMNAELTAAERL
+621 QLMDAELTAAERL

-672 QTDAQIA
+672 QTEAQIA

-720 MVEQLQDQGVMLE
+720 MVEQLQDQGVTLE

-848 AEKAAI
+848 AEKAEI

-914 IRLLNISRQAAA
+914 IQLLNISRQAAA

-998 LLASVINLERDI
+998 LLASVVNLERDI

-1042 LGRETADAYNALI
+1042 LGRDTADAYQSLI
-1055 TDTTAFYQ
+1055 NDTTTFYQ

-1069 NLVRR
+1069 NLVRQA
-1074 TTGNLS
+1074 TGNLS
-1080 FGDPEALARELQAEN
+1080 FGDPEALARQAQAETN
-1095 NRLRL
+1095 QLRL

-1112 FLAQTGRTRGLAA
+1112 FLAASNRTRGLTE
-1125 PTDDQERGV
+1125 PTDDQERGLTSAE
-1134 VAERI
+1134 VARVDDEVL
-1139 TPEAAAAVA
+1139 AAALQANQESIA
-1148 AAETEEAERVAA
+1148 AINTAIAGLDASISQSNDPAEIEQLLQQIAIQIPERYRLRR
-1160 EALANVIEGIN
+1160 EALQQQLDAG
-1171 DDVALINAS
+1171 D
-1180 ITAVETQIGRA
+1180 ITQAAFDT
-1191 SDPEAIAELLA
+1191 SLA
-1202 QLPALIQEKYRRLR
+1202 QLGIEESAEL
-1216 EALDERY
+1216 ER
-1223 AAGQI
+1223 
-1228 SVDVYNSSLSQL
+1228 N
-1240 QSGETRD
+1240 
-1247 LESHSDAMLA
+1247 SDAMLA
-1257 NVVRMIDEDILLIDA
+1257 NALLINRQA
-1272 SITDINTQIAGL
+1272 I
-1284 SDPEAIAALL
+1284 EAINV
-1294 DELPALIQ
+1294 Q
-1302 EKYTRLR
+1302 
-1309 EALDA
+1309 
-1314 KYGAGEISVDVYNA
+1314 
-1328 SLSLL
+1328 
-1333 SSRESGEIEQ
+1333 
-1343 QSDAVLAQTIGAI
+1343 
-1356 DGDVALIDANIGALQ
+1356 
-1371 LAVENSDDPDAVA
+1371 VA
-1384 GLLDA
+1384 GLENA
-1389 IKLLIMDKYTRLRER
+1389 
-1404 LDALLANEE
+1404 
-1413 ISQTAFDAATTAIG
+1413 ISQ
-1427 TAESREISAL
+1427 
-1437 DAQGLNEISEA
+1437 
-1448 TQAQVSFI
+1448 
-1456 NGAISNLRTS
+1456 SN
-1466 LELTDD
+1466 
-1472 PAEVQQILEA
+1472 
-1482 IRVLVGARF
+1482 
-1491 DILRAEL
+1491 
-1498 EAIRE
+1498 
-1503 TLSPEEYQQAFDG
+1503 
-1516 LNLAERLA
+1516 
-1524 FQNLDTEVFSAI
+1524 
-1536 SAAAQMQVDFINGGI
+1536 
-1551 NNLRLSLQL
+1551 
-1560 TDDPAELEQILNSIK
+1560 
-1575 VLVGARFDILIQELK
+1575 
-1590 DIEESL
+1590 
-1596 DPEIFKQ
+1596 
-1603 ALEGLELG
+1603 
-1611 KLLGIQNIDREIT
+1611 
-1624 TATTPVTR
+1624 
-1632 FVAPVSRVATEIRNI
+1632 
-1647 ALETAERQT
+1647 
-1656 NFIDGTLDNLRTSLA
+1656 
-1671 LTDDPAE
+1671 DPAE
-1678 IQQILDAIK
+1678 IINLLQQIATQIPEIYRLRRDALSEQFAAGEI
-1687 TLTSSR
+1687 TLQAFNTSIAQLNIEQSAAVEQNS
-1693 FDSLRAELEAI
+1693 DQQLA
-1704 RNTLSSEDYQ
+1704 NTLLINQQTTEAVSSAISDLENRISQSSDPAEIARLLMEIAEQIPEIYRLRRNALSAQYAAGEITLQAINTGMANLNIEQAAAVERNADAQLANALVINQ
-1714 QALKGLNLSE
+1714 QSIDMLSAGVSSLENAIAQSNDLTEIE
-1724 TLAIE
+1724 TLLMDIAVQIPE
-1729 NIDTEKFAAIS
+1729 IYQLRRDTLQAQYDAGEITLSVLNTGLAVIDTEQAAALEQNSDAQLANALRMNQEAVESLNVGVSALENSIAQSSDPTEIATLLQQIAQQIPEIYQLRREALQSQYDAGEITLTALNTGIASLNIEESAALEQNSDAQLANALLINQQAVEAINAEIS
-1740 AEAQTQVDFVNGGIE
+1740 GIE
-1755 NLRLSIQLTDDPT
+1755 N
-1768 ERQQILDAIKILLM
+1768 
-1782 QRFTILRTEL
+1782 
-1792 ENIRE
+1792 
-1797 SLDPEDYDQ
+1797 
-1806 ALTGLNLGEQLS
+1806 
-1818 LQNLDTEK
+1818 
-1826 FAIISEAAQ
+1826 
-1835 EQVDFINTDIE
+1835 
-1846 NLRTAFELTDDPA
+1846 
-1859 DRQQILDTI
+1859 
-1868 KILTQA
+1868 
-1874 RFDILREELE
+1874 
-1884 AIRDRLSPEEY
+1884 
-1895 KQAVRGLNLGETLAL
+1895 
-1910 ENIDTEK
+1910 
-1917 FGVISEAAQKQVDF
+1917 
-1931 VNGAI
+1931 AI
-1936 SNLEL
+1936 SQSN
-1941 AFQLTDDP
+1941 DP
-1949 AEAQQILDAIKV
+1949 AEIANLLQQIAVQIPEIYQLRRETLQSQYDEGEITLSALQTGLAELGIEESAAVERNSDAMLANALSINQLAAEAINTHIAGLEERISSSNDPVEIATLLQQVAQQIPEIYRLRREALQRQFNEGEITLSALQTGLAQANIDESAALERNSDQQLANTLGVLNTDAQIVNTEINSLSEQIRNSNDPAEIVSLVVDLQTAVMEKYRLQREVLQKQLDA
-1961 LVAKRFEI
+1961 
-1969 LIEELKAIEDT
+1969 EELTIEA
-1980 FDDPAVFAQALE
+1980 FNA
-1992 GLELGSQVAL
+1992 ELGSINLAETSELAGAAAL
-2002 RGIDDRSIGITLE
+2002 GGA
-2015 GFTGRIS
+2015 
-2022 ETDAGI
+2022 ETDNLRRTS
-2028 NALFD
+2028 NALLQNALQRAQFNLTGATSESD
-2033 DLSEQTTA
+2033 FETRRRELLRFIKEYYDAEKARIDGLMLSESQLRDQQEDTEFARQRALQQATDATNRFAEDRIQTEE
-2041 SGINTAIARLRTAIT
+2041 RLQ
-2056 TKYDLIRERIEASA
+2056 DRIE
-2070 ENEETQAEQIA
+2070 
-2081 AVNVQEAGELQ
+2081 
-2092 RLGEQGLGAFDSLIN
+2092 
-2107 TAQFLLDNATEAQF
+2107 
-2121 SNRREQLITAI
+2121 
-2132 NTFYDE
+2132 
-2138 RLAFING
+2138 
-2145 LDLSDTD
+2145 
-2152 RANML
+2152 
-2157 AVVDIQR
+2157 
-2164 NIAVEAVPQMHQ
+2164 
-2176 SVVDRLELEKD
+2176 
-2187 LQADIA
+2187 
-2193 DLRDDALDNEADRQQ
+2193 DLRDDAVENEADRQQ
-2208 KLVDLEQDT
+2208 ALQDLAESH
-2217 QDRILDIQRK
+2217 QDRLTDIEEDGIRR
-2227 ATQSR
+2227 R
-2232 EDVEREFQREYED
+2232 EDLQRESQRSLEDLRREFQED
-2245 ITRERF
+2245 QFDVGAQLDRGEITRE
-2251 EAENEVLRQFRE
+2251 EAEQQISDLTREFLRDSGDLQ
-2263 GSITSDEANRRI
+2263 RR
-2275 EELQAESA
+2275 QRRA
-2283 REITELGREKNR
+2283 
-2295 DLEDIGIREG
+2295 LEDQGIRE
-2305 RRVSD
+2305 
-2310 VERTSGDREQD
+2310 ERQQEDA
-2321 IIRQAEQEALALRD
+2321 AEGFTKSQQQIETEARATATAIQTALT
-2335 VLAPLLEQQG
+2335 PLLTEQQTG
-2345 NPPPANEAE
+2345 EVAEKQVTAADKQIEA
-2354 TTTAENSTGIAEST
+2354 
-2368 QATADAQPAIMA
+2368 ADAQTTAADDLGTVVTGLKDSDIPGAIDLVRQSA
-2380 ELEPISE
+2380 EASLGISSAISALPSLLESSFERIFDDLQETIVEILQIESGIQGGVSQYLLDTLIESEGRATGIVGQTAAFALQSLGINPEQFAPPEVEMPTPNMSE
-2387 IRDIEQQILQTLGLS
+2387 ITAMVETDVPLDVKVINPDDLYDPAEIERLREDGRNNREIGVHLREIASLTEPTRPDVSMRGLS
-2402 LAAHTRAGVNLE
+2402 DL
-2414 ALVNATFRGATAR
+2414 TA
-2427 ERLIEEIEGFG
+2427 
-2438 AVLPDAVAVAIAA
+2438 
-2451 STTTEPAVQTE
+2451 
-2462 INELLELTRPQL
+2462 
-2474 PNNLR
+2474 
-2479 QDIINDIIQPTRA
+2479 
-2492 DVPMRG
+2492 
-2498 ITNLTQRIGAAEALS
+2498 RIGAAEALS

-2531 SVVNVSGG
+2531 SVVNVSGE

-2549 PQSRFPVESDE
+2549 PQSRFPVEGDE
-2560 LRAEITLEFPD
+2560 LRADITLEFPD

-2589 T
+2589 IGQ